1 MKKVFR
7 FLLTLVLFLTLTAQ
21 LNAQTVVTIGN
32 NCMGEDFLPINV
44 TYGYS
49 YSQTIFSSEELMAG
63 EISSI
68 SYKFNSEVPV
78 TISSQIYLGEVN
90 RDVFANPEDFVS
102 ADSLTQVYSG
112 NVTFTQGWVTINFTT
127 PFDYS
132 GENNL
137 VVAYMNNTGTWTDAR
152 FFTVCSSV
160 GSKTITCYRGDQE
173 ISINNPQEV
182 NSAMRMVLNN
192 RPNVKFEIN
201 PFSASCYPPTEILS
215 QQITSQS
222 ATFTWNVVEG
232 VEQYAVAYKKS
243 SEVLWDTTFVN
254 TNSITLSQLDVIT
267 PYDMKIWS
275 VCSGEESIAFTTSFT
290 TLPNEELVSEL
301 PFVCNFDVQAESQLW
316 TILNGTQTNQWHWG
330 NIINSSLGDVGG
342 GSMYVSEDNGVSN
355 SYDGNS
361 TSTVY
366 FSRYIQFND
375 APEFKLTFDWKGI
388 AEGNSDYLQVFLLP
402 TTTQLDHN
410 MVLTSGEIT
419 DRLGGA
425 NDWRRQEV
433 VLSREYANGV
443 YNLVFLW
450 RNDNTVEHNPPIAVD
465 NISIEAVNCGR
476 VTEIYSEINDGDNIS
491 ATIYFGDEN
500 TDEERTY
507 VVEYSLTGTGDWTS
521 IQVQTDSVVLEDLNA
536 SSNYSVRV
544 KVLCSSTEVSDYSHI
559 HTFNTPCGTV
569 IQFPLIEG
577 FEQEFVLEQ
586 GHIGDDYSPKCW
598 EVVNGASSYYGFER
612 SNDCSSEE
620 NHSLR
625 FEGSATSGTYN
636 DWLITPAIE
645 FNGNQ
650 RMTFKIRKSS
660 LNTALPHFKVYYYDA
675 IDQDITSLGDTS
687 LFQVLDTVYCI
698 HNTLDFKKMEV
709 DLSSID
715 GKARVAIVVN
725 EKTSSFYLDELTIEN
740 SPACPDVY
748 GVVATALSSTSMSV
762 NFEQTN
768 QIGWTIAYGQADSIQ
783 GFNPALASQFLVN
796 PDDSL
801 PVVINNLTPG
811 IYYVA
816 VKTNCESGQ
825 YSEIETVELPIAQNL
840 PYTQNF
846 NALNINGW
854 DFVSNS
860 INTWIIGSDIEDT
873 TIQVGNALYISNGTG
888 YSYTLTTATTAYASL
903 NIAFGE
909 YPAFNLSFD
918 WKAAGQG
925 TVDYAKVYILPW
937 DYELSTSSLPSESY
951 SITGRLNQQTQWQ
964 TANINLDHQYA
975 SGIYK
980 IVFAWKNNSSGGTN
994 PPIAI
999 DNISIVP
1006 LTCGGVEG
1014 LTLENAEGTLTTT
1027 SIAVSFN
1034 DYNTENVQYQIEYK
1048 TQSESEWTIAATI
1061 DTNYYVINN
1070 LNYYT
1075 DYQVRVAVICSNGEL
1090 TSYAQEEITTPCG
1103 TITQL
1108 PWQEEFS
1115 TGISECWYQM
1125 LGEMSD
1131 TVTHSSTL
1139 SQTSNGWKYNTYVGG
1154 ERIYAELS
1162 YEYAKYWIVSPSF
1175 YLGEGDTIYQLSA
1188 DIFRTSLNGTGVAP
1202 MPDGDRFAILVSTDD
1217 GLTWNTANA
1226 LIFGSGDNTTYDYN
1240 ISAFSPEASR
1250 VNFKLANE
1258 NGEPLTGAIRFAFYG
1273 EGSTSKMLVDNVEI
1287 SQWQPC
1293 QTPSMVNV
1301 SNITA
1306 NSAELTFLDFG
1317 QSQQWEYALQ
1327 QGSTIDFATA
1337 QTQTISYQGTYLN
1350 DLLDGM
1356 TYSVAVRGLCSE
1368 GEYSPWSEIITFS
1381 TPVQPTSLPFETT
1394 FTDIYDN
1401 QKWVSISNTNNAWAI
1416 GSATFS
1422 GEEDNMSAYM
1432 SSNGTNYS
1440 VDMPVGWN
1448 YTYAALYREFDF
1460 GAGGDYTLSFDYKVS
1475 GSMWGDEIDAGL
1487 YVFIKDE
1494 NDAII
1499 AEYYNTDEAIGVYAG
1514 VSQWQR
1520 ANIELPANIE
1530 GIKKIVFWTWGYVSS
1545 YSSQSQVPP
1554 AIDNVVIEE
1563 MICNPPTNLT
1573 VSNITENT
1581 ATLSWE
1587 GTADNYKIN
1596 YVVEGTEDTLTQIT
1610 SNTTYTLGLN
1620 SFEEY
1625 QVNVQ
1630 SICEEDLYSLPTP
1643 TLSFSTI
1650 QDADTIPYTCN
1661 FEAPGNS
1668 GWLLRNGSCANQWT
1682 IGLPTGGNSNSLFI
1696 SDNGETAHYS
1706 ANNNSVVIAEKLF
1719 QFTNSEYITITF
1731 DLTIGGEISSNIF
1744 YDYLKVFLLPA
1755 NEILEPTTAYDLSG
1769 EYSYAMADYAQDV
1782 ILQHLGT
1789 NAICL
1794 LEGTQTIT
1802 ITIPTPI
1809 NEQRKLVFLWRNNNM
1824 LGTQPG
1830 AIIDNISITTLG
1842 GVIEEECLAPTNVEV
1857 SQITSNSAHVTWT
1870 PQGNETAWQVKLNQG
1885 EVIDVTT
1892 PSYTLTN
1899 LLPETEY
1906 DFLVRAN
1913 CGVGVSEWASVTF
1926 TTNDTIIAPTV
1937 TTLPA
1942 TAITQTSAVLNAEI
1956 TEGTIEILTKGF
1968 YYKEAANATWDSITV
1983 EGQTEI
1989 STILSDL
1996 LPQTTY
2002 AFKAFITTEN
2012 ALIQGEE
2019 LTFTTDESSLTDVE
2033 NTIEVNLYP
2042 NPAKEKVYLETKGFE
2057 KGVKAMLSD
2066 LQGRILKEI
2075 EINSERIEIDLNT
2088 LSSGV
2093 YYLKVFDTHSTQ
2105 TIKIIKE

>member
-7 FLLTLVLFLTLTAQ
+7 FLLSLVLFIALIPQ

-32 NCMGEDFLPINV
+32 NCTGEDFLPINV
-44 TYGYS
+44 TYNYS

-68 SYKFNSEVPV
+68 SYKFNSEIPT
-78 TISSQIYLGEVN
+78 TISSQIYLGEVSK
-90 RDVFANPEDFVS
+90 DVFVNPEDFVS
-102 ADSLTQVYSG
+102 ADSLTLVYSG
-112 NVTFTQGWVTINFTT
+112 DVTFTQGWVTINFTI

-182 NSAMRMVLNN
+182 NSAMRMTLNN

-215 QQITSQS
+215 QQISSQS
-222 ATFTWNVVEG
+222 ATLTWNAVEG

-254 TNSITLSQLDVIT
+254 TNSIALSQLDVIT
-267 PYDMKIWS
+267 TYDVKIWS

-290 TLPNEELVSEL
+290 TLPPAELLSEL
-301 PFVCNFDVQAESQLW
+301 PFECNFNTQAESQLW
-316 TILNGTQTNQWHWG
+316 TILNGTQTNKWYWG
-330 NIINSSLGDVGG
+330 NIVNSTLSDLG
-342 GSMYVSEDNGVSN
+342 GVSGAMYISDTEGLTN
-355 SYDGNS
+355 SYDGN
-361 TSTVY
+361 TPSTVY

-402 TTTQLDHN
+402 TTAELSN
-410 MVLTSGEIT
+410 NIILNSGEIT

-450 RNDNTVEHNPPIAVD
+450 RNDNTVENEPSIAVD
-465 NISIEAVNCGR
+465 NVSIQAVNCGR
-476 VTEIYSEINDGDNIS
+476 VTEIHSEINEGENIS

-500 TDEERTY
+500 TEEERIY
-507 VVEYSLTGTGDWTS
+507 IVEYSITGTGDWLS
-521 IQVQTDSVVLEDLNA
+521 IQTEVDSVVIEDLLA

-544 KVLCSSTEVSDYSHI
+544 KVLCSSTETSEYSHI
-559 HTFNTPCGTV
+559 HTFNTPCGT
-569 IQFPLIEG
+569 ITQFPLREG
-577 FEQEFVLEQ
+577 FEQEFILEE

-598 EVVNGASSYYGFER
+598 EVVNAATSSYGFDR
-612 SNDCSSEE
+612 SDDCSSEG
-620 NHSLR
+620 NHSLI
-625 FEGSATSGTYN
+625 FSGSATSGTYN

-660 LNTALPHFKVYYYDA
+660 SNSTLPHFKVYYYDA

-687 LFQVLDTVYCI
+687 LFQVLDTVHCI

-709 DLSSID
+709 DLSAIE
-715 GKARVAIVVN
+715 GLARVAIVVN
-725 EKTSSFYLDELTIEN
+725 ERTSSFYLDELTIEN
-740 SPACPDVY
+740 RPACPDVY
-748 GVVATALSSTSMSV
+748 GVEVKALSSTSMRV
-762 NFEQTN
+762 NFEANHQM
-768 QIGWTIAYGQADSIQ
+768 GWTIAYGQADSIQ
-783 GFNPALASQFLVN
+783 NFNPQLASQISVN
-796 PDDSL
+796 PNDSL
-801 PVVINNLTPG
+801 PVIINNITSG

-816 VKTNCESGQ
+816 VKSNCEEGA
-825 YSEIETVELPIAQNL
+825 YSEIETVEIPFAQNL

-846 NALNINGW
+846 NSLNINGW

-860 INTWIIGSDIEDT
+860 INSWIIGSELDDATNE
-873 TIQVGNALYISNGTG
+873 VGNALYISNGNG
-888 YSYTLTTATTAYASL
+888 NNYTFTTATTAYASL
-903 NIAFGE
+903 NVAFGE
-909 YPAFNLSFD
+909 SPAFNLSFD

-937 DYELSTSSLPSESY
+937 DYELTTSLPNDSY
-951 SITGRLNQQTQWQ
+951 SLTGRLNQQTQWQ
-964 TANINLDHQYA
+964 TENIELDHQYA
-975 SGIYK
+975 NGIYK

-1014 LTLENAEGTLTTT
+1014 LTLNNMEGTLTTT
-1027 SIAVSFN
+1027 SVAVSFN

-1048 TQSESEWTIAATI
+1048 TQSETEWTIAATT

-1070 LNYYT
+1070 LNYQT
-1075 DYQVRVAVICSNGEL
+1075 DYQIRVAVLCSNGEL

-1108 PWQEEFS
+1108 PWQEQFT
-1115 TGISECWYQM
+1115 TGIGECWYQM
-1125 LGEMSD
+1125 WGEMSD
-1131 TVTHSSTL
+1131 TITHASDPL
-1139 SQTSNGWKYNTYVGG
+1139 QNNNGWKYNVYVGG
-1154 ERIYAELS
+1154 ERIYADLS
-1162 YEYAKYWIVSPSF
+1162 YEYAKYWIISPSF

-1188 DIFRTSLNGTGVAP
+1188 DVFRTSLNGTGTAP
-1202 MPDGDRFAILVSTDD
+1202 VPNGDMFAILVSTDD

-1226 LIFGSGDNTTYDYN
+1226 LIFGSGETASYDYN
-1240 ISAFSPEASR
+1240 LSAFSSEASR

-1258 NGEPLTGAIRFAFYG
+1258 NDQPLTGAIRFAFYG
-1273 EGSTSKMLVDNVEI
+1273 EGSTSRMLVDNIEI

-1301 SNITA
+1301 ANITA

-1317 QSQQWEYALQ
+1317 QSTEWEYVIA
-1327 QGSTIDFATA
+1327 QGNTIDFATA
-1337 QTQTISYQGTYLN
+1337 TPITMNYQGTYLN

-1356 TYSVAVRGLCSE
+1356 TYSVAVRSVCSE
-1368 GEYSPWSEIITFS
+1368 GEYSSWSEIVTFS
-1381 TPVQPTSLPFETT
+1381 TPVQPTPLPFETT
-1394 FTDIYDN
+1394 FADVYDN
-1401 QKWVSISNTNNAWAI
+1401 QKWVAISNTNINWTI
-1416 GSATFS
+1416 GSGTAS

-1432 SSNGTNYS
+1432 SSNATDYS
-1440 VDMPVGWN
+1440 VSMPVGWN

-1460 GAGGDYTLSFDYKVS
+1460 GAGGSYTLSFDYKVS
-1475 GSMWGDEIDAGL
+1475 GYEYMDAGL
-1487 YVFIKDE
+1487 HIFIKDE
-1494 NDAII
+1494 NDVII
-1499 AEYYNTDEAIGVYAG
+1499 AEYYNMDQAIANYVGVN
-1514 VSQWQR
+1514 SWTR
-1520 ANIELPANIE
+1520 ADIELPSSLE
-1530 GIKKIVFWTWGYVSS
+1530 GIKKIVFYTWGYVSS
-1545 YSSQSQVPP
+1545 YSTQSQVPP

-1563 MICNPPTNLT
+1563 IICNPPTNLT
-1573 VSNITENT
+1573 VSNITENS

-1587 GTADNYKIN
+1587 GSADNYKIN
-1596 YVVEGTEDTLTQIT
+1596 YIVEGTADTLTQIT
-1610 SNTTYTLGLN
+1610 SNTTYTLGLS
-1620 SFEEY
+1620 SFENY

-1630 SICEEDLYSLPTP
+1630 SVCEEDFYSLPTP
-1643 TLSFSTI
+1643 TLSFSTL

-1661 FEAPGNS
+1661 FETPGNN
-1668 GWLLRNGSCANQWT
+1668 GWMLRNGSCVNQWMV
-1682 IGLPTGGNSNSLFI
+1682 GMPVSGNSSALFI
-1696 SDNGETAHYS
+1696 SDDEESAHYTTT
-1706 ANNNSVVIAEKLF
+1706 ANSVVVAEKLF
-1719 QFTNSEYITITF
+1719 QFSNSEYITISF
-1731 DLTIGGEISSNIF
+1731 DLTIGGEIASNIF

-1755 NEILEPTTAYDLSG
+1755 TQTLEPTTAYDLSG

-1782 ILQHLGT
+1782 ILQYLGT

-1794 LEGTQTIT
+1794 LEGTQTIN

-1824 LGTQPG
+1824 SGTQPG

-1842 GVIEEECLAPTNVEV
+1842 GVIEEECQVPANVEV

-1899 LLPETEY
+1899 LLPATEY
-1906 DFLVRAN
+1906 DFMVRAN
-1913 CGVGVSEWASVTF
+1913 CGVGLSEWANVTF
-1926 TTNDTIIAPTV
+1926 TTNDTVIAPIV

-1942 TAITQTSAVLNAEI
+1942 TAITQTTAVLNAEI
-1956 TEGTIEILTKGF
+1956 TEGSLEILTKGF
-1968 YYKEAANATWDSITV
+1968 YYKEVANAIWDSVIV

-1989 STILSDL
+1989 SITLSDL

-2012 ALIQGEE
+2012 TLIQGEE

-2033 NTIEVNLYP
+2033 NALEVNLYP

-2057 KGVKAMLSD
+2057 KGAKAVLSD

-2075 EINSERIEIDLNT
+2075 EIKSARIEINLNT

-2093 YYLKVFDTHSTQ
+2093 YYLKVFDERSTQ

>member
-7 FLLTLVLFLTLTAQ
+7 FLLSLVLFIALIPQ

-32 NCMGEDFLPINV
+32 NCTGEDFLPINV
-44 TYGYS
+44 TYNYS

-68 SYKFNSEVPV
+68 SYKFNSEIPT
-78 TISSQIYLGEVN
+78 TISSQIYLGEVSK
-90 RDVFANPEDFVS
+90 DVFVNPEDFVS
-102 ADSLTQVYSG
+102 ADSLTLVYSG
-112 NVTFTQGWVTINFTT
+112 DVTFTQGWVTINFTT

-160 GSKTITCYRGDQE
+160 GSKTITCYRGNQE

-182 NSAMRMVLNN
+182 NSAMRMTLNN

-222 ATFTWNVVEG
+222 ATLTWNAVEG

-254 TNSITLSQLDVIT
+254 TNSIALSQLDVIT
-267 PYDMKIWS
+267 TYDVKIWS

-290 TLPNEELVSEL
+290 TLPPAELLSEL
-301 PFVCNFDVQAESQLW
+301 PFECNFNTQAESQLW
-316 TILNGTQTNQWHWG
+316 TILNGTQTNKWYWG
-330 NIINSSLGDVGG
+330 NIVNSTLSDLG
-342 GSMYVSEDNGVSN
+342 GVSGAMYISDTEGLTN
-355 SYDGNS
+355 SYDGN
-361 TSTVY
+361 TPSTVY

-402 TTTQLDHN
+402 TTAELSN
-410 MVLTSGEIT
+410 NIILNSGEIT

-450 RNDNTVEHNPPIAVD
+450 RNDNTVENEPSIAVD
-465 NISIEAVNCGR
+465 NISIQAVNCGR
-476 VTEIYSEINDGDNIS
+476 VTEIHSEINEGENIS

-500 TDEERTY
+500 TEEERIY
-507 VVEYSLTGTGDWTS
+507 IVEYSITGTGDWLS
-521 IQVQTDSVVLEDLNA
+521 IQTEVDSVVIEDLLA

-544 KVLCSSTEVSDYSHI
+544 KVLCSSTETSEYSHI
-559 HTFNTPCGTV
+559 HTFNTPCGT
-569 IQFPLIEG
+569 ITQFPLREG
-577 FEQEFVLEQ
+577 FEQEFILEE

-598 EVVNGASSYYGFER
+598 EVVNGATSSYGFDR
-612 SNDCSSEE
+612 SDDCSSEG
-620 NHSLR
+620 NHSLI
-625 FEGSATSGTYN
+625 FSGSATSGTYN

-660 LNTALPHFKVYYYDA
+660 SNSTLPHFKVYYYDA

-687 LFQVLDTVYCI
+687 LFQVLDTVHCI

-709 DLSSID
+709 DLSAIE
-715 GKARVAIVVN
+715 GLARVAIVVN
-725 EKTSSFYLDELTIEN
+725 ERTSSFYLDELTIEN
-740 SPACPDVY
+740 RPACPDVY
-748 GVVATALSSTSMSV
+748 GVEVKALSSTSMSV
-762 NFEQTN
+762 NFEANHQM
-768 QIGWTIAYGQADSIQ
+768 GWTIAYGQADSIQ
-783 GFNPALASQFLVN
+783 NFNPQLASQISVN
-796 PDDSL
+796 PNDSL
-801 PVVINNLTPG
+801 PVIINNITSG

-816 VKTNCESGQ
+816 VKSNCEEGA
-825 YSEIETVELPIAQNL
+825 YSEIETVEIPFAQNL

-846 NALNINGW
+846 NSLNINGW

-860 INTWIIGSDIEDT
+860 INSWIIGSELDDATNE
-873 TIQVGNALYISNGTG
+873 VGNALYISNGNG
-888 YSYTLTTATTAYASL
+888 NNYTFTTATTAYASL
-903 NIAFGE
+903 NVAFGE
-909 YPAFNLSFD
+909 SPAFNLSFD

-937 DYELSTSSLPSESY
+937 DYELTTSLPNDSY
-951 SITGRLNQQTQWQ
+951 SLTGRLNQQTQWQ
-964 TANINLDHQYA
+964 TENIELDHQYA
-975 SGIYK
+975 NGIYK

-1014 LTLENAEGTLTTT
+1014 LTLNNMEGTLTTT
-1027 SIAVSFN
+1027 SVAVSFN

-1048 TQSESEWTIAATI
+1048 TQSETEWTIAATT

-1070 LNYYT
+1070 LNYQT
-1075 DYQVRVAVICSNGEL
+1075 DYQIRVAVLCSNGEL

-1108 PWQEEFS
+1108 PWQEQFT
-1115 TGISECWYQM
+1115 TGIGECWYQM
-1125 LGEMSD
+1125 WGEMSD
-1131 TVTHSSTL
+1131 TITHASDPL
-1139 SQTSNGWKYNTYVGG
+1139 QNNNGWKYNVYVGG
-1154 ERIYAELS
+1154 ERIYADLS
-1162 YEYAKYWIVSPSF
+1162 YEYAKYWIISPSF

-1188 DIFRTSLNGTGVAP
+1188 DVFRTSLNGTGTAP
-1202 MPDGDRFAILVSTDD
+1202 VPNGDMFAILVSTDD

-1226 LIFGSGDNTTYDYN
+1226 LIFGSGETASYDYN
-1240 ISAFSPEASR
+1240 LSAFSSEASR

-1258 NGEPLTGAIRFAFYG
+1258 NDQPLTGAIRFAFYG
-1273 EGSTSKMLVDNVEI
+1273 EGSTSRMLVDNIEI

-1301 SNITA
+1301 ANITS

-1327 QGSTIDFATA
+1327 QGNTIDFATA
-1337 QTQTISYQGTYLN
+1337 QTQTITYQGTYLN

-1356 TYSVAVRGLCSE
+1356 TYSVAVRSVCSE
-1368 GEYSPWSEIITFS
+1368 GEYSSWSEIITFT
-1381 TPVQPTSLPFETT
+1381 TPSQPTPLPFETT
-1394 FTDIYDN
+1394 FSDIYDN
-1401 QKWVSISNTNNAWAI
+1401 QKWETVSNTNINWTI
-1416 GSATFS
+1416 GSGTAS

-1432 SSNGTNYS
+1432 SSNATDYS
-1440 VDMPVGWN
+1440 VSMPVGWN

-1460 GAGGDYTLSFDYKVS
+1460 GAGGSYTLSFDYKVS
-1475 GSMWGDEIDAGL
+1475 GYEYMDAGL
-1487 YVFIKDE
+1487 HIFIKDE
-1494 NDAII
+1494 NDVII
-1499 AEYYNTDEAIGVYAG
+1499 AEYYNMDQAIANYVGVN
-1514 VSQWQR
+1514 SWTR
-1520 ANIELPANIE
+1520 ADIELPSSLE
-1530 GIKKIVFWTWGYVSS
+1530 GIKKIVFYTWGYVSS
-1545 YSSQSQVPP
+1545 YSTQSQVPP

-1563 MICNPPTNLT
+1563 IICNPPTNLT
-1573 VSNITENT
+1573 VSNITENS

-1587 GTADNYKIN
+1587 GSADNYKIN
-1596 YVVEGTEDTLTQIT
+1596 YIVEGTADTLTQIT
-1610 SNTTYTLGLN
+1610 SNTTYTLGLS
-1620 SFEEY
+1620 SFENY

-1630 SICEEDLYSLPTP
+1630 SVCEEDFYSLPTP
-1643 TLSFSTI
+1643 TLSFSTL

-1661 FEAPGNS
+1661 FETPGNN
-1668 GWLLRNGSCANQWT
+1668 GWMLRNGSCVNQWMV
-1682 IGLPTGGNSNSLFI
+1682 GMPVSGNSSALFI
-1696 SDNGETAHYS
+1696 SDDEESAHYTTT
-1706 ANNNSVVIAEKLF
+1706 ANSVVVAEKLF
-1719 QFTNSEYITITF
+1719 QFSNSEYITISF
-1731 DLTIGGEISSNIF
+1731 DLTIGGEIASNIF

-1755 NEILEPTTAYDLSG
+1755 TQTLEPTTAYDLSG

-1782 ILQHLGT
+1782 ILQYLGT

-1794 LEGTQTIT
+1794 LEGTQTIN

-1824 LGTQPG
+1824 SGTQPG

-1842 GVIEEECLAPTNVEV
+1842 GVIEEECQVPANVEV

-1899 LLPETEY
+1899 LLPATEY
-1906 DFLVRAN
+1906 DFMVRAN
-1913 CGVGVSEWASVTF
+1913 CGVGLSEWANVTF
-1926 TTNDTIIAPTV
+1926 TTNDTVIAPIV

-1942 TAITQTSAVLNAEI
+1942 TAITQTTAVLNAEI
-1956 TEGTIEILTKGF
+1956 TEGSLEILTKGF
-1968 YYKEAANATWDSITV
+1968 YYKEVANAIWDSVIV

-1989 STILSDL
+1989 SVTLSDL

-2012 ALIQGEE
+2012 TLIQGEE

-2033 NTIEVNLYP
+2033 NALEVNLYP

-2057 KGVKAMLSD
+2057 KGAKAVLSD

-2075 EINSERIEIDLNT
+2075 EIKSARIEINLNT

-2093 YYLKVFDTHSTQ
+2093 YYLKVFDERSTQ

>member
-7 FLLTLVLFLTLTAQ
+7 FLLGFVFFIALMPQ
-21 LNAQTVVTIGN
+21 LNAQTVVTVGN

-90 RDVFANPEDFVS
+90 KDVFANPEDFVS

-152 FFTVCSSV
+152 FFTTCSSV
-160 GSKTITCYRGDQE
+160 GNKTITCYRSNQE

-182 NSAMRMVLNN
+182 NSSMRIVLNN

-215 QQITSQS
+215 QQISSQS
-222 ATFTWNVVEG
+222 ATLAWNAVEG

-275 VCSGEESIAFTTSFT
+275 VCSDEESIAFTTSFT

-301 PFVCNFDVQAESQLW
+301 PFVCEFHTQAESQLW
-316 TILNGTQTNQWHWG
+316 TIQNGTQTNKWHWG
-330 NIINSSLGDVGG
+330 NIVNSTLSDIG
-342 GSMYVSEDNGVSN
+342 GVSGAMYISN
-355 SYDGNS
+355 NNGLTNNYDGNS

-443 YNLVFLW
+443 YNLVFCW

-476 VTEIYSEINDGDNIS
+476 VTEIYSEINDGENIS
-491 ATIYFGDEN
+491 ATIYFGDAN
-500 TDEERTY
+500 TNEERTY
-507 VVEYSLTGTGDWTS
+507 IVEYSLTGTGDWESVETQ
-521 IQVQTDSVVLEDLNA
+521 IDSVVIEDLLA

-559 HTFNTPCGTV
+559 HTFNTPCGT
-569 IQFPLIEG
+569 ITQFPIREG

-612 SNDCSSEE
+612 SGDCSSEG
-620 NHSLR
+620 NNSLN
-625 FEGSATSGTYN
+625 FSGSATSGTYN
-636 DWLITPAIE
+636 DWLITPPIE

-660 LNTALPHFKVYYYDA
+660 SNSTLPHFKVYYYDA
-675 IDQDITSLGDTS
+675 IEQDITSLGDTS
-687 LFQVLDTVYCI
+687 LFQVLDTVYCT

-709 DLSSID
+709 DLSSIV
-715 GKARVAIVVN
+715 GEARVALVVN
-725 EKTSSFYLDELTIEN
+725 ERTSSFYLDELTIEN
-740 SPACPDVY
+740 SPSCPDVY
-748 GVVATALSSTSMSV
+748 GVVAKALSSTSMSV
-762 NFEQTN
+762 DFDANHQM
-768 QIGWTIAYGQADSIQ
+768 GWTIAYGQADSIQ
-783 GFNPALASQFLVN
+783 NFNPQLASQFSVN
-796 PDDSL
+796 PNDSL
-801 PVVINNLTPG
+801 PVIINNLTSG

-816 VKTNCESGQ
+816 VKSNCEDGA
-825 YSEIETVELPIAQNL
+825 YSEIETVEIPFAQNL

-846 NALNINGW
+846 DSLNINGW

-860 INTWIIGSDIEDT
+860 VNSWIIGSEVNEIT
-873 TIQVGNALYISNGTG
+873 NQPGNALYISNGNG
-888 YSYTLTTATTAYASL
+888 YNYTLTTATTAYASL
-903 NIAFGE
+903 NVAFGE

-937 DYELSTSSLPSESY
+937 DYELTTSLPNDSY
-951 SITGRLNQQTQWQ
+951 SLTGRLNQQTQWQ
-964 TANINLDHQYA
+964 TENIELDHQYA
-975 SGIYK
+975 NGIYK

-1014 LTLENAEGTLTTT
+1014 LTLNNMEGTLTTT
-1027 SIAVSFN
+1027 SVAVSFN

-1048 TQSESEWTIAATI
+1048 TPSETEWTIAATT
-1061 DTNYYVINN
+1061 DTNYYLINN
-1070 LNYYT
+1070 LNYQT
-1075 DYQVRVAVICSNGEL
+1075 DYQVRVAVVCSNGEL

-1108 PWQEEFS
+1108 PWQEQFS
-1115 TGISECWYQM
+1115 TGIGECWYQM
-1125 LGEMSD
+1125 LGEISD
-1131 TVTHSSTL
+1131 TITHASDL
-1139 SQTSNGWKYNTYVGG
+1139 LQNNNGWKYNIYVGG
-1154 ERIYAELS
+1154 ERIYADLS
-1162 YEYAKYWIVSPSF
+1162 YESAKYWIISPSF

-1188 DIFRTSLNGTGVAP
+1188 DVFRTSLNGTGVAP
-1202 MPDGDRFAILVSTDD
+1202 VPNGDMFAILVSTDD

-1226 LIFGSGDNTTYDYN
+1226 LIFGSGETSNYDYN
-1240 ISAFSPEASR
+1240 LSAFSSEASR

-1258 NGEPLTGAIRFAFYG
+1258 NDQPLTGAIRFAFYG
-1273 EGSTSKMLVDNVEI
+1273 EGSTSRMLVDNIEI

-1301 SNITA
+1301 ANITS

-1327 QGSTIDFATA
+1327 QGNTIDFATA
-1337 QTQTISYQGTYLN
+1337 QTQTITYQGTYLN

-1356 TYSVAVRGLCSE
+1356 TYSVAVRSVCSE
-1368 GEYSPWSEIITFS
+1368 GEYSSWSEIITFT
-1381 TPVQPTSLPFETT
+1381 TPSQPTPLPFETT
-1394 FTDIYDN
+1394 FSDIYDN
-1401 QKWVSISNTNNAWAI
+1401 QKWEAVSNTNINWTI
-1416 GSATFS
+1416 GSGTAS

-1432 SSNGTNYS
+1432 SSNATDYS
-1440 VDMPVGWN
+1440 VSMPVGWN

-1460 GAGGDYTLSFDYKVS
+1460 GAGGNYTLSFDYKVS
-1475 GSMWGDEIDAGL
+1475 GYDYMDAGL
-1487 YVFIKDE
+1487 HVFVKDE
-1494 NDAII
+1494 NDVII
-1499 AEYYNTDEAIGVYAG
+1499 AEYYNMDQAIANYVG
-1514 VSQWQR
+1514 VSQWTR
-1520 ANIELPANIE
+1520 ANIELPSDIE
-1530 GIKKIVFWTWGYVSS
+1530 GIKKIVFYSWGYISS
-1545 YSSQSQVPP
+1545 YSTQSQVPP

-1587 GTADNYKIN
+1587 GVADNYKIN
-1596 YVVEGTEDTLTQIT
+1596 YVVAGSSDTLTQIT

-1620 SFEEY
+1620 SFENY
-1625 QVNVQ
+1625 QVSVQ
-1630 SICEEDLYSLPTP
+1630 SVCEEDLYSLPTP
-1643 TLSFSTI
+1643 TLSFSTL

-1661 FEAPGNS
+1661 FETPGNN
-1668 GWLLRNGSCANQWT
+1668 GWLLRNGSCVNQWVV
-1682 IGLPTGGNSNSLFI
+1682 GFPTSGTSNSLFI
-1696 SDNGETAHYS
+1696 SDDEESAHYA
-1706 ANNNSVVIAEKLF
+1706 ANANSVVIAEKLF
-1719 QFTNSEYITITF
+1719 QFSNSEYITISF
-1731 DLTIGGEISSNIF
+1731 DLTIGGEITSNIF

-1755 NEILEPTTAYDLSG
+1755 TQTLEPTTAYDLSG

-1794 LEGTQTIT
+1794 LEGTQTIN

-1824 LGTQPG
+1824 SGTQPG

-1857 SQITSNSAHVTWT
+1857 SQITSNSALVTWT
-1870 PQGNETAWQVKLNQG
+1870 PLGNETAWQVKLNQG

-1899 LLPETEY
+1899 LFPATEY
-1906 DFLVRAN
+1906 DFMVRTN
-1913 CGVGVSEWASVTF
+1913 CGAGVSEWVSATF
-1926 TTNDTIIAPTV
+1926 TTTDTIIAPTV

-1942 TAITQTSAVLNAEI
+1942 TAITQTTAVLNAEI
-1956 TEGTIEILTKGF
+1956 TEGNVEILTKGF
-1968 YYKEAANATWDSITV
+1968 YYKETANAIWDSIAV

-1989 STILSDL
+1989 SVTLSDL

-2002 AFKAFITTEN
+2002 SFKAFITTEN

-2019 LTFTTDESSLTDVE
+2019 LTFTTDESSLSDVE

-2057 KGVKAMLSD
+2057 NKAKAMLSD
-2066 LQGRILKEI
+2066 LQGRVLKEI
-2075 EINSERIEIDLNT
+2075 EINSERIEINLNT

-2093 YYLKVFDTHSTQ
+2093 YYLKVFDNNSTK

>member
-7 FLLTLVLFLTLTAQ
+7 FLLGFVFFIALMPQ
-21 LNAQTVVTIGN
+21 LNAQTVVTVGN

-90 RDVFANPEDFVS
+90 KDVFANPEDFVS

-137 VVAYMNNTGTWTDAR
+137 VVAYMNNTGTFTDAR
-152 FFTVCSSV
+152 FFTTCSSV
-160 GSKTITCYRGDQE
+160 GNKTITCYRSNQE

-182 NSAMRMVLNN
+182 NSSMRIVLNN

-215 QQITSQS
+215 QQISSQS
-222 ATFTWNVVEG
+222 ATFTWNAVEG

-275 VCSGEESIAFTTSFT
+275 VCSDEESIAFTTSFT
-290 TLPNEELVSEL
+290 TLPNEELISEL
-301 PFVCNFDVQAESQLW
+301 PFVCEFHTQAESQLW
-316 TILNGTQTNQWHWG
+316 TIQNGTQTNKWHWG
-330 NIINSSLGDVGG
+330 NIVNSTLSDIG
-342 GSMYVSEDNGVSN
+342 GVSGAMYISDN
-355 SYDGNS
+355 NGLANNYDGNS

-425 NDWRRQEV
+425 NDWKRQEV

-443 YNLVFLW
+443 YNLVFCW

-476 VTEIYSEINDGDNIS
+476 VTEIYSEINDGENIS
-491 ATIYFGDEN
+491 ATIYFGDAN
-500 TDEERTY
+500 TNEERTY
-507 VVEYSLTGTGDWTS
+507 IVEYSLTGTGDWESVETQ
-521 IQVQTDSVVLEDLNA
+521 IDSVVIEDLLA

-559 HTFNTPCGTV
+559 HTFNTPCGT
-569 IQFPLIEG
+569 ITQFPIREG

-598 EVVNGASSYYGFER
+598 EVINGASSYYGFER
-612 SNDCSSEE
+612 SGDCSSEG
-620 NHSLR
+620 NNSLN
-625 FEGSATSGTYN
+625 FSGSATSGTYN
-636 DWLITPAIE
+636 DWLITPPIE

-660 LNTALPHFKVYYYDA
+660 SNSTLPHFKVYYYDA
-675 IDQDITSLGDTS
+675 IEQDITSLGDTS
-687 LFQVLDTVYCI
+687 LFQVLDTVYCT

-709 DLSSID
+709 DLSSIV
-715 GKARVAIVVN
+715 GEARVALVVN
-725 EKTSSFYLDELTIEN
+725 ERTSSFYLDELTIEN
-740 SPACPDVY
+740 SPSCPDVY
-748 GVVATALSSTSMSV
+748 GVVAKALSSTSMSV
-762 NFEQTN
+762 DFDANHQM
-768 QIGWTIAYGQADSIQ
+768 GWTIAYGQADSIQ
-783 GFNPALASQFLVN
+783 NFNPQLASQFSVN
-796 PDDSL
+796 PNDSL
-801 PVVINNLTPG
+801 PVIINNLTSG

-816 VKTNCESGQ
+816 VKSNCEDGA
-825 YSEIETVELPIAQNL
+825 YSEIETVEIPFAQNL

-846 NALNINGW
+846 DSLNINGW

-860 INTWIIGSDIEDT
+860 VNSWIIGSEVNEIT
-873 TIQVGNALYISNGTG
+873 NQPGNALYISNGNG
-888 YSYTLTTATTAYASL
+888 YNYTLTTATTAYASL
-903 NIAFGE
+903 NVAFGE

-937 DYELSTSSLPSESY
+937 DYELTTSLPNDSY
-951 SITGRLNQQTQWQ
+951 SLTGRLNQQTQWQ
-964 TANINLDHQYA
+964 TENIELDHQYA
-975 SGIYK
+975 NGIYK

-1014 LTLENAEGTLTTT
+1014 LTLNNMEGTLTTT
-1027 SIAVSFN
+1027 SVAVSFN

-1048 TQSESEWTIAATI
+1048 TPSETEWTIAATT
-1061 DTNYYVINN
+1061 DTNYYLINN
-1070 LNYYT
+1070 LNYQT
-1075 DYQVRVAVICSNGEL
+1075 DYQVRVAVVCSNGEL

-1108 PWQEEFS
+1108 PWQEQFS
-1115 TGISECWYQM
+1115 TGIGECWYQM
-1125 LGEMSD
+1125 LGEISD
-1131 TVTHSSTL
+1131 TITHASDL
-1139 SQTSNGWKYNTYVGG
+1139 LQNNNGWKYNIYVGG
-1154 ERIYAELS
+1154 ERIYADLS
-1162 YEYAKYWIVSPSF
+1162 YESAKYWIISPSF

-1188 DIFRTSLNGTGVAP
+1188 DVFRTSLNGTGVAP
-1202 MPDGDRFAILVSTDD
+1202 VPNGDMFAILVSTDD

-1226 LIFGSGDNTTYDYN
+1226 LIFGSGETSNYDYN
-1240 ISAFSPEASR
+1240 LSAFSSEASR

-1258 NGEPLTGAIRFAFYG
+1258 NDQPLTGAIRFAFYG
-1273 EGSTSKMLVDNVEI
+1273 EGSTSRMLVDNIEI

-1301 SNITA
+1301 ANITS

-1327 QGSTIDFATA
+1327 QGNTIDFATA
-1337 QTQTISYQGTYLN
+1337 QTQTITYQGTYLN

-1356 TYSVAVRGLCSE
+1356 TYSVAVRSVCSE
-1368 GEYSPWSEIITFS
+1368 GEYSSWSEIITFT
-1381 TPVQPTSLPFETT
+1381 TPSQPTPLPFETT
-1394 FTDIYDN
+1394 FSDIYDN
-1401 QKWVSISNTNNAWAI
+1401 QKWEAVSNTNINWTI
-1416 GSATFS
+1416 GYATFS
-1422 GEEDNMSAYM
+1422 GEEDTMSAYI
-1432 SSNGTNYS
+1432 SSNGTDYS
-1440 VDMPVGWN
+1440 VAMPGGWN
-1448 YTYAALYREFDF
+1448 YTYTALYREFDF
-1460 GAGGDYTLSFDYKVS
+1460 GAGGNYTLSFDYKVS
-1475 GSMWGDEIDAGL
+1475 GYDFMDAGL
-1487 YVFIKDE
+1487 HIFVKDE
-1494 NDAII
+1494 NDVII
-1499 AEYYNTDEAIGVYAG
+1499 AEYYNMDQAIANYVGVN
-1514 VSQWQR
+1514 QWTR
-1520 ANIELPANIE
+1520 ANIELPSDIE
-1530 GIKKIVFWTWGYVSS
+1530 GIKKIVFYSWGYISS
-1545 YSSQSQVPP
+1545 YSTQSQVPP
-1554 AIDNVVIEE
+1554 AIDNLVIEE

-1573 VSNITENT
+1573 VSNITENS

-1596 YVVEGTEDTLTQIT
+1596 YVVAGSSDTLTQIT

-1620 SFEEY
+1620 SFENY
-1625 QVNVQ
+1625 QVSVQ
-1630 SICEEDLYSLPTP
+1630 SVCEEDLYSLPTP
-1643 TLSFSTI
+1643 TLSFSTL

-1661 FEAPGNS
+1661 FETPGNN
-1668 GWLLRNGSCANQWT
+1668 GWLLRNGSCVNQWVV
-1682 IGLPTGGNSNSLFI
+1682 GFPTSGTSNSLFI
-1696 SDNGETAHYS
+1696 SDDEESAHYT
-1706 ANNNSVVIAEKLF
+1706 ANANSVVIAEKLF
-1719 QFTNSEYITITF
+1719 QFSNSEYITISF
-1731 DLTIGGEISSNIF
+1731 DLTIGGEITSNIF

-1755 NEILEPTTAYDLSG
+1755 TQTLEPTTAYDLSG

-1794 LEGTQTIT
+1794 LEGTQTIN

-1824 LGTQPG
+1824 SGTQPG

-1857 SQITSNSAHVTWT
+1857 SQITSNSALVTWT

-1899 LLPETEY
+1899 LLPATEY
-1906 DFLVRAN
+1906 DFMVRTN
-1913 CGVGVSEWASVTF
+1913 CGTGVSEWVSATF
-1926 TTNDTIIAPTV
+1926 TTTDTIIAPTV

-1942 TAITQTSAVLNAEI
+1942 TAITQTTAVLNAEI
-1956 TEGTIEILTKGF
+1956 TEGNVEILTKGF
-1968 YYKEAANATWDSITV
+1968 YYKETANAIWDSIAV

-1989 STILSDL
+1989 SVTLSDL

-2002 AFKAFITTEN
+2002 SFKAFITTEN

-2019 LTFTTDESSLTDVE
+2019 LTFTTDESSLSDVE

-2057 KGVKAMLSD
+2057 NKAKAMLSD

-2075 EINSERIEIDLNT
+2075 EINSERIEINLNT

-2093 YYLKVFDTHSTQ
+2093 YYLKVFDNNSTK

>member
-7 FLLTLVLFLTLTAQ
+7 FLLGLVFFIALMPQ
-21 LNAQTVVTIGN
+21 LNAQTVVTVGN
-32 NCMGEDFLPINV
+32 NCIEEGFLPINV

-68 SYKFNSEVPV
+68 SYKFNSEVPT

-137 VVAYMNNTGTWTDAR
+137 VVAYMNNTGAWTDAR
-152 FFTVCSSV
+152 FFTTCSSV

-182 NSAMRMVLNN
+182 ISSMRIVLNN

-215 QQITSQS
+215 QQISSQS
-222 ATFTWNVVEG
+222 ATFTWNAVEG

-254 TNSITLSQLDVIT
+254 TNSITLSQLDLIT

-275 VCSGEESIAFTTSFT
+275 VCSDEESIAFTTSFT
-290 TLPNEELVSEL
+290 TLPNEELISEL
-301 PFVCNFDVQAESQLW
+301 PFVCEFHTQAESQLW
-316 TILNGTQTNQWHWG
+316 TIQNGTQTNKWHWG
-330 NIINSSLGDVGG
+330 NIVNSTLSDIG
-342 GSMYVSEDNGVSN
+342 GVSGAMYISN
-355 SYDGNS
+355 NNGLTNNYDGNS

-375 APEFKLTFDWKGI
+375 APEFKLMFDWKGI

-443 YNLVFLW
+443 YNLVFCW

-476 VTEIYSEINDGDNIS
+476 VTEIDSEVNDGENIS
-491 ATIYFGDEN
+491 ATIYFGDAN
-500 TDEERTY
+500 TNEERTY
-507 VVEYSLTGTGDWTS
+507 IVEYSLTGTGDWESVETQ
-521 IQVQTDSVVLEDLNA
+521 IDSVVIEDLLA

-559 HTFNTPCGTV
+559 HTFNTPCGT
-569 IQFPLIEG
+569 ITQFPIREG

-612 SNDCSSEE
+612 SGDCSSEG
-620 NHSLR
+620 NNSLN
-625 FEGSATSGTYN
+625 FSGSATSGTYN
-636 DWLITPAIE
+636 DWLITPPIE

-660 LNTALPHFKVYYYDA
+660 SNSTLPHFKIYYYDA
-675 IDQDITSLGDTS
+675 NEEDITSLGDTS
-687 LFQVLDTVYCI
+687 LFQVLDTVYCT

-709 DLSSID
+709 DLSSIV
-715 GKARVAIVVN
+715 GEARVAIVVN
-725 EKTSSFYLDELTIEN
+725 ERTSSFYLDELTIEN
-740 SPACPDVY
+740 SPSCPDVY
-748 GVVATALSSTSMSV
+748 GVVAKALSSTSMSV
-762 NFEQTN
+762 DFDANHQM
-768 QIGWTIAYGQADSIQ
+768 GWTIAYGQADSIQ
-783 GFNPALASQFLVN
+783 NFNPQLASQFSVN
-796 PDDSL
+796 PNDSL
-801 PVVINNLTPG
+801 PVIINNLTSG

-816 VKTNCESGQ
+816 VKSNCEDGA
-825 YSEIETVELPIAQNL
+825 YSEIETVEIPFAQNL

-846 NALNINGW
+846 DSLNINGW

-860 INTWIIGSDIEDT
+860 VNSWIIGSEVNEIT
-873 TIQVGNALYISNGTG
+873 NQPGNALYISNGNG
-888 YSYTLTTATTAYASL
+888 YNYTLTTATTAYASL
-903 NIAFGE
+903 NVAFGE

-925 TVDYAKVYILPW
+925 MVDYAKVYILPW
-937 DYELSTSSLPSESY
+937 DYELTTSLPNDSY
-951 SITGRLNQQTQWQ
+951 SLTGRLNQQTQWQ
-964 TANINLDHQYA
+964 TENIELDHQYA
-975 SGIYK
+975 NGIYK

-1014 LTLENAEGTLTTT
+1014 LTLDNAEGTLTTT

-1048 TQSESEWTIAATI
+1048 TPSETEWTIVATT
-1061 DTNYYVINN
+1061 DTNYYLINN
-1070 LNYYT
+1070 LNYQT
-1075 DYQVRVAVICSNGEL
+1075 DYQVRVAVVCSNGEL

-1108 PWQEEFS
+1108 PWQEQFS
-1115 TGISECWYQM
+1115 TGIGECWYQM
-1125 LGEMSD
+1125 LGEISD
-1131 TVTHSSTL
+1131 TITHASDL
-1139 SQTSNGWKYNTYVGG
+1139 LQNNNGWKYNIYVGG
-1154 ERIYAELS
+1154 ERIYADLS
-1162 YEYAKYWIVSPSF
+1162 YEYAKYWIISPSF
-1175 YLGEGDTIYQLSA
+1175 YLGEGDTTYQLSA
-1188 DIFRTSLNGTGVAP
+1188 DIFRTSHNGSEVAP
-1202 MPDGDRFAILVSTDD
+1202 VPNGDMFAILVSTDD

-1226 LIFGSGDNTTYDYN
+1226 LIFGSGETSNYDYN
-1240 ISAFSPEASR
+1240 LSAFSSEASR

-1258 NGEPLTGAIRFAFYG
+1258 NDQPLTGAIRFAFYG
-1273 EGSTSKMLVDNVEI
+1273 EGSTSRMLVDNIEI

-1301 SNITA
+1301 ANITS

-1327 QGSTIDFATA
+1327 QGNTIDFATA
-1337 QTQTISYQGTYLN
+1337 QTQTITYQGTYLN

-1356 TYSVAVRGLCSE
+1356 TYSVAVRSVCSE
-1368 GEYSPWSEIITFS
+1368 GEYSSWSEIITFT
-1381 TPVQPTSLPFETT
+1381 TPSQPTPLPFETT
-1394 FTDIYDN
+1394 FSDIYDN
-1401 QKWVSISNTNNAWAI
+1401 QKWEAVSNTNINWTI
-1416 GSATFS
+1416 GYATFS
-1422 GEEDNMSAYM
+1422 GEEDTMSAYI
-1432 SSNGTNYS
+1432 SSNGTDYS
-1440 VDMPVGWN
+1440 VAMPGGWN
-1448 YTYAALYREFDF
+1448 YTYTALYREFDF
-1460 GAGGDYTLSFDYKVS
+1460 GAGGNYTLSFDYKVS
-1475 GSMWGDEIDAGL
+1475 GYDYMDAGL
-1487 YVFIKDE
+1487 HVFVKDE
-1494 NDAII
+1494 NDVII
-1499 AEYYNTDEAIGVYAG
+1499 AEYYNMDQAIANYVG
-1514 VSQWQR
+1514 VSQWTR
-1520 ANIELPANIE
+1520 ANIELPSDIE
-1530 GIKKIVFWTWGYVSS
+1530 GIKKIVFYSWGYISS
-1545 YSSQSQVPP
+1545 YSTQSQVPP
-1554 AIDNVVIEE
+1554 AIDNLVIEE

-1573 VSNITENT
+1573 VSNITENS

-1596 YVVEGTEDTLTQIT
+1596 YVVAGSSDTLTQIT

-1620 SFEEY
+1620 SFENY
-1625 QVNVQ
+1625 QVSVQ
-1630 SICEEDLYSLPTP
+1630 SVCEEDLYSLPTP
-1643 TLSFSTI
+1643 TLSFSTL

-1661 FEAPGNS
+1661 FETPGNN
-1668 GWLLRNGSCANQWT
+1668 GWLLRNGSCVNQWVV
-1682 IGLPTGGNSNSLFI
+1682 GFPTSGTSNSLFI
-1696 SDNGETAHYS
+1696 SDDEESAHYT
-1706 ANNNSVVIAEKLF
+1706 ANANSVVIAEKLF
-1719 QFTNSEYITITF
+1719 QFSNSEYITISF
-1731 DLTIGGEISSNIF
+1731 DLTIGGEITSNIF

-1755 NEILEPTTAYDLSG
+1755 TQTLEPTTAYDLSG

-1794 LEGTQTIT
+1794 LEGTQTIN

-1824 LGTQPG
+1824 SGTQPG

-1857 SQITSNSAHVTWT
+1857 SQITSNSALVTWT

-1906 DFLVRAN
+1906 DFMVRTN
-1913 CGVGVSEWASVTF
+1913 CGAGVSEWVSATF
-1926 TTNDTIIAPTV
+1926 TTTDTIIAPTV

-1942 TAITQTSAVLNAEI
+1942 TAITQTTAVLNAEI
-1956 TEGTIEILTKGF
+1956 TEGNVEILTKGF
-1968 YYKEAANATWDSITV
+1968 YYKETANAIWDSIAV

-1989 STILSDL
+1989 SVTLSDL

-2002 AFKAFITTEN
+2002 SFKAFITTEN

-2019 LTFTTDESSLTDVE
+2019 LTFTTDESSLSDVE

-2057 KGVKAMLSD
+2057 NKAKAMLSD

-2075 EINSERIEIDLNT
+2075 EINSERIEINLNT

-2093 YYLKVFDTHSTQ
+2093 YYLKVFDNNSTK

>member
-7 FLLTLVLFLTLTAQ
+7 FLLGLVFFIALMPQ
-21 LNAQTVVTIGN
+21 LNAQTVVTVGN
-32 NCMGEDFLPINV
+32 NCMGEDFLPVNV

-68 SYKFNSEVPV
+68 SYKFNSEVPT

-152 FFTVCSSV
+152 FFTTCSSV
-160 GSKTITCYRGDQE
+160 GNKTITCYRSNQE

-182 NSAMRMVLNN
+182 NSSMRIVLNN

-215 QQITSQS
+215 QQISSQS
-222 ATFTWNVVEG
+222 VTLAWNAVEG

-275 VCSGEESIAFTTSFT
+275 VCSDEESIAFTTSFT
-290 TLPNEELVSEL
+290 TLPNEELISEL
-301 PFVCNFDVQAESQLW
+301 PFVCEFHTQAESQLW
-316 TILNGTQTNQWHWG
+316 TIQNGTQTNKWHWG
-330 NIINSSLGDVGG
+330 NIVNSTLSDIG
-342 GSMYVSEDNGVSN
+342 GVSGAMYISDN
-355 SYDGNS
+355 NGLANNYDGNS

-443 YNLVFLW
+443 YNLVFCW

-476 VTEIYSEINDGDNIS
+476 VTEIDSEVNDGENIS
-491 ATIYFGDEN
+491 ATIYFGDAN
-500 TDEERTY
+500 TNEERTY
-507 VVEYSLTGTGDWTS
+507 IVEYSLTGTGDWVSVET
-521 IQVQTDSVVLEDLNA
+521 QVDSVVIGDLLP

-544 KVLCSSTEVSDYSHI
+544 KVLCSLTEVSDYSHI
-559 HTFNTPCGTV
+559 HTFNTPCGT
-569 IQFPLIEG
+569 ITQFPIREG

-612 SNDCSSEE
+612 SGDCSSEG
-620 NHSLR
+620 NNSLN
-625 FEGSATSGTYN
+625 FSGSATSGTYN
-636 DWLITPAIE
+636 DWLITPPIE

-660 LNTALPHFKVYYYDA
+660 SNSTLPHFKVYYYDA
-675 IDQDITSLGDTS
+675 IEQDITSLGDTS
-687 LFQVLDTVYCI
+687 LFQVLDTVYCT

-709 DLSSID
+709 DLSSIV
-715 GKARVAIVVN
+715 GEARVAIVVN
-725 EKTSSFYLDELTIEN
+725 ERTSSFYLDELTIEN
-740 SPACPDVY
+740 SPSCPDVY
-748 GVVATALSSTSMSV
+748 GVVAKALSSTSMRV
-762 NFEQTN
+762 DFDANHQM
-768 QIGWTIAYGQADSIQ
+768 GWTIAYGQADSIQ
-783 GFNPALASQFLVN
+783 NFNPQLASQFSVN
-796 PDDSL
+796 PNDSL
-801 PVVINNLTPG
+801 PVIINNLTSG

-816 VKTNCESGQ
+816 VKSNCEDGA
-825 YSEIETVELPIAQNL
+825 YSEIETVEIPFAQNL

-846 NALNINGW
+846 DSLNINGW

-860 INTWIIGSDIEDT
+860 VNSWIIGSEVNEIT
-873 TIQVGNALYISNGTG
+873 NQPGNALYISNGNG
-888 YSYTLTTATTAYASL
+888 YNYTLTTATTAYASL
-903 NIAFGE
+903 NVAFGE

-937 DYELSTSSLPSESY
+937 DYELTTSLPNDSHSL
-951 SITGRLNQQTQWQ
+951 TGRLNQQTQWQ
-964 TANINLDHQYA
+964 TENIELDHQYA
-975 SGIYK
+975 NGIYK

-999 DNISIVP
+999 DNLSIVP

-1014 LTLENAEGTLTTT
+1014 LTLNNMDGTLTTT
-1027 SIAVSFN
+1027 SVAVSFN

-1048 TQSESEWTIAATI
+1048 TPSETEWTIAATT
-1061 DTNYYVINN
+1061 DTNYYLINN
-1070 LNYYT
+1070 LNYQT
-1075 DYQVRVAVICSNGEL
+1075 DYQVRVAVVCSNGEL

-1108 PWQEEFS
+1108 PWQEQFS
-1115 TGISECWYQM
+1115 TGIGECWYQM

-1131 TVTHSSTL
+1131 TITHASDL
-1139 SQTSNGWKYNTYVGG
+1139 LQNNNGWKYNIYEGG
-1154 ERIYAELS
+1154 ERIYADLS
-1162 YEYAKYWIVSPSF
+1162 YEYAKYWIISPSF
-1175 YLGEGDTIYQLSA
+1175 YLGEGDTTYQLSA
-1188 DIFRTSLNGTGVAP
+1188 DIFRTSHNGSEVAP
-1202 MPDGDRFAILVSTDD
+1202 VPNGDMFAILVSTDD
-1217 GLTWNTANA
+1217 GLTWNTAKA
-1226 LIFGSGDNTTYDYN
+1226 LIFGSGETSNYDYN
-1240 ISAFSPEASR
+1240 LSAFSSEASR
-1250 VNFKLANE
+1250 VNFKLADE
-1258 NGEPLTGAIRFAFYG
+1258 NDQPLTGAIRFAFYG
-1273 EGSTSKMLVDNVEI
+1273 EGSTSRMLVDNIEI

-1301 SNITA
+1301 ANITS

-1327 QGSTIDFATA
+1327 QGNTIDFATA
-1337 QTQTISYQGTYLN
+1337 QTQTINYQGTYLN

-1356 TYSVAVRGLCSE
+1356 TYSVAVRSVCSE
-1368 GEYSPWSEIITFS
+1368 GEYSPWSEIITFT
-1381 TPVQPTSLPFETT
+1381 TPSQPTPLPFETT
-1394 FTDIYDN
+1394 FSDIYDN
-1401 QKWVSISNTNNAWAI
+1401 QKWEAVSNTNINWTI

-1422 GEEDNMSAYM
+1422 GEEDTMSAYI
-1432 SSNGTNYS
+1432 SSNGTDYS
-1440 VDMPVGWN
+1440 VAMPGGWN
-1448 YTYAALYREFDF
+1448 YTYTALYREFDF
-1460 GAGGDYTLSFDYKVS
+1460 GAGGNYTLSFDYKVS
-1475 GSMWGDEIDAGL
+1475 GYENWDAGL
-1487 YVFIKDE
+1487 HIFVKDE
-1494 NDAII
+1494 NDVII
-1499 AEYYNTDEAIGVYAG
+1499 AEYYDMNQAIANYVG
-1514 VSQWQR
+1514 VSQWTR
-1520 ANIELPANIE
+1520 ADIELPANLE
-1530 GIKKIVFWTWGYVSS
+1530 GIKKIVFYSWGYISS
-1545 YSSQSQVPP
+1545 YSTQSQVPP

-1563 MICNPPTNLT
+1563 MICNPPTNLI
-1573 VSNITENT
+1573 VSNITENS

-1596 YVVEGTEDTLTQIT
+1596 YVVAGSSDTLTQIT
-1610 SNTTYTLGLN
+1610 PNTTYTLGLN
-1620 SFEEY
+1620 SFENY
-1625 QVNVQ
+1625 QVSVQ
-1630 SICEEDLYSLPTP
+1630 SVCEEDLYSLPTP
-1643 TLSFSTI
+1643 TLSFSTL

-1661 FEAPGNS
+1661 FETPGNN
-1668 GWLLRNGSCANQWT
+1668 GWLLRNGSCVNQWVV
-1682 IGLPTGGNSNSLFI
+1682 GFPTSGTSNSLFI
-1696 SDNGETAHYS
+1696 SDDEESAHYAAS
-1706 ANNNSVVIAEKLF
+1706 ANSVVIAEKLF
-1719 QFTNSEYITITF
+1719 QFSNSEYITISF
-1731 DLTIGGEISSNIF
+1731 DLTIGGEITSNIF

-1755 NEILEPTTAYDLSG
+1755 TQTLEPTTAYDLSG

-1794 LEGTQTIT
+1794 LEGTQTIN

-1824 LGTQPG
+1824 SGTQPG

-1857 SQITSNSAHVTWT
+1857 LQITSNSALVTWT

-1899 LLPETEY
+1899 LLPATEY
-1906 DFLVRAN
+1906 DFMVRTN
-1913 CGVGVSEWASVTF
+1913 CGAGVSEWVNVTF
-1926 TTNDTIIAPTV
+1926 TTTDTIIAPIV

-1942 TAITQTSAVLNAEI
+1942 TSITQTSAVLNAEI
-1956 TEGTIEILTKGF
+1956 TEGNIEILTKGF
-1968 YYKEAANATWDSITV
+1968 YYKETANAIWDSIAV

-1989 STILSDL
+1989 SVTLSDL

-2002 AFKAFITTEN
+2002 SFKAFITTEN

-2019 LTFTTDESSLTDVE
+2019 LTFTTDESSLSDVE
-2033 NTIEVNLYP
+2033 NAIEVNLYP

-2057 KGVKAMLSD
+2057 NKAKAMLSD

-2075 EINSERIEIDLNT
+2075 EINSERIEINLNT

-2093 YYLKVFDTHSTQ
+2093 YYLKVFDNNSTK

>member
-1 MKKVFR
+1 MKKVFK
-7 FLLTLVLFLTLTAQ
+7 FLLSFVLFSALMSQ

-32 NCMGEDFLPINV
+32 NCMNEDFIPVNV
-44 TYGYS
+44 TYSYS

-68 SYKFNSEVPV
+68 SYKFNADVPT

-90 RDVFANPEDFVS
+90 RDVFANPDDFVP

-112 NVTFTQGWVTINFTT
+112 NVTFNQGWVTINFTT

-137 VVAYMNNTGTWTDAR
+137 VVAYMNNTGTFTDAR

-160 GSKTITCYRGDQE
+160 GNKTITCYRGNQE

-201 PFSASCYPPTEILS
+201 PFAASCYPPTEILS
-215 QQITSQS
+215 QQISSQS
-222 ATFTWNVVEG
+222 ATLTWNAVED

-243 SEVLWDTTFVN
+243 SDVLWDTTFVN

-267 PYDMKIWS
+267 TYDIKIWS
-275 VCSGEESIAFTTSFT
+275 VCSNEESIAFTTSFT

-301 PFVCNFDVQAESQLW
+301 PFVCEFHTQAESQLW
-316 TILNGTQTNQWHWG
+316 TIQNGTQTNKWHWG
-330 NIINSSLGDVGG
+330 NIVNSTLSDIG
-342 GSMYVSEDNGVSN
+342 GVSGAMYISDN
-355 SYDGNS
+355 NGLTNNYDGNN

-402 TTTQLDHN
+402 TTAQLDHN
-410 MVLTSGEIT
+410 LAPASGEIT

-433 VLSREYANGV
+433 VLSNEYANGV
-443 YNLVFLW
+443 YNLVFCW

-465 NISIEAVNCGR
+465 NISVEAVNCGR
-476 VTEIYSEINDGDNIS
+476 VTEIDSEINDEENIS

-500 TDEERTY
+500 INEERTY
-507 VVEYSLTGTGDWTS
+507 IVEYSLTGTGDWVSVET
-521 IQVQTDSVVLEDLNA
+521 QVDSVVIGDLLP
-536 SSNYSVRV
+536 SSNYSVRI
-544 KVLCSSTEVSDYSHI
+544 KVLCSSTEVSEYSHI
-559 HTFNTPCGTV
+559 HTFNTPCGT
-569 IQFPLIEG
+569 ITHFPLREG

-598 EVVNGASSYYGFER
+598 EVVNGGSSSYGFER
-612 SNDCSSEE
+612 SGDCSSEG
-620 NHSLR
+620 NQSLI

-645 FNGNQ
+645 FNGDQ

-660 LNTALPHFKVYYYDA
+660 SNSALPHFKVYYYDA

-687 LFQVLDTVYCI
+687 LFQVLDTVYCT

-709 DLSSID
+709 DLSNI
-715 GKARVAIVVN
+715 GGLARIAIVVN
-725 EKTSSFYLDELTIEN
+725 ERTSSFYLDELTIEN

-748 GVVATALSSTSMSV
+748 GVVAKALSSTSMSV
-762 NFEQTN
+762 NFYANHQM
-768 QIGWTIAYGQADSIQ
+768 GWTIAYGQADSIQ
-783 GFNPALASQFLVN
+783 NFNPQLASQFSVN
-796 PDDSL
+796 PNDSL
-801 PVVINNLTPG
+801 PVIINNLTSG

-816 VKTNCESGQ
+816 VKSNCEDGA
-825 YSEIETVELPIAQNL
+825 YSEIETVEIPFAQNL

-846 NALNINGW
+846 DSLNINGW

-860 INTWIIGSDIEDT
+860 VNSWIIGSEVNEIT
-873 TIQVGNALYISNGTG
+873 NQPGNALYISNGSG
-888 YSYTLTTATTAYASL
+888 YNYTLTTATTAYASL
-903 NIAFGE
+903 NVAFGE

-937 DYELSTSSLPSESY
+937 DYELTTSLPNDSY
-951 SITGRLNQQTQWQ
+951 SLTGKLNQQTQWQ
-964 TANINLDHQYA
+964 TENINLDHSYA
-975 SGIYK
+975 NGVYK

-1014 LTLENAEGTLTTT
+1014 LTLENIEGTLTTT
-1027 SIAVSFN
+1027 SVAVSFN

-1048 TQSESEWTIAATI
+1048 PQTATEWTIAATI

-1070 LNYYT
+1070 LNYQT
-1075 DYQVRVAVICSNGEL
+1075 DYQVRVAVVCLSGEL
-1090 TSYAQEEITTPCG
+1090 TSYVQEEITTPCG

-1108 PWQEEFS
+1108 PWIEQFS
-1115 TGISECWYQM
+1115 AGIGECWYQM

-1131 TVTHSSTL
+1131 TNTHSSALL
-1139 SQTSNGWKYNTYVGG
+1139 SNNNGWKYNIYEGG
-1154 ERIYAELS
+1154 ERIYADLS

-1188 DIFRTSLNGTGVAP
+1188 DISRTSHNGAAVAP
-1202 MPDGDRFAILVSTDD
+1202 VPNGDKFAILVSTDD

-1226 LIFGSGDNTTYDYN
+1226 LIFGSGENSNYDYN
-1240 ISAFSPEASR
+1240 LSAFSSEASR
-1250 VNFKLANE
+1250 VNFKLADE
-1258 NGEPLTGAIRFAFYG
+1258 NDQPLTGAIRFAFYG
-1273 EGSTSKMLVDNVEI
+1273 EGSTSRILVDNIEI

-1293 QTPSMVNV
+1293 QTPSMVDV

-1317 QSQQWEYALQ
+1317 QAQQWEYALQ
-1327 QGSTIDFATA
+1327 QGTTIDFATA
-1337 QTQTISYQGTYLN
+1337 PTQIINYQGTYLN
-1350 DLLDGM
+1350 NLLDGM
-1356 TYSVAVRGLCSE
+1356 TYSVAVRGVCLE
-1368 GEYSPWSEIITFS
+1368 GEYSPWSEIITFT
-1381 TPVQPTSLPFETT
+1381 TPSQPTSLPFETT
-1394 FTDIYDN
+1394 FSDIYDN
-1401 QKWVSISNTNNAWAI
+1401 QKWEAVSNTNINWTI

-1422 GEEDNMSAYM
+1422 GEEDTMSAYV
-1432 SSNGTNYS
+1432 SSNGTDYS
-1440 VDMPVGWN
+1440 VAMPGGWN
-1448 YTYAALYREFDF
+1448 YTYASLYREFDF
-1460 GAGGDYTLSFDYKVS
+1460 GAGGNYVLSFDYKVS
-1475 GSMWGDEIDAGL
+1475 GYDFMDAGL
-1487 YVFIKDE
+1487 HIFVKDE
-1494 NDAII
+1494 NDVII
-1499 AEYYNTDEAIGVYAG
+1499 AEYYNMDQAIANYVG
-1514 VSQWQR
+1514 VSQWTR
-1520 ANIELPANIE
+1520 ADIELPANLE
-1530 GIKKIVFWTWGYVSS
+1530 GIKKIVFYTWGYISS
-1545 YSSQSQVPP
+1545 YSTQSQVPP

-1573 VSNITENT
+1573 VSNITEYA

-1587 GTADNYKIN
+1587 GEADNYKIN
-1596 YVVEGTEDTLTQIT
+1596 YVVEGETDTLSQIT
-1610 SNTTYTLGLN
+1610 SNTTYTLSLS
-1620 SFEEY
+1620 SFENY

-1630 SICEEDLYSLPTP
+1630 SICEEDLYSLPTA
-1643 TLSFSTI
+1643 TLSFSTL
-1650 QDADTIPYTCN
+1650 QDADTIPYNCN
-1661 FEAPGNS
+1661 FETPGNS
-1668 GWLLRNGSCANQWT
+1668 GWMLRNGSCVNQWVV
-1682 IGLPTGGNSNSLFI
+1682 GVPTGANSSSLFI
-1696 SDNGETAHYS
+1696 SNDEESSYYS
-1706 ANNNSVVIAEKLF
+1706 TSANSVVIAEKLF
-1719 QFTNSEYITITF
+1719 QFGNSEYITISF
-1731 DLTIGGEISSNIF
+1731 DLTIGGQITSNIF

-1755 NEILEPTTAYDLSG
+1755 TEILEPTTAYDLSG
-1769 EYSYAMADYAQDV
+1769 EYSYAMADYAQNV

-1789 NAICL
+1789 NAVCL
-1794 LEGTQTIT
+1794 LEGTQTIN
-1802 ITIPTPI
+1802 ITLPTPI
-1809 NEQRKLVFLWRNNNM
+1809 NEQRKLVFLWRNDNM
-1824 LGTQPG
+1824 SGTQPG

-1842 GVIEEECLAPTNVEV
+1842 GVIEEECLAPTNAEV
-1857 SQITSNSAHVTWT
+1857 SQITSNSALVTWT
-1870 PQGNETAWQVKLNQG
+1870 PQGEETSWQVKLNQG

-1899 LLPETEY
+1899 LLPATEY
-1906 DFLVRAN
+1906 DFMVRAN
-1913 CGVGVSEWASVTF
+1913 CTVGVSEWTNVTF
-1926 TTNDTIIAPTV
+1926 TTNDTIISPIV

-1942 TAITQTSAVLNAEI
+1942 TSITQTSAVLNAEI
-1956 TEGTIEILTKGF
+1956 TEGNIEILTKGF
-1968 YYKEAANATWDSITV
+1968 YYKEAANAIWDSIIV

-1996 LPQTTY
+1996 LPQTAY

-2012 ALIQGEE
+2012 TLIEGEE
-2019 LTFTTDESSLTDVE
+2019 LSFTTEESSLADVE
-2033 NTIEVNLYP
+2033 NAIEVNLYP

-2075 EINSERIEIDLNT
+2075 EINSERIEIDINT

-2093 YYLKVFDTHSTQ
+2093 YYLKVFDEHSTQ

>member
-7 FLLTLVLFLTLTAQ
+7 FLLGFVFFIALMPQ
-21 LNAQTVVTIGN
+21 LNAQTVVTVGN

-90 RDVFANPEDFVS
+90 KDVFANPEDFVS

-137 VVAYMNNTGTWTDAR
+137 VVAYMNNTGTFIDAR
-152 FFTVCSSV
+152 FFTTCSSV
-160 GSKTITCYRGDQE
+160 GSKTITCYRSNQE

-182 NSAMRMVLNN
+182 NSSMRIVLNN

-215 QQITSQS
+215 QQISSQS
-222 ATFTWNVVEG
+222 ATLAWNAVEG

-275 VCSGEESIAFTTSFT
+275 VCSDEESIAFTTSFT

-301 PFVCNFDVQAESQLW
+301 PFVCEFHTQAESQLW
-316 TILNGTQTNQWHWG
+316 TIQNGTQTNKWHWG
-330 NIINSSLGDVGG
+330 NIVNSTLSDIG
-342 GSMYVSEDNGVSN
+342 GVSGAMYISN
-355 SYDGNS
+355 NNGLTNNYDGNS

-443 YNLVFLW
+443 YNLVFCW

-476 VTEIYSEINDGDNIS
+476 VTEIDSEVNDGENIS
-491 ATIYFGDEN
+491 ATIYFGDAN
-500 TDEERTY
+500 TNEERTY
-507 VVEYSLTGTGDWTS
+507 IVEYSLTGTGDWESVETQ
-521 IQVQTDSVVLEDLNA
+521 IDSVVIEDLLA

-559 HTFNTPCGTV
+559 HTFNTPCGT
-569 IQFPLIEG
+569 ITQFPIREG

-598 EVVNGASSYYGFER
+598 EVVNGASLYYGFER
-612 SNDCSSEE
+612 SGDCSSEG
-620 NHSLR
+620 NNSLN
-625 FEGSATSGTYN
+625 FSGSATSGTYN
-636 DWLITPAIE
+636 DWLITPPIE

-660 LNTALPHFKVYYYDA
+660 SNSTLPHFKVYYYDA
-675 IDQDITSLGDTS
+675 IEQDITSLGDTS
-687 LFQVLDTVYCI
+687 LFQVLDTVYCT

-709 DLSSID
+709 DLSSIV
-715 GKARVAIVVN
+715 GEARVALVVN
-725 EKTSSFYLDELTIEN
+725 ERTSSFYLDELTIEN
-740 SPACPDVY
+740 SPSCPDVY
-748 GVVATALSSTSMSV
+748 GVVAKALSSTSMSV
-762 NFEQTN
+762 DFDANHQM
-768 QIGWTIAYGQADSIQ
+768 GWTIAYGQADSIQ
-783 GFNPALASQFLVN
+783 NFNPQLASQFSVN
-796 PDDSL
+796 PNDSL
-801 PVVINNLTPG
+801 PVIINNLTSG
-811 IYYVA
+811 LYYVA
-816 VKTNCESGQ
+816 VKSNCEDGA
-825 YSEIETVELPIAQNL
+825 YSEIETVEIPFAQNL

-846 NALNINGW
+846 DSLNINGW

-860 INTWIIGSDIEDT
+860 VNSWIIGSEVNEIT
-873 TIQVGNALYISNGTG
+873 NQPGNALYISNGNG
-888 YSYTLTTATTAYASL
+888 YNYTLTTATTAYASL
-903 NIAFGE
+903 NVAFGE

-937 DYELSTSSLPSESY
+937 DYELTTSLPNDSY
-951 SITGRLNQQTQWQ
+951 SLTGRLNQQTQWQ
-964 TANINLDHQYA
+964 TENIELDHQYA
-975 SGIYK
+975 NGIYK

-1014 LTLENAEGTLTTT
+1014 LTLNNMEGTLTTT
-1027 SIAVSFN
+1027 SVAVSFN

-1048 TQSESEWTIAATI
+1048 TQSETEWTIAATT
-1061 DTNYYVINN
+1061 DTNYYLINN
-1070 LNYYT
+1070 LNYQT
-1075 DYQVRVAVICSNGEL
+1075 DYQVRVAVVCSNGEL

-1108 PWQEEFS
+1108 PWQEQFS
-1115 TGISECWYQM
+1115 TGIGECWYQM

-1131 TVTHSSTL
+1131 TITQASDL
-1139 SQTSNGWKYNTYVGG
+1139 LQNNNGWKYNIYVGG
-1154 ERIYAELS
+1154 ERIYADLS
-1162 YEYAKYWIVSPSF
+1162 YEYAKYWIISPSF
-1175 YLGEGDTIYQLSA
+1175 YLGEGDTTYQLSA
-1188 DIFRTSLNGTGVAP
+1188 DVFRTSHNGSEVAP
-1202 MPDGDRFAILVSTDD
+1202 VPNGDMFAILVSTDD

-1226 LIFGSGDNTTYDYN
+1226 LIFGSGETSNYDYN
-1240 ISAFSPEASR
+1240 LSAFSSEASR

-1258 NGEPLTGAIRFAFYG
+1258 NDQPLTGAIRFAFYG
-1273 EGSTSKMLVDNVEI
+1273 EGSTSRMLVDNIEI

-1301 SNITA
+1301 ANITS

-1327 QGSTIDFATA
+1327 QGNTIDFATA
-1337 QTQTISYQGTYLN
+1337 QTQTITYQGTYLN

-1356 TYSVAVRGLCSE
+1356 TYSVAVRSVCSE
-1368 GEYSPWSEIITFS
+1368 GEYSSWSEIITFT
-1381 TPVQPTSLPFETT
+1381 TPSQPTPLPFETT
-1394 FTDIYDN
+1394 FSDIYDN
-1401 QKWVSISNTNNAWAI
+1401 QKWEAVSNTNINWTI
-1416 GSATFS
+1416 GSGTAS
-1422 GEEDNMSAYM
+1422 GEEDTMSAYI
-1432 SSNGTNYS
+1432 SSNGTDYS
-1440 VDMPVGWN
+1440 VAMPGGWN
-1448 YTYAALYREFDF
+1448 YTYTALYREFDF
-1460 GAGGDYTLSFDYKVS
+1460 GAGGNYTLSFDYKVS
-1475 GSMWGDEIDAGL
+1475 GYDFMDAGL
-1487 YVFIKDE
+1487 HIFVKDE
-1494 NDAII
+1494 NDVII
-1499 AEYYNTDEAIGVYAG
+1499 AEYYNMDQAIANYVG
-1514 VSQWQR
+1514 VSQWTR
-1520 ANIELPANIE
+1520 ANIELPSDIE
-1530 GIKKIVFWTWGYVSS
+1530 GIKKIVFYSWGYISS
-1545 YSSQSQVPP
+1545 YSTQSQVPP
-1554 AIDNVVIEE
+1554 AIDNLVIEE

-1573 VSNITENT
+1573 VSNITENS

-1596 YVVEGTEDTLTQIT
+1596 YVVAGSSDTLTQIT
-1610 SNTTYTLGLN
+1610 PNTTYTLGLN
-1620 SFEEY
+1620 SFENY
-1625 QVNVQ
+1625 QVSVQ
-1630 SICEEDLYSLPTP
+1630 SVCEEDLYSLPTP
-1643 TLSFSTI
+1643 TLSFSTL

-1661 FEAPGNS
+1661 FETPGNN
-1668 GWLLRNGSCANQWT
+1668 GWLLRNGSCVNQWVV
-1682 IGLPTGGNSNSLFI
+1682 GFPTSGTSNSLFI
-1696 SDNGETAHYS
+1696 SDDEESAHYT
-1706 ANNNSVVIAEKLF
+1706 ANANSVVIAEKLF
-1719 QFTNSEYITITF
+1719 QFSNSEYITISF
-1731 DLTIGGEISSNIF
+1731 DLTIGGEITSNIF

-1755 NEILEPTTAYDLSG
+1755 TQTLEPTTAYDLSG

-1794 LEGTQTIT
+1794 LEGTQTIN

-1824 LGTQPG
+1824 SGTQPG

-1857 SQITSNSAHVTWT
+1857 SQITSNSALVTWT

-1885 EVIDVTT
+1885 EVIDVTI

-1899 LLPETEY
+1899 LLPATEY
-1906 DFLVRAN
+1906 DFMVRTN
-1913 CGVGVSEWASVTF
+1913 CGVGVSEWVSATF
-1926 TTNDTIIAPTV
+1926 TTTDTIIAPTV

-1942 TAITQTSAVLNAEI
+1942 TAITQTTAVLNAEI
-1956 TEGTIEILTKGF
+1956 TEGNVEILTKGF
-1968 YYKEAANATWDSITV
+1968 YYKETANAIWDSIAV
-1983 EGQTEI
+1983 EEQTEI
-1989 STILSDL
+1989 SVTLSDL
-1996 LPQTTY
+1996 LAQTTY
-2002 AFKAFITTEN
+2002 SFKAFITTEN

-2019 LTFTTDESSLTDVE
+2019 LTFTTDESSLSDVE

-2057 KGVKAMLSD
+2057 NKSKAMLSD

-2075 EINSERIEIDLNT
+2075 EINSERIEINLNT

-2093 YYLKVFDTHSTQ
+2093 YYLKVFDNNSTK

>member
-7 FLLTLVLFLTLTAQ
+7 FLLGFVFFIALMPQ
-21 LNAQTVVTIGN
+21 LNAQTVVTVGN

-90 RDVFANPEDFVS
+90 KDVFANPEDFVS

-152 FFTVCSSV
+152 FFTTCSSV
-160 GSKTITCYRGDQE
+160 GNKTITCYRSNQE

-182 NSAMRMVLNN
+182 NSSMRIVLNN

-215 QQITSQS
+215 QQISSQS
-222 ATFTWNVVEG
+222 ATFTWNAVEG

-275 VCSGEESIAFTTSFT
+275 VCSDEESIAFTTSFT
-290 TLPNEELVSEL
+290 TLPNEELISEL
-301 PFVCNFDVQAESQLW
+301 PFVCEFHTQAESQLW
-316 TILNGTQTNQWHWG
+316 TIQNGTQTNKWHWG
-330 NIINSSLGDVGG
+330 NIVNSTLSDIG
-342 GSMYVSEDNGVSN
+342 GVSGAMYISDN
-355 SYDGNS
+355 NGLANNYDGNS

-443 YNLVFLW
+443 YNLVFCW

-476 VTEIYSEINDGDNIS
+476 VTEIDSEVNDGENIS
-491 ATIYFGDEN
+491 ATIYFGDAN
-500 TDEERTY
+500 TNEERTY
-507 VVEYSLTGTGDWTS
+507 IVEYSLTGTGDWVSVETQ
-521 IQVQTDSVVLEDLNA
+521 IDSLVIEDLLA

-559 HTFNTPCGTV
+559 HTFNTPCGT
-569 IQFPLIEG
+569 ITQFPIREG

-612 SNDCSSEE
+612 SGDCSSEG
-620 NHSLR
+620 NNSLN
-625 FEGSATSGTYN
+625 FSGSATSGTYN
-636 DWLITPAIE
+636 DWLITPPIE

-660 LNTALPHFKVYYYDA
+660 SNSTLPHFKVYYYDA
-675 IDQDITSLGDTS
+675 IEQDITSLGDTS
-687 LFQVLDTVYCI
+687 LFQVLDTVYCT

-709 DLSSID
+709 DLSSIV
-715 GKARVAIVVN
+715 GEARVALVVN
-725 EKTSSFYLDELTIEN
+725 ERTSSFYLDELTIEN
-740 SPACPDVY
+740 SPSCPDVY
-748 GVVATALSSTSMSV
+748 GVVAKALSSTSMSV
-762 NFEQTN
+762 DFDANHQM
-768 QIGWTIAYGQADSIQ
+768 GWTIAYGQADSIQ
-783 GFNPALASQFLVN
+783 NFNPQLASQFSVN
-796 PDDSL
+796 PNDSL
-801 PVVINNLTPG
+801 PVIINNLTSG

-816 VKTNCESGQ
+816 VKSNCEDGA
-825 YSEIETVELPIAQNL
+825 YSEIETVEIPFAQNL

-846 NALNINGW
+846 DSLNINGW

-860 INTWIIGSDIEDT
+860 VNSWIIGSEVNEIT
-873 TIQVGNALYISNGTG
+873 NQPGNALYISNGNG
-888 YSYTLTTATTAYASL
+888 YNYTLTTATTAYASL
-903 NIAFGE
+903 NVAFGE

-937 DYELSTSSLPSESY
+937 DYELTTSLPNDSY
-951 SITGRLNQQTQWQ
+951 SLTGRLNQQTQWQ
-964 TANINLDHQYA
+964 TENIELDHQYA
-975 SGIYK
+975 NGIYK

-1014 LTLENAEGTLTTT
+1014 LTLDNAEGTLTTT

-1048 TQSESEWTIAATI
+1048 TPSETEWTIAATT
-1061 DTNYYVINN
+1061 DTNYYLINN
-1070 LNYYT
+1070 LNYQT
-1075 DYQVRVAVICSNGEL
+1075 DYQVRVAVVCSNGEL

-1108 PWQEEFS
+1108 PWQEQFS
-1115 TGISECWYQM
+1115 TGIGECWYQM
-1125 LGEMSD
+1125 LGEISD
-1131 TVTHSSTL
+1131 TITHASDL
-1139 SQTSNGWKYNTYVGG
+1139 LQNNNGWKYNIYVGG
-1154 ERIYAELS
+1154 ERIYADLS
-1162 YEYAKYWIVSPSF
+1162 YESAKYWIISPSF

-1188 DIFRTSLNGTGVAP
+1188 DVFRTSLNGTGVAP
-1202 MPDGDRFAILVSTDD
+1202 VPNGDMFAILVSTDD

-1226 LIFGSGDNTTYDYN
+1226 LIFGSGETSNYDYN
-1240 ISAFSPEASR
+1240 LSAFSSEASR

-1258 NGEPLTGAIRFAFYG
+1258 NDQPLTGAIRFAFYG
-1273 EGSTSKMLVDNVEI
+1273 EGSTSRMLVDNIEI

-1301 SNITA
+1301 ANITS

-1327 QGSTIDFATA
+1327 QGNTIDFATA
-1337 QTQTISYQGTYLN
+1337 QTQTINYQGTYLN

-1356 TYSVAVRGLCSE
+1356 TYSVAVRSVCSE
-1368 GEYSPWSEIITFS
+1368 GEYSSWSEIITFT
-1381 TPVQPTSLPFETT
+1381 TPSQPTPLPFETT
-1394 FTDIYDN
+1394 FSDIYDN
-1401 QKWVSISNTNNAWAI
+1401 QKWEAVSNTNINWTI

-1422 GEEDNMSAYM
+1422 GEEDTMSAYI
-1432 SSNGTNYS
+1432 SSNGTDYS
-1440 VDMPVGWN
+1440 VAMPGGWN
-1448 YTYAALYREFDF
+1448 YTYTALYREFDF
-1460 GAGGDYTLSFDYKVS
+1460 GAGGNYTLSFDYKVS
-1475 GSMWGDEIDAGL
+1475 GYDYMDAGL
-1487 YVFIKDE
+1487 HIFVKDE
-1494 NDAII
+1494 NDVII
-1499 AEYYNTDEAIGVYAG
+1499 AEYYNMDQAIANYVG
-1514 VSQWQR
+1514 VSQWIR
-1520 ANIELPANIE
+1520 ANIELPSDIE
-1530 GIKKIVFWTWGYVSS
+1530 GIKKIVFYSWGYISS
-1545 YSSQSQVPP
+1545 YSTQSQVPP
-1554 AIDNVVIEE
+1554 AIDNLVIEE

-1573 VSNITENT
+1573 VSNITENS

-1596 YVVEGTEDTLTQIT
+1596 YVVAGSSDTLTQIT
-1610 SNTTYTLGLN
+1610 PNTTYTLGLN
-1620 SFEEY
+1620 SFENY
-1625 QVNVQ
+1625 QVSVQ
-1630 SICEEDLYSLPTP
+1630 SVCEEDLYSLPTP
-1643 TLSFSTI
+1643 TLSFSTL

-1661 FEAPGNS
+1661 FETPGNN
-1668 GWLLRNGSCANQWT
+1668 GWLLRNGSCVNQWVV
-1682 IGLPTGGNSNSLFI
+1682 GFPTSGTSNSLFI
-1696 SDNGETAHYS
+1696 SDDEESAHYA
-1706 ANNNSVVIAEKLF
+1706 ANANSVVIAEKLF
-1719 QFTNSEYITITF
+1719 QFSNSEYITISF
-1731 DLTIGGEISSNIF
+1731 DLTIGGEITSNIF

-1755 NEILEPTTAYDLSG
+1755 TQTLEPTTAYDLSG

-1794 LEGTQTIT
+1794 LEGTQTIN

-1824 LGTQPG
+1824 SGTQPG

-1857 SQITSNSAHVTWT
+1857 SQITSNSALVTWT

-1899 LLPETEY
+1899 LLPATEY
-1906 DFLVRAN
+1906 DFMVRTN
-1913 CGVGVSEWASVTF
+1913 CGTGVSEWVSATF
-1926 TTNDTIIAPTV
+1926 TTTDTIISPTV

-1942 TAITQTSAVLNAEI
+1942 TAITQTTAVLNAEI
-1956 TEGTIEILTKGF
+1956 TEGNVEILTKGF
-1968 YYKEAANATWDSITV
+1968 YYKETANAIWDSVIV

-1989 STILSDL
+1989 SVTLSDL

-2002 AFKAFITTEN
+2002 SFKAFITTEN

-2019 LTFTTDESSLTDVE
+2019 LTFTTDESSLSDVE

-2057 KGVKAMLSD
+2057 NKAKAMLSD

-2075 EINSERIEIDLNT
+2075 EINSERIEINLNT

-2093 YYLKVFDTHSTQ
+2093 YYLKVFDNNSTK

>member
-7 FLLTLVLFLTLTAQ
+7 FLLGLVFFIALMPQ
-21 LNAQTVVTIGN
+21 LNAQTVVTVGN
-32 NCMGEDFLPINV
+32 NCIEEGFLPINV

-68 SYKFNSEVPV
+68 SYKFNSEVPT

-137 VVAYMNNTGTWTDAR
+137 VVAYMNNTGAWTDAR
-152 FFTVCSSV
+152 FFTTCSSV

-182 NSAMRMVLNN
+182 ISSMRIVLNN

-215 QQITSQS
+215 QQISSQS
-222 ATFTWNVVEG
+222 ATFTWNAVEG

-254 TNSITLSQLDVIT
+254 TNSITLSQLDLIT

-275 VCSGEESIAFTTSFT
+275 VCSDEESIAFTTSFT
-290 TLPNEELVSEL
+290 TLPNEELISEL
-301 PFVCNFDVQAESQLW
+301 PFVCEFHTQAESQLW
-316 TILNGTQTNQWHWG
+316 TIQNGTQTNKWYWG
-330 NIINSSLGDVGG
+330 NIVNSTLSDIG
-342 GSMYVSEDNGVSN
+342 GVSGAMYISN
-355 SYDGNS
+355 NNGLANNYDGNS

-443 YNLVFLW
+443 YNLVFCW
-450 RNDNTVEHNPPIAVD
+450 RNDHIVEHNPPIAVD

-476 VTEIYSEINDGDNIS
+476 VTEIDSEVNDGENIS
-491 ATIYFGDEN
+491 ATIYFGDAN
-500 TDEERTY
+500 TNEERTY
-507 VVEYSLTGTGDWTS
+507 IVEYSLTGTGDWESVET
-521 IQVQTDSVVLEDLNA
+521 QTDSVVIEDLLA

-559 HTFNTPCGTV
+559 HTFNTPCGT
-569 IQFPLIEG
+569 ITQFPIREG

-612 SNDCSSEE
+612 SGDCSSEG
-620 NHSLR
+620 NNSLN
-625 FEGSATSGTYN
+625 FSGSATSGTYN
-636 DWLITPAIE
+636 DWLITPPIE

-660 LNTALPHFKVYYYDA
+660 SNSTLPHFKVYYYDA
-675 IDQDITSLGDTS
+675 IEQDITSLGDTS
-687 LFQVLDTVYCI
+687 LFQVLDTVYCT

-709 DLSSID
+709 DLSSIV
-715 GKARVAIVVN
+715 GEARVAIVVN
-725 EKTSSFYLDELTIEN
+725 ERTSSFYLDELTIEN
-740 SPACPDVY
+740 SPSCPDVY
-748 GVVATALSSTSMSV
+748 GVVAKALSSTSMSIDFDA
-762 NFEQTN
+762 NHQM
-768 QIGWTIAYGQADSIQ
+768 GWTIAYGQADSIQ
-783 GFNPALASQFLVN
+783 NFNPQLASQFSVN
-796 PDDSL
+796 PNDSL
-801 PVVINNLTPG
+801 PVIINNLTSG

-816 VKTNCESGQ
+816 VKSNCEDGA
-825 YSEIETVELPIAQNL
+825 YSEIETVEIPFAQNL

-846 NALNINGW
+846 DSLNINGW

-860 INTWIIGSDIEDT
+860 VNSWIIGSEVNEIT
-873 TIQVGNALYISNGTG
+873 NQPGNALYISNGNG
-888 YSYTLTTATTAYASL
+888 YNYTLTTATTAYASL

-937 DYELSTSSLPSESY
+937 DYELTTSLPNDSY
-951 SITGRLNQQTQWQ
+951 SLTGRLNQQTQWQ
-964 TANINLDHQYA
+964 TENIELDHQYA
-975 SGIYK
+975 NGIYK

-1014 LTLENAEGTLTTT
+1014 LTLNNMEGTLTTT
-1027 SIAVSFN
+1027 SVAVSFN

-1048 TQSESEWTIAATI
+1048 TQSETEWTIAATT
-1061 DTNYYVINN
+1061 DTNYYLINN
-1070 LNYYT
+1070 LNYQT
-1075 DYQVRVAVICSNGEL
+1075 DYQVRVAVVCSNGEL

-1108 PWQEEFS
+1108 PWQEQFS
-1115 TGISECWYQM
+1115 TGIGECWYQM
-1125 LGEMSD
+1125 LGEISD
-1131 TVTHSSTL
+1131 TITHASDL
-1139 SQTSNGWKYNTYVGG
+1139 LQNNNGWKYNIYVGG
-1154 ERIYAELS
+1154 ERIYADLS
-1162 YEYAKYWIVSPSF
+1162 YESAKYWIISPSF

-1188 DIFRTSLNGTGVAP
+1188 DVFRTSLNGTGVAP
-1202 MPDGDRFAILVSTDD
+1202 VPNGDMFAILVSTDD

-1226 LIFGSGDNTTYDYN
+1226 LIFGSGETSNYDYN
-1240 ISAFSPEASR
+1240 LSAFSSEASR

-1258 NGEPLTGAIRFAFYG
+1258 NDQPLTGAIRFAFYG
-1273 EGSTSKMLVDNVEI
+1273 EGSTSRMLVDNIEI
-1287 SQWQPC
+1287 LQWQPC

-1301 SNITA
+1301 ANITS

-1327 QGSTIDFATA
+1327 QGNTIDFATA
-1337 QTQTISYQGTYLN
+1337 QTQTITYQGTYLN

-1356 TYSVAVRGLCSE
+1356 TYSVAVRSVCSE
-1368 GEYSPWSEIITFS
+1368 GEYSSWSEIITFT
-1381 TPVQPTSLPFETT
+1381 TPSQPTPLPFETT
-1394 FTDIYDN
+1394 FSDIYDN
-1401 QKWVSISNTNNAWAI
+1401 QKWEAVSNTNINWTI
-1416 GSATFS
+1416 GSGTAS

-1432 SSNGTNYS
+1432 SSNATDYS
-1440 VDMPVGWN
+1440 VSMPVGWN

-1460 GAGGDYTLSFDYKVS
+1460 GAGGNYTLSFDYKVS
-1475 GSMWGDEIDAGL
+1475 GYDYMDAGL
-1487 YVFIKDE
+1487 HVFVKDE
-1494 NDAII
+1494 NDVII
-1499 AEYYNTDEAIGVYAG
+1499 AEYYNMDQAIANYVG
-1514 VSQWQR
+1514 VSQWTR
-1520 ANIELPANIE
+1520 ANIELPSDIE
-1530 GIKKIVFWTWGYVSS
+1530 GIKKIVFYSWGYISS
-1545 YSSQSQVPP
+1545 YSTQSQVPP
-1554 AIDNVVIEE
+1554 AIDNLVIEE

-1573 VSNITENT
+1573 VSNITENS

-1587 GTADNYKIN
+1587 GVADNYKIN
-1596 YVVEGTEDTLTQIT
+1596 YVVAGSSDTLTQIT

-1620 SFEEY
+1620 SFENY
-1625 QVNVQ
+1625 QVSVQ
-1630 SICEEDLYSLPTP
+1630 SVCEEDLYSLPTP
-1643 TLSFSTI
+1643 TLSFSTL

-1661 FEAPGNS
+1661 FETPGNN
-1668 GWLLRNGSCANQWT
+1668 GWLLRNGSCVNQWVV
-1682 IGLPTGGNSNSLFI
+1682 GFPTSGTSNSLFI
-1696 SDNGETAHYS
+1696 SDDEESAHYT
-1706 ANNNSVVIAEKLF
+1706 ANANSVVIAEKLF
-1719 QFTNSEYITITF
+1719 QFSNSEYITISF
-1731 DLTIGGEISSNIF
+1731 DLTIGGEITSNIF

-1755 NEILEPTTAYDLSG
+1755 TQTLEPTTAYDLSG

-1794 LEGTQTIT
+1794 LEGTQTIN

-1824 LGTQPG
+1824 SGTQPG

-1857 SQITSNSAHVTWT
+1857 SQITSNSALVTWT

-1899 LLPETEY
+1899 LLPATEY
-1906 DFLVRAN
+1906 DFMVRTN
-1913 CGVGVSEWASVTF
+1913 CGAGVSEWVSATF
-1926 TTNDTIIAPTV
+1926 TTTDTIIAPTV

-1942 TAITQTSAVLNAEI
+1942 TAITQTTAVLNAEI
-1956 TEGTIEILTKGF
+1956 TEGNVEILTKGF
-1968 YYKEAANATWDSITV
+1968 YYKETANAIWDSIIV

-1989 STILSDL
+1989 SVTLSDL

-2002 AFKAFITTEN
+2002 SFKAFITTEN

-2019 LTFTTDESSLTDVE
+2019 LTFTTDESSLSDVE

-2057 KGVKAMLSD
+2057 NKAKAMLSD

-2075 EINSERIEIDLNT
+2075 EINSERIEINLNT

-2093 YYLKVFDTHSTQ
+2093 YYLKVFDNNSTK

>member
-7 FLLTLVLFLTLTAQ
+7 FLLGLVFFIALMPQ
-21 LNAQTVVTIGN
+21 LNAQTVVTVGN

-68 SYKFNSEVPV
+68 SYKFNSEVPT

-152 FFTVCSSV
+152 FFTTCSSV
-160 GSKTITCYRGDQE
+160 GNKTITCYRSNQE

-182 NSAMRMVLNN
+182 NSSMRIVLNN

-215 QQITSQS
+215 QQISSQS
-222 ATFTWNVVEG
+222 ATFAWNAVEG

-275 VCSGEESIAFTTSFT
+275 VCSDEESIAFTTSFT
-290 TLPNEELVSEL
+290 TLPNEELISEL
-301 PFVCNFDVQAESQLW
+301 PFVCEFHTQAESQLW
-316 TILNGTQTNQWHWG
+316 TIQNGTQTNKWHWG
-330 NIINSSLGDVGG
+330 NIVNSTLSDIG
-342 GSMYVSEDNGVSN
+342 GVSGAMYISDN
-355 SYDGNS
+355 NGLANNYDGNS

-443 YNLVFLW
+443 YNLVFCW

-476 VTEIYSEINDGDNIS
+476 VTEIDSEVNDGENIS
-491 ATIYFGDEN
+491 ATIYFGDAN
-500 TDEERTY
+500 TNEERTY
-507 VVEYSLTGTGDWTS
+507 IVEYSLTGTGDWVSVETQ
-521 IQVQTDSVVLEDLNA
+521 IDSLVIEDLLP
-536 SSNYSVRV
+536 SSNYSVRI

-559 HTFNTPCGTV
+559 HTFNTPCGT
-569 IQFPLIEG
+569 ITQFPIREG

-612 SNDCSSEE
+612 SGDCSSEG
-620 NHSLR
+620 NNSLN
-625 FEGSATSGTYN
+625 FSGSATSGTYN
-636 DWLITPAIE
+636 DWLITPPIE

-660 LNTALPHFKVYYYDA
+660 SNSTLPHFKVYYYDA
-675 IDQDITSLGDTS
+675 IEQDITSLGDTS
-687 LFQVLDTVYCI
+687 LFQVLDTVYCT

-709 DLSSID
+709 DLSSIV
-715 GKARVAIVVN
+715 GEARVAIVVN
-725 EKTSSFYLDELTIEN
+725 ERTSSFYLDELTIEN
-740 SPACPDVY
+740 SPSCPDVY
-748 GVVATALSSTSMSV
+748 GVVAKALSSTSMRV
-762 NFEQTN
+762 DFDANHQM
-768 QIGWTIAYGQADSIQ
+768 GWTIAYGQADSIQ
-783 GFNPALASQFLVN
+783 NFNPQLASQFSVN
-796 PDDSL
+796 PNDSL
-801 PVVINNLTPG
+801 PVIINNLTSG

-816 VKTNCESGQ
+816 VKSNCEDGA
-825 YSEIETVELPIAQNL
+825 YSEIETVEIPFAQNL

-846 NALNINGW
+846 DSLNINGW

-860 INTWIIGSDIEDT
+860 VNSWIIGSEVNEIT
-873 TIQVGNALYISNGTG
+873 NQPVNALYISNGNG
-888 YSYTLTTATTAYASL
+888 YNYTLTTATTAYASL
-903 NIAFGE
+903 NVAFGE

-937 DYELSTSSLPSESY
+937 DYELTTSLPNDSY
-951 SITGRLNQQTQWQ
+951 SLTGRLNQQTQWQ
-964 TANINLDHQYA
+964 IENIELDHQYA
-975 SGIYK
+975 NGIYK

-999 DNISIVP
+999 DNLSIVP

-1014 LTLENAEGTLTTT
+1014 LTLNNMEGTLTTT
-1027 SIAVSFN
+1027 SVAVSFN

-1048 TQSESEWTIAATI
+1048 TQSETEWTIAATT
-1061 DTNYYVINN
+1061 DTNYYLINN
-1070 LNYYT
+1070 LNYQT
-1075 DYQVRVAVICSNGEL
+1075 DYQVRVAVVCSNGEL

-1108 PWQEEFS
+1108 PWQEQFS
-1115 TGISECWYQM
+1115 TGIGECWYQM

-1131 TVTHSSTL
+1131 TITHASDL
-1139 SQTSNGWKYNTYVGG
+1139 LQNNNGWKYNIYEGG
-1154 ERIYAELS
+1154 ERIYADLS
-1162 YEYAKYWIVSPSF
+1162 YEYAKYWIISPSF
-1175 YLGEGDTIYQLSA
+1175 YLGEGDTTYQLSA
-1188 DIFRTSLNGTGVAP
+1188 DIFRTSHNGSEVAP
-1202 MPDGDRFAILVSTDD
+1202 VPNGDMFAILVSTDD

-1226 LIFGSGDNTTYDYN
+1226 LIFGSGETSNYDYN
-1240 ISAFSPEASR
+1240 LSAFSSEASR

-1258 NGEPLTGAIRFAFYG
+1258 NDQPLTGAIRFAFYG
-1273 EGSTSKMLVDNVEI
+1273 EGSTSRMLVDNIEI

-1301 SNITA
+1301 ANITS

-1327 QGSTIDFATA
+1327 QGNTIDFATA
-1337 QTQTISYQGTYLN
+1337 QTQTITYQGTYLN

-1356 TYSVAVRGLCSE
+1356 TYSVAVRSVCSE
-1368 GEYSPWSEIITFS
+1368 GEYSSWSEIITFT
-1381 TPVQPTSLPFETT
+1381 TPSQPTPLPFETT
-1394 FTDIYDN
+1394 FSDIYDN
-1401 QKWVSISNTNNAWAI
+1401 QKWEAVSNTNINWTI

-1422 GEEDNMSAYM
+1422 GEEDTMSAYV
-1432 SSNGTNYS
+1432 SSNGTDYS
-1440 VDMPVGWN
+1440 VAMPGGWN
-1448 YTYAALYREFDF
+1448 YTYTALYREFDF
-1460 GAGGDYTLSFDYKVS
+1460 GAGGNYTLSFDYKVS
-1475 GSMWGDEIDAGL
+1475 GYDFMDAGL
-1487 YVFIKDE
+1487 HIFVKDE
-1494 NDAII
+1494 NDVII
-1499 AEYYNTDEAIGVYAG
+1499 AEYYNMDQAIANYVGVN
-1514 VSQWQR
+1514 QWTR
-1520 ANIELPANIE
+1520 ADIELPTNLE
-1530 GIKKIVFWTWGYVSS
+1530 GIKKIVFYSWGYISS
-1545 YSSQSQVPP
+1545 YSTQSQVPP

-1573 VSNITENT
+1573 VSNITENS

-1587 GTADNYKIN
+1587 GVADNYKIN
-1596 YVVEGTEDTLTQIT
+1596 YVVAGSSDTLTQIT
-1610 SNTTYTLGLN
+1610 PNTTYTLGLN
-1620 SFEEY
+1620 SFENY
-1625 QVNVQ
+1625 QVSVQ
-1630 SICEEDLYSLPTP
+1630 SVCEEDLYSLPTP
-1643 TLSFSTI
+1643 TLSFSTL

-1661 FEAPGNS
+1661 FETPGNN
-1668 GWLLRNGSCANQWT
+1668 GWLLRNGSCVNQWVV
-1682 IGLPTGGNSNSLFI
+1682 GFPTSGTSNSLFI
-1696 SDNGETAHYS
+1696 SDDEESAHYAAS
-1706 ANNNSVVIAEKLF
+1706 ANSVVIAEKLF
-1719 QFTNSEYITITF
+1719 QFSNSEYITISF
-1731 DLTIGGEISSNIF
+1731 DLTIGGEITSNIF

-1755 NEILEPTTAYDLSG
+1755 TQTLEPTTAYDLSG

-1794 LEGTQTIT
+1794 LEGTQTIN

-1824 LGTQPG
+1824 SGTQPG

-1857 SQITSNSAHVTWT
+1857 SQITSNSALVTWT

-1892 PSYTLTN
+1892 QSYTLTN
-1899 LLPETEY
+1899 LLPTTEY
-1906 DFLVRAN
+1906 DFMVRTN
-1913 CGVGVSEWASVTF
+1913 CGTGVSEWVSATF
-1926 TTNDTIIAPTV
+1926 TTTDTIIAPIV

-1942 TAITQTSAVLNAEI
+1942 TSITQTTAVLNAEI
-1956 TEGTIEILTKGF
+1956 TEGNVEILTKGF
-1968 YYKEAANATWDSITV
+1968 YYKETANAIWDSIAV

-1989 STILSDL
+1989 SVTLSDL

-2002 AFKAFITTEN
+2002 SFKAFITTEN

-2019 LTFTTDESSLTDVE
+2019 LTFTTDESSLSDVE
-2033 NTIEVNLYP
+2033 NAIEVNLYP

-2057 KGVKAMLSD
+2057 NKAKAMLSD

-2075 EINSERIEIDLNT
+2075 EINSERIEINLNT

-2093 YYLKVFDTHSTQ
+2093 YYLKVFDNNSTK

>member
-7 FLLTLVLFLTLTAQ
+7 FLLGFVFFIALMPQ
-21 LNAQTVVTIGN
+21 LNAQTVVTVGN

-90 RDVFANPEDFVS
+90 KDVFANPEDFVS

-152 FFTVCSSV
+152 FFTTCSSV
-160 GSKTITCYRGDQE
+160 GNKTITCYRSNQE

-182 NSAMRMVLNN
+182 NSSMRIVLNN

-215 QQITSQS
+215 QQISSQS
-222 ATFTWNVVEG
+222 ATLAWNAVEG

-275 VCSGEESIAFTTSFT
+275 VCSDEESIAFTTSFT

-301 PFVCNFDVQAESQLW
+301 PFVCEFHTQAESQLW
-316 TILNGTQTNQWHWG
+316 TIQNGTQTNKWHWG
-330 NIINSSLGDVGG
+330 NIVNSTLSDIG
-342 GSMYVSEDNGVSN
+342 GVSGAMYISN
-355 SYDGNS
+355 NNGLTNNYDGNS

-443 YNLVFLW
+443 YNLVFCW

-476 VTEIYSEINDGDNIS
+476 VTEIDSEVNDGENIS
-491 ATIYFGDEN
+491 ATIYFGDAN
-500 TDEERTY
+500 TNEERTY
-507 VVEYSLTGTGDWTS
+507 IVEYSLTGTGDWESVETQ
-521 IQVQTDSVVLEDLNA
+521 IDSVVIEDLLA

-559 HTFNTPCGTV
+559 HTFNTPCGT
-569 IQFPLIEG
+569 ITQFPIREG

-612 SNDCSSEE
+612 SGDCSSEG
-620 NHSLR
+620 NNSLN
-625 FEGSATSGTYN
+625 FSGSATSGTYN
-636 DWLITPAIE
+636 DWLITPPIE

-660 LNTALPHFKVYYYDA
+660 SNSTLPHFKVYYYDA
-675 IDQDITSLGDTS
+675 IEQDITSLGDTS
-687 LFQVLDTVYCI
+687 LFQVLDTVYCT

-709 DLSSID
+709 DLSSIV
-715 GKARVAIVVN
+715 GEARVALVVN
-725 EKTSSFYLDELTIEN
+725 ERTSSFYLDELTIEN
-740 SPACPDVY
+740 SPSCPDVY
-748 GVVATALSSTSMSV
+748 GVVAKALSSTSMSV
-762 NFEQTN
+762 DFDANHQM
-768 QIGWTIAYGQADSIQ
+768 GWTIAYGQADSIQ
-783 GFNPALASQFLVN
+783 NFNPQLASQFSVN
-796 PDDSL
+796 PNDSL
-801 PVVINNLTPG
+801 PVIINNLTSG

-816 VKTNCESGQ
+816 VKSNCEDGA
-825 YSEIETVELPIAQNL
+825 YSEIETVEIPFAQNL

-846 NALNINGW
+846 DSLNINGW

-860 INTWIIGSDIEDT
+860 VNSWIIGSEVNEIT
-873 TIQVGNALYISNGTG
+873 NQPGNALYISNGNG
-888 YSYTLTTATTAYASL
+888 YNYTLTTATTAYASL
-903 NIAFGE
+903 NVAFGE

-937 DYELSTSSLPSESY
+937 DYELTTSLPNDSY
-951 SITGRLNQQTQWQ
+951 SLTGRLNQQTQWQ
-964 TANINLDHQYA
+964 TENIELDHQYA
-975 SGIYK
+975 NGIYK

-1014 LTLENAEGTLTTT
+1014 LTLNNMEGTLTTT
-1027 SIAVSFN
+1027 SVAVSFN

-1048 TQSESEWTIAATI
+1048 TQSETEWTIAATT
-1061 DTNYYVINN
+1061 DTNYYLINN
-1070 LNYYT
+1070 LNYQT
-1075 DYQVRVAVICSNGEL
+1075 DYQVRVAVVCSNGEL

-1108 PWQEEFS
+1108 PWQEQFS
-1115 TGISECWYQM
+1115 TGIGECWYQM

-1131 TVTHSSTL
+1131 TITHASDL
-1139 SQTSNGWKYNTYVGG
+1139 LQNNNGWKYNMYVGG
-1154 ERIYAELS
+1154 ERIYADLS
-1162 YEYAKYWIVSPSF
+1162 YEYAKYWIISPSF
-1175 YLGEGDTIYQLSA
+1175 YLGEGDTTYQLSA
-1188 DIFRTSLNGTGVAP
+1188 DIFRTSHNGSEVAP
-1202 MPDGDRFAILVSTDD
+1202 MPNGDMFAILVSTDD

-1226 LIFGSGDNTTYDYN
+1226 LIFGSGETSNYDYN
-1240 ISAFSPEASR
+1240 LSAFSSEASR

-1258 NGEPLTGAIRFAFYG
+1258 NDQPLTGAIRFAFYG
-1273 EGSTSKMLVDNVEI
+1273 EGSTSRMLVDNIEI

-1301 SNITA
+1301 ANITS

-1327 QGSTIDFATA
+1327 QGNTIDFATA
-1337 QTQTISYQGTYLN
+1337 QTQTINYQGTYLN

-1356 TYSVAVRGLCSE
+1356 TYSVAVRSVCSE
-1368 GEYSPWSEIITFS
+1368 GEYSSWSEIITFT
-1381 TPVQPTSLPFETT
+1381 TPSQPTPLPFETT
-1394 FTDIYDN
+1394 FSDIYDN
-1401 QKWVSISNTNNAWAI
+1401 QKWEAVSNTNINWTI

-1422 GEEDNMSAYM
+1422 GEEDTMSAYI
-1432 SSNGTNYS
+1432 SSNGTDYS
-1440 VDMPVGWN
+1440 VAMPGGWN
-1448 YTYAALYREFDF
+1448 YTYTALYREFDF
-1460 GAGGDYTLSFDYKVS
+1460 GAGGNYTLSFDYKVS
-1475 GSMWGDEIDAGL
+1475 GYDYMDAGL
-1487 YVFIKDE
+1487 HVFVKDE
-1494 NDAII
+1494 NDVII
-1499 AEYYNTDEAIGVYAG
+1499 AEYYNMDQAIANYVG
-1514 VSQWQR
+1514 VSQWTR
-1520 ANIELPANIE
+1520 ANIELPSDIE
-1530 GIKKIVFWTWGYVSS
+1530 GIKKIVFYSWGYISS
-1545 YSSQSQVPP
+1545 YSTQSQVPP
-1554 AIDNVVIEE
+1554 AIDNLVIEE

-1573 VSNITENT
+1573 VSNITENS

-1596 YVVEGTEDTLTQIT
+1596 YVVAGSSDTLTQIT
-1610 SNTTYTLGLN
+1610 PNTTYTLGLN
-1620 SFEEY
+1620 SFENY
-1625 QVNVQ
+1625 QVSVQ
-1630 SICEEDLYSLPTP
+1630 SVCEEDLYSLPTP
-1643 TLSFSTI
+1643 TLSFSTL

-1661 FEAPGNS
+1661 FETPGNN
-1668 GWLLRNGSCANQWT
+1668 GWLLRNGSCVNQWVV
-1682 IGLPTGGNSNSLFI
+1682 GFPTSGTSNSLFI
-1696 SDNGETAHYS
+1696 SDDEESAHYT
-1706 ANNNSVVIAEKLF
+1706 ANANSVVIAEKLF
-1719 QFTNSEYITITF
+1719 QFSNSEYITISF
-1731 DLTIGGEISSNIF
+1731 DLTIGGEITSNIF

-1755 NEILEPTTAYDLSG
+1755 TQTLEPTTAYDLSG

-1794 LEGTQTIT
+1794 LEGTQTIN

-1824 LGTQPG
+1824 SGTQPG

-1857 SQITSNSAHVTWT
+1857 SQITSNSALVTWT

-1899 LLPETEY
+1899 LLPATEY
-1906 DFLVRAN
+1906 DFMVRTN
-1913 CGVGVSEWASVTF
+1913 CGTGVSEWVSATF
-1926 TTNDTIIAPTV
+1926 TTTDTIIAPTV

-1942 TAITQTSAVLNAEI
+1942 TAITQTTAVLNAEI
-1956 TEGTIEILTKGF
+1956 TEGNVEILTKGF
-1968 YYKEAANATWDSITV
+1968 YYKETANAIWDSIAV

-1989 STILSDL
+1989 SVTLSDL

-2002 AFKAFITTEN
+2002 SFKAFITTEN

-2019 LTFTTDESSLTDVE
+2019 LTFTTDESSLSDVE

-2057 KGVKAMLSD
+2057 NKAKAMLSD

-2075 EINSERIEIDLNT
+2075 EINSERIEINLNT

-2093 YYLKVFDTHSTQ
+2093 YYLKVFDNNSTK

>member
-7 FLLTLVLFLTLTAQ
+7 FLLGLVFFIALMPQ
-21 LNAQTVVTIGN
+21 LNAQTVVTVGN
-32 NCMGEDFLPINV
+32 NCIEEGFLPINV

-68 SYKFNSEVPV
+68 SYKFNSEVPT

-102 ADSLTQVYSG
+102 ADSLTQVYLG

-137 VVAYMNNTGTWTDAR
+137 VVAYMNNTGTFTDAR
-152 FFTVCSSV
+152 FFTTCSSV
-160 GSKTITCYRGDQE
+160 GNKTITCYRSNQE

-182 NSAMRMVLNN
+182 NSSMRIVLNN

-215 QQITSQS
+215 QQISSQS
-222 ATFTWNVVEG
+222 ATFTWNAVEG

-243 SEVLWDTTFVN
+243 SEVLWDTTIVN

-275 VCSGEESIAFTTSFT
+275 VCSDEESIAFTTSFT
-290 TLPNEELVSEL
+290 TLPNEELISEL
-301 PFVCNFDVQAESQLW
+301 PFVCEFHTQAESQLW
-316 TILNGTQTNQWHWG
+316 TIQNGTQTNKWHWG
-330 NIINSSLGDVGG
+330 NIVNSTLSDIG
-342 GSMYVSEDNGVSN
+342 GVSGAMYISN
-355 SYDGNS
+355 NNGLTNNYDGNS

-443 YNLVFLW
+443 YNLVFCW

-476 VTEIYSEINDGDNIS
+476 VTEIDSEVNDGENIS
-491 ATIYFGDEN
+491 ATVYFGDAN
-500 TDEERTY
+500 TNEERTY
-507 VVEYSLTGTGDWTS
+507 IVEYSLTGTGDWGSVETQ
-521 IQVQTDSVVLEDLNA
+521 IDSVVIEDLLA

-559 HTFNTPCGTV
+559 HTFNTPCGT
-569 IQFPLIEG
+569 ITQFPIREG

-612 SNDCSSEE
+612 SGDCSSEG
-620 NHSLR
+620 NNSLN
-625 FEGSATSGTYN
+625 FSGSATSGTYN
-636 DWLITPAIE
+636 DWLITPPIE

-660 LNTALPHFKVYYYDA
+660 SNSTLPHFKVYYYDA
-675 IDQDITSLGDTS
+675 IEQDITSLGDTS
-687 LFQVLDTVYCI
+687 LFQVLDTVYCT

-709 DLSSID
+709 DLSSIV
-715 GKARVAIVVN
+715 GEARVAIVVN
-725 EKTSSFYLDELTIEN
+725 ERTSSFYLDELTIEN
-740 SPACPDVY
+740 SPSCPDVY
-748 GVVATALSSTSMSV
+748 GVVAKALSSTSMSV
-762 NFEQTN
+762 DFDANHQM
-768 QIGWTIAYGQADSIQ
+768 GWTIAYGQADSIQ
-783 GFNPALASQFLVN
+783 NFNPQLASQFSVN
-796 PDDSL
+796 PNDSL
-801 PVVINNLTPG
+801 PVIINNLTSG

-816 VKTNCESGQ
+816 VKSNCEDGA
-825 YSEIETVELPIAQNL
+825 YSEIETVEIPFAQNL

-846 NALNINGW
+846 DSLNINGW

-860 INTWIIGSDIEDT
+860 VNSWIIDSEVNEIT
-873 TIQVGNALYISNGTG
+873 NQPGNALYISNGNG
-888 YSYTLTTATTAYASL
+888 YNYTLTTATTAYASL
-903 NIAFGE
+903 NVAFGE

-937 DYELSTSSLPSESY
+937 DYELTTSLPNDSY
-951 SITGRLNQQTQWQ
+951 SLTGRLNQQTQWQ
-964 TANINLDHQYA
+964 TENIELDHQYA
-975 SGIYK
+975 NGIYK

-1014 LTLENAEGTLTTT
+1014 LTLNNMEGTLTTT
-1027 SIAVSFN
+1027 SVAVSFN

-1048 TQSESEWTIAATI
+1048 TQSETEWTIAATT
-1061 DTNYYVINN
+1061 DTNYYLINN
-1070 LNYYT
+1070 LNYQT
-1075 DYQVRVAVICSNGEL
+1075 DYQVRVAVVCSNGEL

-1108 PWQEEFS
+1108 PWQEQFS
-1115 TGISECWYQM
+1115 TGIGECWYQM

-1131 TVTHSSTL
+1131 TITHASDL
-1139 SQTSNGWKYNTYVGG
+1139 LQNNNGWKYNIYVGG
-1154 ERIYAELS
+1154 ERIYADLS
-1162 YEYAKYWIVSPSF
+1162 YEYAKYWIISPSF
-1175 YLGEGDTIYQLSA
+1175 YLGEGDTTYQLSA
-1188 DIFRTSLNGTGVAP
+1188 DIFRTSHNGSEVAP
-1202 MPDGDRFAILVSTDD
+1202 VPNGDMFAILVSTDD

-1226 LIFGSGDNTTYDYN
+1226 LIFGSGETSNYDYN
-1240 ISAFSPEASR
+1240 LSAFSSEASR
-1250 VNFKLANE
+1250 VKFKLANE
-1258 NGEPLTGAIRFAFYG
+1258 NDQPLTGAIRFAFYG
-1273 EGSTSKMLVDNVEI
+1273 EGSTSRMLVDNIEI

-1301 SNITA
+1301 ANITS

-1327 QGSTIDFATA
+1327 QGNTIDFATA
-1337 QTQTISYQGTYLN
+1337 QTQTINYQGTYLN

-1356 TYSVAVRGLCSE
+1356 TYSVAVRSVCSE
-1368 GEYSPWSEIITFS
+1368 GEYSSWSEIITFT
-1381 TPVQPTSLPFETT
+1381 TPSQPTPLPFETT
-1394 FTDIYDN
+1394 FSDIYDN
-1401 QKWVSISNTNNAWAI
+1401 QKWEAVSNTNINWTI
-1416 GSATFS
+1416 GSGTAS

-1432 SSNGTNYS
+1432 SSNATDYS
-1440 VDMPVGWN
+1440 VSMPVGWN

-1460 GAGGDYTLSFDYKVS
+1460 GAGGSYTLSFDYKVS
-1475 GSMWGDEIDAGL
+1475 GYEYMDAGL
-1487 YVFIKDE
+1487 HIFVKDE
-1494 NDAII
+1494 NDVII
-1499 AEYYNTDEAIGVYAG
+1499 AEYYNMDQAIANYVGVN
-1514 VSQWQR
+1514 QWTR
-1520 ANIELPANIE
+1520 ANIELPSDIE
-1530 GIKKIVFWTWGYVSS
+1530 GIKKIVFYSWGYISS
-1545 YSSQSQVPP
+1545 YSTQSQVPP
-1554 AIDNVVIEE
+1554 AIDNLVIEE

-1573 VSNITENT
+1573 VSNITENS

-1596 YVVEGTEDTLTQIT
+1596 YVVAGSSDTLTQIT

-1620 SFEEY
+1620 SFENY
-1625 QVNVQ
+1625 QVSVQ
-1630 SICEEDLYSLPTP
+1630 SVCEEDLYSLPTP
-1643 TLSFSTI
+1643 TLSFSTL

-1661 FEAPGNS
+1661 FETPGNN
-1668 GWLLRNGSCANQWT
+1668 GWLLRNGSCVNQWVV
-1682 IGLPTGGNSNSLFI
+1682 GFPTSGTSNSLFI
-1696 SDNGETAHYS
+1696 SDDEESAHYT
-1706 ANNNSVVIAEKLF
+1706 ANANSVVIAEKLF
-1719 QFTNSEYITITF
+1719 QFSNSEYITISF
-1731 DLTIGGEISSNIF
+1731 DLTIGGEITSNIF

-1755 NEILEPTTAYDLSG
+1755 NQTLEPTTAYDLSG

-1794 LEGTQTIT
+1794 LEGTQTIN

-1824 LGTQPG
+1824 SGTQPG

-1857 SQITSNSAHVTWT
+1857 SQITSNSALVTWT

-1899 LLPETEY
+1899 LLPATEY
-1906 DFLVRAN
+1906 DFMVRTN
-1913 CGVGVSEWASVTF
+1913 CGTGVSEWVSATF
-1926 TTNDTIIAPTV
+1926 TTTDTIIAPTV

-1942 TAITQTSAVLNAEI
+1942 TAITQTTAVLNAEI
-1956 TEGTIEILTKGF
+1956 TEGNVEILTKGF
-1968 YYKEAANATWDSITV
+1968 YYKETANAIWDSIIV

-1989 STILSDL
+1989 SVTLSDL

-2002 AFKAFITTEN
+2002 SFKAFITTEN

-2019 LTFTTDESSLTDVE
+2019 LTFTTDESSLSDVE

-2057 KGVKAMLSD
+2057 NKAKAMLSD

-2075 EINSERIEIDLNT
+2075 EINSERIEINLNT

-2093 YYLKVFDTHSTQ
+2093 YYLKVFDNNSIK

>member
-7 FLLTLVLFLTLTAQ
+7 FLLGFVFFIALMPQ
-21 LNAQTVVTIGN
+21 LNAQTVVTVGN

-90 RDVFANPEDFVS
+90 KDVFANPEDFVS

-152 FFTVCSSV
+152 FFTTCSSV
-160 GSKTITCYRGDQE
+160 GNKTITCYRSNQE

-182 NSAMRMVLNN
+182 NSSMRIVLNN

-215 QQITSQS
+215 QQISSHS
-222 ATFTWNVVEG
+222 ATLTWNAVEG

-275 VCSGEESIAFTTSFT
+275 VCSDEESIAFTTSFT
-290 TLPNEELVSEL
+290 TLPNEELISEL
-301 PFVCNFDVQAESQLW
+301 PFVCEFHTQAESQLW
-316 TILNGTQTNQWHWG
+316 TIQNGTQTNKWHWG
-330 NIINSSLGDVGG
+330 NIVNSTLSDIG
-342 GSMYVSEDNGVSN
+342 GVSGAMYISDN
-355 SYDGNS
+355 NGLANNYDGNS

-443 YNLVFLW
+443 YNLVFCW

-476 VTEIYSEINDGDNIS
+476 VTEIDSEVNDGENIS
-491 ATIYFGDEN
+491 ATIYFGDAN
-500 TDEERTY
+500 TNEERTY
-507 VVEYSLTGTGDWTS
+507 IVEYSLTGTGDWVSVETQ
-521 IQVQTDSVVLEDLNA
+521 IDSLVIEDLLA

-559 HTFNTPCGTV
+559 HTFNTPCGT
-569 IQFPLIEG
+569 ITQFPIREG

-612 SNDCSSEE
+612 SGDCSSEG
-620 NHSLR
+620 NNSLN
-625 FEGSATSGTYN
+625 FSGSATSGTYN
-636 DWLITPAIE
+636 DWLITPPIE

-660 LNTALPHFKVYYYDA
+660 SNSTLPHFKVYYYDA
-675 IDQDITSLGDTS
+675 IEQDITSLGDTS
-687 LFQVLDTVYCI
+687 LFQVLDTVYCT

-709 DLSSID
+709 DLSSIV
-715 GKARVAIVVN
+715 GEARVALVVN
-725 EKTSSFYLDELTIEN
+725 ERTSSFYLDELTIEN
-740 SPACPDVY
+740 SPSCPDVY
-748 GVVATALSSTSMSV
+748 GVVAKALSSTSMSV
-762 NFEQTN
+762 DFDANHQM
-768 QIGWTIAYGQADSIQ
+768 GWIIAYGQADSIQ
-783 GFNPALASQFLVN
+783 NFNPQLASQFSVN
-796 PDDSL
+796 PNDSL
-801 PVVINNLTPG
+801 PVIINNLTSG

-816 VKTNCESGQ
+816 VKSNCEDGA
-825 YSEIETVELPIAQNL
+825 YSEIETVEIPFAQNL

-846 NALNINGW
+846 DSLNINGW

-860 INTWIIGSDIEDT
+860 VNSWIIGSEVNEIT
-873 TIQVGNALYISNGTG
+873 NQPGNALYISNGNG
-888 YSYTLTTATTAYASL
+888 YNYTLTTATTAYASL
-903 NIAFGE
+903 NVAFGE

-937 DYELSTSSLPSESY
+937 DYELTTSLPNDSY
-951 SITGRLNQQTQWQ
+951 SLTGRLNQQTQWQ
-964 TANINLDHQYA
+964 TENIELDHQYA
-975 SGIYK
+975 NGIYK

-1014 LTLENAEGTLTTT
+1014 LTLDNAEGTLTTT

-1048 TQSESEWTIAATI
+1048 TPSETEWTIAATT
-1061 DTNYYVINN
+1061 DTNYYLINN
-1070 LNYYT
+1070 LNYQT
-1075 DYQVRVAVICSNGEL
+1075 DYQVRVAVVCSNGEL

-1108 PWQEEFS
+1108 PWQEQFS
-1115 TGISECWYQM
+1115 TGIGECWYQM
-1125 LGEMSD
+1125 LGEISD
-1131 TVTHSSTL
+1131 TITHASDL
-1139 SQTSNGWKYNTYVGG
+1139 LQNNNGWKYNIYVGG
-1154 ERIYAELS
+1154 ERIYADLS
-1162 YEYAKYWIVSPSF
+1162 YESAKYWIISPSF

-1188 DIFRTSLNGTGVAP
+1188 DVFRTSLNGTGVAP
-1202 MPDGDRFAILVSTDD
+1202 VPNGDMFAILVSTDD

-1226 LIFGSGDNTTYDYN
+1226 LIFGSGETSNYDYN
-1240 ISAFSPEASR
+1240 LSAFSSEASR

-1258 NGEPLTGAIRFAFYG
+1258 NDQPLTGAIRFAFYG
-1273 EGSTSKMLVDNVEI
+1273 EGSTSRMLVDNIEI

-1301 SNITA
+1301 ANITS

-1327 QGSTIDFATA
+1327 QGNTIDFATA
-1337 QTQTISYQGTYLN
+1337 QTQTINYQGTYLN

-1356 TYSVAVRGLCSE
+1356 TYSVAVRSVCSE
-1368 GEYSPWSEIITFS
+1368 GEYSSWSEIITFT
-1381 TPVQPTSLPFETT
+1381 TPSQPTPLPFETT
-1394 FTDIYDN
+1394 FSDIYDN
-1401 QKWVSISNTNNAWAI
+1401 QKWEAVSNTNINWTI

-1422 GEEDNMSAYM
+1422 GEEDTMSAYI
-1432 SSNGTNYS
+1432 SSNGTDYS
-1440 VDMPVGWN
+1440 VAMPGGWN
-1448 YTYAALYREFDF
+1448 YTYTALYREFDF
-1460 GAGGDYTLSFDYKVS
+1460 GAGGNYTLSFDYKVS
-1475 GSMWGDEIDAGL
+1475 GYDYMDAGL
-1487 YVFIKDE
+1487 HIFVKDE
-1494 NDAII
+1494 NDVII
-1499 AEYYNTDEAIGVYAG
+1499 AEYYNMDQAIANYVG
-1514 VSQWQR
+1514 VSQWIR
-1520 ANIELPANIE
+1520 ANIELPSDIE
-1530 GIKKIVFWTWGYVSS
+1530 GIKKIVFYSWGYISS
-1545 YSSQSQVPP
+1545 YSTQSQVPP
-1554 AIDNVVIEE
+1554 AIDNLVIEE

-1573 VSNITENT
+1573 VSNITENS

-1596 YVVEGTEDTLTQIT
+1596 YVVAGSSDTLTQIT
-1610 SNTTYTLGLN
+1610 PNTTYTLGLN
-1620 SFEEY
+1620 SFENY
-1625 QVNVQ
+1625 QVSVQ
-1630 SICEEDLYSLPTP
+1630 SVCEEDLYSLPTP
-1643 TLSFSTI
+1643 TLSFSTL

-1661 FEAPGNS
+1661 FETPGNN
-1668 GWLLRNGSCANQWT
+1668 GWLLRNGSCVNQWVV
-1682 IGLPTGGNSNSLFI
+1682 GFPTSGTSNSLFI
-1696 SDNGETAHYS
+1696 SDDEESAHYA
-1706 ANNNSVVIAEKLF
+1706 ANANSVVIAEKLF
-1719 QFTNSEYITITF
+1719 QFSNSEYITISF
-1731 DLTIGGEISSNIF
+1731 DLTIGGEITSNIF

-1755 NEILEPTTAYDLSG
+1755 TQTLEPTTAYDLSG
-1769 EYSYAMADYAQDV
+1769 EYSYAMADYVQDV

-1794 LEGTQTIT
+1794 LEGTQTIN

-1824 LGTQPG
+1824 SGTQPG

-1857 SQITSNSAHVTWT
+1857 SQITSNSALVTWT

-1899 LLPETEY
+1899 LLPATEY
-1906 DFLVRAN
+1906 DFMVRTN
-1913 CGVGVSEWASVTF
+1913 CGTGVSEWVSATF
-1926 TTNDTIIAPTV
+1926 TTTDTIISPTV

-1942 TAITQTSAVLNAEI
+1942 TAITQTTAVLNAEI
-1956 TEGTIEILTKGF
+1956 TEGNVEILTKGF
-1968 YYKEAANATWDSITV
+1968 YYKETANAIWDSVIV

-1989 STILSDL
+1989 SVTLSDL

-2002 AFKAFITTEN
+2002 SFKAFITTEN

-2019 LTFTTDESSLTDVE
+2019 LTFTTDESSLSDVE

-2057 KGVKAMLSD
+2057 NKAKAMLSD

-2075 EINSERIEIDLNT
+2075 EINSERIEINLNT

-2093 YYLKVFDTHSTQ
+2093 YYLKVFDNNSTK

>member
-7 FLLTLVLFLTLTAQ
+7 FLLGFVFFIALMPQ
-21 LNAQTVVTIGN
+21 LNAQTVVTVGN
-32 NCMGEDFLPINV
+32 NCMVEDFLPINV

-90 RDVFANPEDFVS
+90 KDVFANPEDFVS

-152 FFTVCSSV
+152 FFTTCSSV
-160 GSKTITCYRGDQE
+160 GSKTITCYRSNQE

-182 NSAMRMVLNN
+182 NSSMRIVLNN

-215 QQITSQS
+215 QQISSQS
-222 ATFTWNVVEG
+222 ATFTWNAVEG

-275 VCSGEESIAFTTSFT
+275 VCSDEESIAFTTSFT
-290 TLPNEELVSEL
+290 TLPNEELISEL
-301 PFVCNFDVQAESQLW
+301 PFVCEFHTQAESQLW
-316 TILNGTQTNQWHWG
+316 TIQNGTQTNKWHWG
-330 NIINSSLGDVGG
+330 NIVNSTLSDIG
-342 GSMYVSEDNGVSN
+342 GVSGAMYISN
-355 SYDGNS
+355 NNGLTNNYDGNS

-375 APEFKLTFDWKGI
+375 APEFKLMFDWKGI

-443 YNLVFLW
+443 YNLVFCW

-476 VTEIYSEINDGDNIS
+476 VTEIDSEVNDGENIS
-491 ATIYFGDEN
+491 ATIYFGDAN
-500 TDEERTY
+500 TNEERTY
-507 VVEYSLTGTGDWTS
+507 IVEYSLTGTGDWESVET
-521 IQVQTDSVVLEDLNA
+521 QTDSVVIEDLLA

-559 HTFNTPCGTV
+559 HTFNTPCGT
-569 IQFPLIEG
+569 ITQFPIREG

-612 SNDCSSEE
+612 SGDCSSEG
-620 NHSLR
+620 NNSLN
-625 FEGSATSGTYN
+625 FSGSATSGTYN
-636 DWLITPAIE
+636 DWLITPPIE

-660 LNTALPHFKVYYYDA
+660 SNSTLPHFKVYYYDA
-675 IDQDITSLGDTS
+675 IEQDITSLGDTS
-687 LFQVLDTVYCI
+687 LFQVLDTVYCT

-709 DLSSID
+709 DLSSIV
-715 GKARVAIVVN
+715 GEARVALVVN
-725 EKTSSFYLDELTIEN
+725 ERTSSFYLDELTIEN
-740 SPACPDVY
+740 SPSCPDVY
-748 GVVATALSSTSMSV
+748 GVVAKALSSTSMRV
-762 NFEQTN
+762 DFDANHQM
-768 QIGWTIAYGQADSIQ
+768 GWTIAYGQADSIQ
-783 GFNPALASQFLVN
+783 NFNPQLASQFSVN
-796 PDDSL
+796 PNDSL
-801 PVVINNLTPG
+801 PVMINNLTSG

-816 VKTNCESGQ
+816 VKSNCEDGA
-825 YSEIETVELPIAQNL
+825 YSEIETVEIPFAQNL

-846 NALNINGW
+846 DSLNINGW

-860 INTWIIGSDIEDT
+860 VNSWIIGSEVNEIT
-873 TIQVGNALYISNGTG
+873 NQPGNALYISNGNG
-888 YSYTLTTATTAYASL
+888 YNYTLTTATTAYASL
-903 NIAFGE
+903 NVAFGE

-937 DYELSTSSLPSESY
+937 DYELTTSLPNDSY
-951 SITGRLNQQTQWQ
+951 SLTGRLNQQTQWQ
-964 TANINLDHQYA
+964 TENIELDHQYA
-975 SGIYK
+975 NGIYK

-1014 LTLENAEGTLTTT
+1014 LTLNNMEGTLTTT
-1027 SIAVSFN
+1027 SVAVSFN

-1048 TQSESEWTIAATI
+1048 TQSETEWTIAATT
-1061 DTNYYVINN
+1061 DTNYYLINN
-1070 LNYYT
+1070 LNYQT
-1075 DYQVRVAVICSNGEL
+1075 DYQVRVAVVCSNGEL

-1108 PWQEEFS
+1108 PWQEQFS
-1115 TGISECWYQM
+1115 TGIGECWYQM
-1125 LGEMSD
+1125 LGEISD
-1131 TVTHSSTL
+1131 TITHASDL
-1139 SQTSNGWKYNTYVGG
+1139 LQNNNGWKYNIYVGG
-1154 ERIYAELS
+1154 ERIYADLS
-1162 YEYAKYWIVSPSF
+1162 YEYAKYWIISPSF
-1175 YLGEGDTIYQLSA
+1175 YLGEGDTTYQLSA
-1188 DIFRTSLNGTGVAP
+1188 DIFRTSHNGSEVAP
-1202 MPDGDRFAILVSTDD
+1202 VPNGDMFAILVSTDD

-1226 LIFGSGDNTTYDYN
+1226 LIFGSGETSNYDYN
-1240 ISAFSPEASR
+1240 LSAFSSEASR

-1258 NGEPLTGAIRFAFYG
+1258 NDQPLTGAIRFAFYG
-1273 EGSTSKMLVDNVEI
+1273 EGSTSRMLVDNIEI

-1301 SNITA
+1301 ANITS
-1306 NSAELTFLDFG
+1306 NSAEFTFLDFG

-1327 QGSTIDFATA
+1327 QGNTIDFATA
-1337 QTQTISYQGTYLN
+1337 QTQTINYQGTYLN

-1356 TYSVAVRGLCSE
+1356 TYSVAVRGVCSE
-1368 GEYSPWSEIITFS
+1368 GEYSSWSEIITFS
-1381 TPVQPTSLPFETT
+1381 TPVQPTPLPFETT
-1394 FTDIYDN
+1394 FADVYDN
-1401 QKWVSISNTNNAWAI
+1401 QKWEAVSNTNINWTI

-1422 GEEDNMSAYM
+1422 GEEDNMSAYI
-1432 SSNGTNYS
+1432 SSNGTDYS
-1440 VDMPVGWN
+1440 VTMPGGWN
-1448 YTYAALYREFDF
+1448 YTYTALYREFDF
-1460 GAGGDYTLSFDYKVS
+1460 GAGGNYTLSFDYKVS
-1475 GSMWGDEIDAGL
+1475 GYDYMDAGL
-1487 YVFIKDE
+1487 HVFVKDE
-1494 NDAII
+1494 NDVII
-1499 AEYYNTDEAIGVYAG
+1499 AEYYNMDQAIANYVGVNQWTRTD
-1514 VSQWQR
+1514 
-1520 ANIELPANIE
+1520 IELPSNLE
-1530 GIKKIVFWTWGYVSS
+1530 GIKKIVFYSWGYIAS
-1545 YSSQSQVPP
+1545 YSTQSQVPP

-1563 MICNPPTNLT
+1563 IICNPPTNLT

-1596 YVVEGTEDTLTQIT
+1596 YVVAGSSDTLTQIT

-1620 SFEEY
+1620 SFENY
-1625 QVNVQ
+1625 QVSVQ
-1630 SICEEDLYSLPTP
+1630 SVCEEDFYSLPTP
-1643 TLSFSTI
+1643 TLSFSTL

-1661 FEAPGNS
+1661 FETPGNN
-1668 GWLLRNGSCANQWT
+1668 GWLLRNGSCVNQWVV
-1682 IGLPTGGNSNSLFI
+1682 GFPTSGTSNSLFI
-1696 SDNGETAHYS
+1696 SDDEESAHYT
-1706 ANNNSVVIAEKLF
+1706 ANANSVVIAEKLF
-1719 QFTNSEYITITF
+1719 QFSNSEYITISF
-1731 DLTIGGEISSNIF
+1731 DLTIGGEITSNIF

-1755 NEILEPTTAYDLSG
+1755 TQTLEPTTAYDLSG

-1794 LEGTQTIT
+1794 LEGTQTIN

-1824 LGTQPG
+1824 SGTQPG

-1842 GVIEEECLAPTNVEV
+1842 GVIEEECLAPTNVAV
-1857 SQITSNSAHVTWT
+1857 SQITSNSALVTWT

-1899 LLPETEY
+1899 LLPTTEY

-1913 CGVGVSEWASVTF
+1913 CGVGVSEWVSATF

-1956 TEGTIEILTKGF
+1956 TEGNVEILTKGF
-1968 YYKEAANATWDSITV
+1968 YYKEAANAIWDSIIV

-2019 LTFTTDESSLTDVE
+2019 LSFTTDESSLSDVE

-2057 KGVKAMLSD
+2057 NEAKAMLSD

-2075 EINSERIEIDLNT
+2075 EINSERIEINLNT

-2093 YYLKVFDTHSTQ
+2093 YYLKVFDNNSIK

>member
-7 FLLTLVLFLTLTAQ
+7 FLLGLVFFIALMPQ
-21 LNAQTVVTIGN
+21 LNAQTVVTVGN

-68 SYKFNSEVPV
+68 SYKFNSEVPT

-152 FFTVCSSV
+152 FFTTCSSV
-160 GSKTITCYRGDQE
+160 GNKTITCYRSNQE

-182 NSAMRMVLNN
+182 NSSMRIVLNN

-215 QQITSQS
+215 QQISSQS
-222 ATFTWNVVEG
+222 ATFAWNAVEG

-275 VCSGEESIAFTTSFT
+275 VCSDEESIAFTTSFT
-290 TLPNEELVSEL
+290 TLPNEELISEL
-301 PFVCNFDVQAESQLW
+301 PFVCEFHTQAESQLW
-316 TILNGTQTNQWHWG
+316 TIQNGTQTNKWHWG
-330 NIINSSLGDVGG
+330 NIVNSTLSDIG
-342 GSMYVSEDNGVSN
+342 GVSGAMYISDN
-355 SYDGNS
+355 NGLANNYDGNS

-443 YNLVFLW
+443 YNLVFCW

-476 VTEIYSEINDGDNIS
+476 VTEIDSEVNDGENIS
-491 ATIYFGDEN
+491 ATIYFGDAN
-500 TDEERTY
+500 TNEERTY
-507 VVEYSLTGTGDWTS
+507 IVEYSLTGTGDWVSVETQ
-521 IQVQTDSVVLEDLNA
+521 IDSLVIEDLLP
-536 SSNYSVRV
+536 SSNYSVRI

-559 HTFNTPCGTV
+559 HTFNTPCGT
-569 IQFPLIEG
+569 ITQFPIREG

-612 SNDCSSEE
+612 SGDCSSEG
-620 NHSLR
+620 NNSLN
-625 FEGSATSGTYN
+625 FSGSATSGTYN
-636 DWLITPAIE
+636 DWLITPPIE

-660 LNTALPHFKVYYYDA
+660 SNSTLPHFKVYYYDA
-675 IDQDITSLGDTS
+675 IEQDITSLGDTS
-687 LFQVLDTVYCI
+687 LFQVLDTVYCT

-709 DLSSID
+709 DLSSIV
-715 GKARVAIVVN
+715 GEARVAIVVN
-725 EKTSSFYLDELTIEN
+725 ERTSSFYLDELTIEN
-740 SPACPDVY
+740 SPSCPDVY
-748 GVVATALSSTSMSV
+748 GVVAKALSSTSMRV
-762 NFEQTN
+762 DFDANHQM
-768 QIGWTIAYGQADSIQ
+768 GWTIAYGQADSIQ
-783 GFNPALASQFLVN
+783 NFNPQLASQFSVN
-796 PDDSL
+796 PNDSL
-801 PVVINNLTPG
+801 PVIINNLTSG

-816 VKTNCESGQ
+816 VKSNCEDGA
-825 YSEIETVELPIAQNL
+825 YSEIETVEIPFAQNL

-846 NALNINGW
+846 DSLNINGW

-860 INTWIIGSDIEDT
+860 VNSWIIGSEVNEIT
-873 TIQVGNALYISNGTG
+873 NQPVNALYISNGNG
-888 YSYTLTTATTAYASL
+888 YNYTLTTATTAYASL
-903 NIAFGE
+903 NVAFGE

-937 DYELSTSSLPSESY
+937 DYELTTSLPNDSY
-951 SITGRLNQQTQWQ
+951 SLTGRLNQQTQWQ
-964 TANINLDHQYA
+964 IENIELDHQYA
-975 SGIYK
+975 NGIYK

-999 DNISIVP
+999 DNLSIVP

-1014 LTLENAEGTLTTT
+1014 LTLNNMEGTLTTT
-1027 SIAVSFN
+1027 SVAVSFN

-1048 TQSESEWTIAATI
+1048 TQSETEWTIAATT
-1061 DTNYYVINN
+1061 DTNYYLINN
-1070 LNYYT
+1070 LNYQT
-1075 DYQVRVAVICSNGEL
+1075 DYQVRVAVVCSNGEL

-1108 PWQEEFS
+1108 PWQEQFS
-1115 TGISECWYQM
+1115 TGIGECWYQM

-1131 TVTHSSTL
+1131 TITHASDL
-1139 SQTSNGWKYNTYVGG
+1139 LQNNNGWKYNIYEGG
-1154 ERIYAELS
+1154 ERIYADLS
-1162 YEYAKYWIVSPSF
+1162 YEYAKYWIISPSF
-1175 YLGEGDTIYQLSA
+1175 YLGEGDTTYQLSA
-1188 DIFRTSLNGTGVAP
+1188 DIFRTSHNGSEVAP
-1202 MPDGDRFAILVSTDD
+1202 VPNGDMFAILVSTDD

-1226 LIFGSGDNTTYDYN
+1226 LIFGSGETSNYDYN
-1240 ISAFSPEASR
+1240 LSAFSSEASR

-1258 NGEPLTGAIRFAFYG
+1258 NDQPLTGAIRFAFYG
-1273 EGSTSKMLVDNVEI
+1273 EGSTSRMLVDNIEI

-1301 SNITA
+1301 ANITS

-1327 QGSTIDFATA
+1327 QGNTIDFATA
-1337 QTQTISYQGTYLN
+1337 QTQTITYQGTYLN

-1356 TYSVAVRGLCSE
+1356 TYSVAVRSVCSE
-1368 GEYSPWSEIITFS
+1368 GEYSSWSEIITFT
-1381 TPVQPTSLPFETT
+1381 TPSQPTPLPFETT
-1394 FTDIYDN
+1394 FSDIYDN
-1401 QKWVSISNTNNAWAI
+1401 QKWEAVSNTNINWTI

-1422 GEEDNMSAYM
+1422 GEEDTMSAYV
-1432 SSNGTNYS
+1432 SSNGTDYS
-1440 VDMPVGWN
+1440 VAMSGGWN
-1448 YTYAALYREFDF
+1448 YTYTALYREFDF
-1460 GAGGDYTLSFDYKVS
+1460 GAGGNYTLSFDYKVS
-1475 GSMWGDEIDAGL
+1475 GYDFMDAGL
-1487 YVFIKDE
+1487 HIFVKDE
-1494 NDAII
+1494 NDVII
-1499 AEYYNTDEAIGVYAG
+1499 AEYYNMDQAIANYVGVN
-1514 VSQWQR
+1514 QWTR
-1520 ANIELPANIE
+1520 ADIELPTNLE
-1530 GIKKIVFWTWGYVSS
+1530 GIKKIVFYSWGYISS
-1545 YSSQSQVPP
+1545 YSTQSQVPP

-1573 VSNITENT
+1573 VSNITENS

-1587 GTADNYKIN
+1587 GVADNYKIN
-1596 YVVEGTEDTLTQIT
+1596 YVVAGSSDTLTQIT
-1610 SNTTYTLGLN
+1610 PNTTYTLGLN
-1620 SFEEY
+1620 SFENY
-1625 QVNVQ
+1625 QVSVQ
-1630 SICEEDLYSLPTP
+1630 SVCEEDLYSLPTP
-1643 TLSFSTI
+1643 TLSFSTL

-1661 FEAPGNS
+1661 FETPGNN
-1668 GWLLRNGSCANQWT
+1668 GWLLRNGSCVNQWVV
-1682 IGLPTGGNSNSLFI
+1682 GFPTSGTSNSLFI
-1696 SDNGETAHYS
+1696 SDDEESAHYAAS
-1706 ANNNSVVIAEKLF
+1706 ANSVVIAEKLF
-1719 QFTNSEYITITF
+1719 QFSNSEYITISF
-1731 DLTIGGEISSNIF
+1731 DLTIGGEITSNIF

-1755 NEILEPTTAYDLSG
+1755 TQTLEPTTAYDLSG

-1794 LEGTQTIT
+1794 LEGTQTIN

-1824 LGTQPG
+1824 SGTQPG

-1857 SQITSNSAHVTWT
+1857 SQITSNSALVTWT

-1892 PSYTLTN
+1892 QSYTLTN
-1899 LLPETEY
+1899 LLPTTEY
-1906 DFLVRAN
+1906 DFMVRTN
-1913 CGVGVSEWASVTF
+1913 CGTGVSEWVSATF
-1926 TTNDTIIAPTV
+1926 TTTDTIIAPIV

-1942 TAITQTSAVLNAEI
+1942 TSITQTTAVLNAEI
-1956 TEGTIEILTKGF
+1956 TEGNVEILTKGF
-1968 YYKEAANATWDSITV
+1968 YYKETANAIWDSIAV

-1989 STILSDL
+1989 SVTLSDL

-2002 AFKAFITTEN
+2002 SFKAFITTEN

-2019 LTFTTDESSLTDVE
+2019 LTFTTDESSLSDVE
-2033 NTIEVNLYP
+2033 NAIEVNLYP

-2057 KGVKAMLSD
+2057 NKAKAMLSD

-2075 EINSERIEIDLNT
+2075 EINSERIEINLNT

-2093 YYLKVFDTHSTQ
+2093 YYLKVFDNNSTK

>member
-7 FLLTLVLFLTLTAQ
+7 FLLGLVFFIALMPQ
-21 LNAQTVVTIGN
+21 LNAQTVVTVGN
-32 NCMGEDFLPINV
+32 NCIEEGFLPINV

-68 SYKFNSEVPV
+68 SYKFNSEVPT

-152 FFTVCSSV
+152 FFTTCSSV
-160 GSKTITCYRGDQE
+160 GNKTITCYRSNQE

-182 NSAMRMVLNN
+182 NSSMRIVLNN

-215 QQITSQS
+215 QQISSHS
-222 ATFTWNVVEG
+222 ATLTWNAVEG

-275 VCSGEESIAFTTSFT
+275 VCSDEESIAFTTSFT
-290 TLPNEELVSEL
+290 TLPNEELISEL
-301 PFVCNFDVQAESQLW
+301 PFVCEFHTQAESQLW
-316 TILNGTQTNQWHWG
+316 TIQNGTQTNKWHWG
-330 NIINSSLGDVGG
+330 NIVNSTLSDIG
-342 GSMYVSEDNGVSN
+342 GVSGAMYISDN
-355 SYDGNS
+355 NGLANNYDGNS

-443 YNLVFLW
+443 YNLVFCW

-476 VTEIYSEINDGDNIS
+476 VTEIDSEVNDGENIS
-491 ATIYFGDEN
+491 ATIYFGDAN
-500 TDEERTY
+500 TNEERTY
-507 VVEYSLTGTGDWTS
+507 IVEYSLTGTGDWESVETQ
-521 IQVQTDSVVLEDLNA
+521 IDSVVIEDLLA

-559 HTFNTPCGTV
+559 HTFNTPCGT
-569 IQFPLIEG
+569 ITQFPIREG

-612 SNDCSSEE
+612 SGDYASEG
-620 NHSLR
+620 NNSLN
-625 FEGSATSGTYN
+625 FSGSATSGTYN
-636 DWLITPAIE
+636 DWLITPPIE

-660 LNTALPHFKVYYYDA
+660 SNSTLPHFKVYYYDA
-675 IDQDITSLGDTS
+675 IEQDITSLGDTS
-687 LFQVLDTVYCI
+687 LFQVLDTVYCT

-709 DLSSID
+709 DLSSIV
-715 GKARVAIVVN
+715 GEARVALVVN
-725 EKTSSFYLDELTIEN
+725 ERTSSFYLDELTIEN
-740 SPACPDVY
+740 SPSCPDVY
-748 GVVATALSSTSMSV
+748 GVVAKALSSTSMSV
-762 NFEQTN
+762 DFDANHQM
-768 QIGWTIAYGQADSIQ
+768 GWTIAYGQADSIQ
-783 GFNPALASQFLVN
+783 NFNPQLASQFSVN
-796 PDDSL
+796 PNDSL
-801 PVVINNLTPG
+801 PIIINNLTSG

-816 VKTNCESGQ
+816 VKSNCEDGA
-825 YSEIETVELPIAQNL
+825 YSEIETVEIPFAQNL

-846 NALNINGW
+846 DSLNINGW

-860 INTWIIGSDIEDT
+860 VNSWIIGSEVNEIT
-873 TIQVGNALYISNGTG
+873 NQPGNALYISNGNG
-888 YSYTLTTATTAYASL
+888 YNYTLTTATTAYASL
-903 NIAFGE
+903 NVAFGE

-937 DYELSTSSLPSESY
+937 DYELTTSLPNDSY
-951 SITGRLNQQTQWQ
+951 SLTGRLNQQTQWQ
-964 TANINLDHQYA
+964 TENIELDHQYA
-975 SGIYK
+975 NGIYK

-1014 LTLENAEGTLTTT
+1014 LTLDNAEGTLTTT

-1048 TQSESEWTIAATI
+1048 TQSETEWTIAATT
-1061 DTNYYVINN
+1061 DTNYYLINN
-1070 LNYYT
+1070 LNYQT
-1075 DYQVRVAVICSNGEL
+1075 DYQVRVAVVCSNGEL

-1108 PWQEEFS
+1108 PWQEQFS
-1115 TGISECWYQM
+1115 TGIGECWYQM
-1125 LGEMSD
+1125 LGEISD
-1131 TVTHSSTL
+1131 TITHASDL
-1139 SQTSNGWKYNTYVGG
+1139 LQNNNGWKYNIYVGG
-1154 ERIYAELS
+1154 ERIYADLS
-1162 YEYAKYWIVSPSF
+1162 YESAKYWIISPSF

-1188 DIFRTSLNGTGVAP
+1188 DVFRTSLNGTGVAP
-1202 MPDGDRFAILVSTDD
+1202 VPNGDMFAILVSTDD

-1226 LIFGSGDNTTYDYN
+1226 LIFGSGETSNYDYN
-1240 ISAFSPEASR
+1240 LSAFSSEASR

-1258 NGEPLTGAIRFAFYG
+1258 NDQPLTGAIRFAFYG
-1273 EGSTSKMLVDNVEI
+1273 EGSTSRMLVDNIEI

-1301 SNITA
+1301 ANITS

-1327 QGSTIDFATA
+1327 QGNTIDFATA
-1337 QTQTISYQGTYLN
+1337 QTQTINYQGTYLN

-1356 TYSVAVRGLCSE
+1356 TYSVAVRSVCSE
-1368 GEYSPWSEIITFS
+1368 GEYSSWSEIITFT
-1381 TPVQPTSLPFETT
+1381 TPSQPTPLPFETT
-1394 FTDIYDN
+1394 FSDIYDN
-1401 QKWVSISNTNNAWAI
+1401 QKWEAVSNTNINWTI

-1422 GEEDNMSAYM
+1422 GEEDTMSAYI
-1432 SSNGTNYS
+1432 SSNGTDYS
-1440 VDMPVGWN
+1440 VAMPGGWN
-1448 YTYAALYREFDF
+1448 YTYTALYREFDF
-1460 GAGGDYTLSFDYKVS
+1460 GAGGNYTLSFDYKVS
-1475 GSMWGDEIDAGL
+1475 GYDYMDAGL
-1487 YVFIKDE
+1487 HIFVKDE
-1494 NDAII
+1494 NDVII
-1499 AEYYNTDEAIGVYAG
+1499 AEYYNMDQAIANYVG
-1514 VSQWQR
+1514 VSQWIR
-1520 ANIELPANIE
+1520 ANIELPSDIE
-1530 GIKKIVFWTWGYVSS
+1530 GIKKIVFYSWGYISS
-1545 YSSQSQVPP
+1545 YSTQSQVPP
-1554 AIDNVVIEE
+1554 AIDNLVIEE

-1573 VSNITENT
+1573 VSNITENS

-1596 YVVEGTEDTLTQIT
+1596 YVVAGSSDTLTQIT
-1610 SNTTYTLGLN
+1610 PNTTYTLGLN
-1620 SFEEY
+1620 SFENY
-1625 QVNVQ
+1625 QVSVQ
-1630 SICEEDLYSLPTP
+1630 SVCEEDLYSLPTP
-1643 TLSFSTI
+1643 TLSFSTL

-1661 FEAPGNS
+1661 FETPGNN
-1668 GWLLRNGSCANQWT
+1668 GWLLRNGSCVNQWVV
-1682 IGLPTGGNSNSLFI
+1682 GFPTSGTSNSLFI
-1696 SDNGETAHYS
+1696 SDDEESAHYA
-1706 ANNNSVVIAEKLF
+1706 ANANSVVIAEKLF
-1719 QFTNSEYITITF
+1719 QFSNSEYITISF
-1731 DLTIGGEISSNIF
+1731 DLTIGGEITSNIF

-1755 NEILEPTTAYDLSG
+1755 TQTLEPTTAYDLSG

-1794 LEGTQTIT
+1794 LEGTQTIN

-1824 LGTQPG
+1824 SGTQPG

-1857 SQITSNSAHVTWT
+1857 SQITSNSALVTWT

-1899 LLPETEY
+1899 LLPATEY
-1906 DFLVRAN
+1906 DFMVRTN
-1913 CGVGVSEWASVTF
+1913 CGTGVSEWVSATF
-1926 TTNDTIIAPTV
+1926 TTTDTIISPTV

-1942 TAITQTSAVLNAEI
+1942 TAITQTTAVLNAEI
-1956 TEGTIEILTKGF
+1956 TEGNVEILTKGF
-1968 YYKEAANATWDSITV
+1968 YYKETANAIWDSVIV

-1989 STILSDL
+1989 SVTLSDL

-2002 AFKAFITTEN
+2002 SFKAFITTEN

-2019 LTFTTDESSLTDVE
+2019 LTFTTDESSLSDVE

-2057 KGVKAMLSD
+2057 NKAKAMLSD

-2075 EINSERIEIDLNT
+2075 EINSERIEINLNT

-2093 YYLKVFDTHSTQ
+2093 YYLKVFDNNSTK

>member
-7 FLLTLVLFLTLTAQ
+7 FLLGFVFFIALMPQ

-32 NCMGEDFLPINV
+32 NCTGEDFLPINV
-44 TYGYS
+44 TYNYS

-68 SYKFNSEVPV
+68 SYKFNSEIPT
-78 TISSQIYLGEVN
+78 TISSQIYLGEVSK
-90 RDVFANPEDFVS
+90 DVFANPEDFVS
-102 ADSLTQVYSG
+102 ADSLTLVYSG

-137 VVAYMNNTGTWTDAR
+137 VVAYMNNTGTFTDAR
-152 FFTVCSSV
+152 FFTTCSSV
-160 GSKTITCYRGDQE
+160 GNKTITCYRSNQE

-182 NSAMRMVLNN
+182 NSSMRIVLNN

-215 QQITSQS
+215 QQISSQS
-222 ATFTWNVVEG
+222 ATFTWNAVEG

-275 VCSGEESIAFTTSFT
+275 VCSDEESIAFTTSFT

-301 PFVCNFDVQAESQLW
+301 PFVCEFHTQAESQLW
-316 TILNGTQTNQWHWG
+316 TIQNGTQTNKWHWG
-330 NIINSSLGDVGG
+330 NIVNSTLSDIG
-342 GSMYVSEDNGVSN
+342 GVSGAMYISN
-355 SYDGNS
+355 NNGLTNNYDGNS

-443 YNLVFLW
+443 YNLVFCW

-476 VTEIYSEINDGDNIS
+476 VTEIDSEVNDGENIS
-491 ATIYFGDEN
+491 ATIYFGDAN
-500 TDEERTY
+500 TNEERTY
-507 VVEYSLTGTGDWTS
+507 IVEYSLTGTGDWESVETQ
-521 IQVQTDSVVLEDLNA
+521 IDSVVIEDLLA

-559 HTFNTPCGTV
+559 HTFNTPCGT
-569 IQFPLIEG
+569 ITQFPIREG

-612 SNDCSSEE
+612 SGDCSSEG
-620 NHSLR
+620 NNSLN
-625 FEGSATSGTYN
+625 FSGSATSGTYN
-636 DWLITPAIE
+636 DWLITPPIE

-660 LNTALPHFKVYYYDA
+660 SNSTLPHFKVYYYDA
-675 IDQDITSLGDTS
+675 IEQDITSLGDTS
-687 LFQVLDTVYCI
+687 LFQVLDTVYCT

-709 DLSSID
+709 DLSSIV
-715 GKARVAIVVN
+715 GEARVALVVN
-725 EKTSSFYLDELTIEN
+725 ERTSSFYLDELTIEN
-740 SPACPDVY
+740 SPSCPDVY
-748 GVVATALSSTSMSV
+748 GVVAKALSSTSMSV
-762 NFEQTN
+762 DFDANHQM
-768 QIGWTIAYGQADSIQ
+768 GWTIAYGQADSIQ
-783 GFNPALASQFLVN
+783 NFNPQLASQFSVN
-796 PDDSL
+796 PNDSL
-801 PVVINNLTPG
+801 PIIINNLTSG

-816 VKTNCESGQ
+816 VKSNCEDGA
-825 YSEIETVELPIAQNL
+825 YSEIETVEIPFAQNL

-846 NALNINGW
+846 DSLNINGW

-860 INTWIIGSDIEDT
+860 VNSWIIGSEVNEIT
-873 TIQVGNALYISNGTG
+873 NQPGNALYISNGNG
-888 YSYTLTTATTAYASL
+888 YNYTLTTATTAYASL
-903 NIAFGE
+903 NVAFGE

-937 DYELSTSSLPSESY
+937 DYELTTSLPNDSY
-951 SITGRLNQQTQWQ
+951 SLTGRLNQQTQWQ
-964 TANINLDHQYA
+964 TENIELDHQYA
-975 SGIYK
+975 NGIYK

-1014 LTLENAEGTLTTT
+1014 LTLNNMEGTLTTT
-1027 SIAVSFN
+1027 SVAVSFN

-1048 TQSESEWTIAATI
+1048 TQSETEWTIATTT
-1061 DTNYYVINN
+1061 DTNYYLINN
-1070 LNYYT
+1070 LNYQT
-1075 DYQVRVAVICSNGEL
+1075 DYQVRVAVVCSNGEL

-1108 PWQEEFS
+1108 PWQEQFS
-1115 TGISECWYQM
+1115 TGIGECWYQM

-1131 TVTHSSTL
+1131 TITHASDL
-1139 SQTSNGWKYNTYVGG
+1139 LQNNNGWKYNIYVGG
-1154 ERIYAELS
+1154 ERIYADLS
-1162 YEYAKYWIVSPSF
+1162 YEYAKYWIISPSF
-1175 YLGEGDTIYQLSA
+1175 YLGEGDTTYQLSA
-1188 DIFRTSLNGTGVAP
+1188 DIFRTSHNGSEVAP
-1202 MPDGDRFAILVSTDD
+1202 VPNGDMFAILVSTDD

-1226 LIFGSGDNTTYDYN
+1226 LIFGSGETSNYDYN
-1240 ISAFSPEASR
+1240 LSAFSSEASR

-1258 NGEPLTGAIRFAFYG
+1258 NDQPLTGAIRFAFYG
-1273 EGSTSKMLVDNVEI
+1273 EGSTSRMLVDNIEI

-1301 SNITA
+1301 ANITS

-1327 QGSTIDFATA
+1327 QGNTIDFATA
-1337 QTQTISYQGTYLN
+1337 QTQTINYQGTYLN

-1356 TYSVAVRGLCSE
+1356 TYSVAVRSVCSE
-1368 GEYSPWSEIITFS
+1368 GEYSSWSEIITFT
-1381 TPVQPTSLPFETT
+1381 TPSQPTPLPFETT
-1394 FTDIYDN
+1394 FSDIYDN
-1401 QKWVSISNTNNAWAI
+1401 QKWEAVSNTNINWTI

-1422 GEEDNMSAYM
+1422 GEEDTMSAYI
-1432 SSNGTNYS
+1432 SSNGTDYS
-1440 VDMPVGWN
+1440 VAMPGGWN
-1448 YTYAALYREFDF
+1448 YTYTALYREFDF
-1460 GAGGDYTLSFDYKVS
+1460 GSGGNYTLSFDYKVS
-1475 GSMWGDEIDAGL
+1475 GYDFMDAGL
-1487 YVFIKDE
+1487 HIFVKDE
-1494 NDAII
+1494 NDVII
-1499 AEYYNTDEAIGVYAG
+1499 AEYYNMDQAIANYVGVN
-1514 VSQWQR
+1514 QWTR
-1520 ANIELPANIE
+1520 ANIELPSDIE
-1530 GIKKIVFWTWGYVSS
+1530 GIKKIVFYSWGYISS
-1545 YSSQSQVPP
+1545 YSTQSQVPP
-1554 AIDNVVIEE
+1554 AIDNLVIEE
-1563 MICNPPTNLT
+1563 MICNPPTNIT
-1573 VSNITENT
+1573 VSNITENS

-1587 GTADNYKIN
+1587 GVADNYKIN
-1596 YVVEGTEDTLTQIT
+1596 YVVAGSSDTLTQIT

-1620 SFEEY
+1620 SFENY
-1625 QVNVQ
+1625 QVSVQ
-1630 SICEEDLYSLPTP
+1630 SVCEEDLYSLPTP
-1643 TLSFSTI
+1643 TLSFSTL

-1661 FEAPGNS
+1661 FETPGNN
-1668 GWLLRNGSCANQWT
+1668 GWLLRNGSCVNQWVV
-1682 IGLPTGGNSNSLFI
+1682 GFPTSGTSNSLFI
-1696 SDNGETAHYS
+1696 SDDEESAHYT
-1706 ANNNSVVIAEKLF
+1706 ANANSVVIAEKLF
-1719 QFTNSEYITITF
+1719 QFSNSEYITISF
-1731 DLTIGGEISSNIF
+1731 DLTIGGEITSNIF

-1755 NEILEPTTAYDLSG
+1755 TQTLEPTTAYDLSG

-1794 LEGTQTIT
+1794 LEGTQTIN

-1824 LGTQPG
+1824 SGTQPG

-1857 SQITSNSAHVTWT
+1857 SQITSNSALVTWT

-1899 LLPETEY
+1899 LFPATEY
-1906 DFLVRAN
+1906 DFMVRTN
-1913 CGVGVSEWASVTF
+1913 CGAGVSEWVSATF
-1926 TTNDTIIAPTV
+1926 TTTDTIIAPTV

-1942 TAITQTSAVLNAEI
+1942 TAITQTTAVLNAEI
-1956 TEGTIEILTKGF
+1956 TEGNVEILTKGF
-1968 YYKEAANATWDSITV
+1968 YYKETANAIWDSIAV

-1989 STILSDL
+1989 SVTLSDL

-2002 AFKAFITTEN
+2002 SFKAFITTEN

-2019 LTFTTDESSLTDVE
+2019 LTFTTDESSLSDVE

-2057 KGVKAMLSD
+2057 NKAKAMLSD
-2066 LQGRILKEI
+2066 LQGRVLKEI
-2075 EINSERIEIDLNT
+2075 EINSERIEINLNT

-2093 YYLKVFDTHSTQ
+2093 YYLKVFDNNSTK

>member
-1 MKKVFR
+1 
-7 FLLTLVLFLTLTAQ
+7 
-21 LNAQTVVTIGN
+21 
-32 NCMGEDFLPINV
+32 
-44 TYGYS
+44 
-49 YSQTIFSSEELMAG
+49 MAG

-68 SYKFNSEVPV
+68 SYKFNSEVPT

-152 FFTVCSSV
+152 FFTTCSSV
-160 GSKTITCYRGDQE
+160 GNKTITCYRSNQE

-182 NSAMRMVLNN
+182 NSSMRIVLNN

-215 QQITSQS
+215 QQISSQS
-222 ATFTWNVVEG
+222 VTLAWNAVEG

-275 VCSGEESIAFTTSFT
+275 VCSDEESIAFTTSFT
-290 TLPNEELVSEL
+290 TLPNEELISEL
-301 PFVCNFDVQAESQLW
+301 PFVCEFHTQAESQLW
-316 TILNGTQTNQWHWG
+316 TIQNGTQTNKWHWG
-330 NIINSSLGDVGG
+330 NIVNSTLSDIG
-342 GSMYVSEDNGVSN
+342 GVSGAMYISDN
-355 SYDGNS
+355 NGLANNYDGNS

-443 YNLVFLW
+443 YNLVFCW

-476 VTEIYSEINDGDNIS
+476 VTEIDSEVNDGENIS
-491 ATIYFGDEN
+491 ATIYFGDAN
-500 TDEERTY
+500 TNEERTY
-507 VVEYSLTGTGDWTS
+507 IVEYSLTGTGDWVSVET
-521 IQVQTDSVVLEDLNA
+521 QVDSVVIGDLLP

-544 KVLCSSTEVSDYSHI
+544 KVLCSLTEVSDYSHI
-559 HTFNTPCGTV
+559 HTFNTPCGT
-569 IQFPLIEG
+569 ITQFPIREG

-612 SNDCSSEE
+612 SGDCSSEG
-620 NHSLR
+620 NNSLN
-625 FEGSATSGTYN
+625 FSGSATSGTYN
-636 DWLITPAIE
+636 DWLITPPIE

-660 LNTALPHFKVYYYDA
+660 SNSTLPHFKVYYYDA
-675 IDQDITSLGDTS
+675 IEQDITSLGDTS
-687 LFQVLDTVYCI
+687 LFQVLDTVYCT

-709 DLSSID
+709 DLSSIV
-715 GKARVAIVVN
+715 GEARVAIVVN
-725 EKTSSFYLDELTIEN
+725 ERTSSFYLDELTIEN
-740 SPACPDVY
+740 SPSCPDVY
-748 GVVATALSSTSMSV
+748 GVVAKALSSTSMRV
-762 NFEQTN
+762 DFDANHQM
-768 QIGWTIAYGQADSIQ
+768 GWTIAYGQADSIQ
-783 GFNPALASQFLVN
+783 NFNPQLASQFSVN
-796 PDDSL
+796 PNDSL
-801 PVVINNLTPG
+801 PVIINNLTSG

-816 VKTNCESGQ
+816 VKSNCEDGA
-825 YSEIETVELPIAQNL
+825 YSEIETVEIPFAQNL

-846 NALNINGW
+846 DSLNINGW

-860 INTWIIGSDIEDT
+860 VNSWIIGSEVNEIT
-873 TIQVGNALYISNGTG
+873 NQPGNALYISNGNG
-888 YSYTLTTATTAYASL
+888 YNYTLTTATTAYASL
-903 NIAFGE
+903 NVAFGE

-937 DYELSTSSLPSESY
+937 DYELTTSLPNDSHSL
-951 SITGRLNQQTQWQ
+951 TGRLNQQTQWQ
-964 TANINLDHQYA
+964 TENIELDHQYA
-975 SGIYK
+975 NGIYK

-999 DNISIVP
+999 DNLSIVP

-1014 LTLENAEGTLTTT
+1014 LTLNNMDGTLTTT
-1027 SIAVSFN
+1027 SVAVSFN

-1048 TQSESEWTIAATI
+1048 TPSETEWTIAATT
-1061 DTNYYVINN
+1061 DTNYYLINN
-1070 LNYYT
+1070 LNYQT
-1075 DYQVRVAVICSNGEL
+1075 DYQVRVAVVCSNGEL

-1108 PWQEEFS
+1108 PWQEQFS
-1115 TGISECWYQM
+1115 TGIGECWYQM

-1131 TVTHSSTL
+1131 TITHASDL
-1139 SQTSNGWKYNTYVGG
+1139 LQNNNGWKYNIYEGG
-1154 ERIYAELS
+1154 ERIYADLS
-1162 YEYAKYWIVSPSF
+1162 YEYAKYWIISPSF
-1175 YLGEGDTIYQLSA
+1175 YLGEGDTTYQLSA
-1188 DIFRTSLNGTGVAP
+1188 DIFRTSHNGSEVAP
-1202 MPDGDRFAILVSTDD
+1202 VPNGDMFAILVSTDD
-1217 GLTWNTANA
+1217 GLTWNTAKA
-1226 LIFGSGDNTTYDYN
+1226 LIFGSGETSNYDYN
-1240 ISAFSPEASR
+1240 LSAFSSEASR
-1250 VNFKLANE
+1250 VNFKLADE
-1258 NGEPLTGAIRFAFYG
+1258 NDQPLTGAIRFAFYG
-1273 EGSTSKMLVDNVEI
+1273 EGSTSRMLVDNIEI

-1301 SNITA
+1301 ANITS

-1327 QGSTIDFATA
+1327 QGNTIDFATA
-1337 QTQTISYQGTYLN
+1337 QTQTINYQGTYLN

-1356 TYSVAVRGLCSE
+1356 TYSVAVRSVCSE
-1368 GEYSPWSEIITFS
+1368 GEYSPWSEIITFT
-1381 TPVQPTSLPFETT
+1381 TPSQPTPLPFETT
-1394 FTDIYDN
+1394 FSDIYDN
-1401 QKWVSISNTNNAWAI
+1401 QKWEAVSNTNINWTI

-1422 GEEDNMSAYM
+1422 GEEDTMSAYI
-1432 SSNGTNYS
+1432 SSNGTDYS
-1440 VDMPVGWN
+1440 VAMPGGWN
-1448 YTYAALYREFDF
+1448 YTYTALYREFDF
-1460 GAGGDYTLSFDYKVS
+1460 GAGGNYTLSFDYKVS
-1475 GSMWGDEIDAGL
+1475 GYENWDAGL
-1487 YVFIKDE
+1487 HIFVKDE
-1494 NDAII
+1494 NDVII
-1499 AEYYNTDEAIGVYAG
+1499 AEYYDMNQAIANYVG
-1514 VSQWQR
+1514 VSQWTR
-1520 ANIELPANIE
+1520 ADIELPANLE
-1530 GIKKIVFWTWGYVSS
+1530 GIKKIVFYSWGYISS
-1545 YSSQSQVPP
+1545 YSTQSQVPP

-1563 MICNPPTNLT
+1563 MICNPPTNLI
-1573 VSNITENT
+1573 VSNITENS

-1596 YVVEGTEDTLTQIT
+1596 YVVAGSSDTLTQIT
-1610 SNTTYTLGLN
+1610 PNTTYTLGLN
-1620 SFEEY
+1620 SFENY
-1625 QVNVQ
+1625 QVSVQ
-1630 SICEEDLYSLPTP
+1630 SVCEEDLYSLPTP
-1643 TLSFSTI
+1643 TLSFSTL

-1661 FEAPGNS
+1661 FETPGNN
-1668 GWLLRNGSCANQWT
+1668 GWLLRNGSCVNQWVV
-1682 IGLPTGGNSNSLFI
+1682 GFPTSGTSNSLFI
-1696 SDNGETAHYS
+1696 SDDEESAHYAAS
-1706 ANNNSVVIAEKLF
+1706 ANSVVIAEKLF
-1719 QFTNSEYITITF
+1719 QFSNSEYITISF
-1731 DLTIGGEISSNIF
+1731 DLTIGGEITSNIF

-1755 NEILEPTTAYDLSG
+1755 TQTLEPTTAYDLSG

-1794 LEGTQTIT
+1794 LEGTQTIN

-1824 LGTQPG
+1824 SGTQPG

-1857 SQITSNSAHVTWT
+1857 LQITSNSALVTWT

-1899 LLPETEY
+1899 LLPATEY
-1906 DFLVRAN
+1906 DFMVRTN
-1913 CGVGVSEWASVTF
+1913 CGAGVSEWVNVTF
-1926 TTNDTIIAPTV
+1926 TTTDTIIAPIV

-1942 TAITQTSAVLNAEI
+1942 TSITQTSAVLNAEI
-1956 TEGTIEILTKGF
+1956 TEGNIEILTKGF
-1968 YYKEAANATWDSITV
+1968 YYKETANAIWDSIAV

-1989 STILSDL
+1989 SVTLSDL

-2002 AFKAFITTEN
+2002 SFKAFITTEN

-2019 LTFTTDESSLTDVE
+2019 LTFTTDESSLSDVE
-2033 NTIEVNLYP
+2033 NAIEVNLYP

-2057 KGVKAMLSD
+2057 NKAKAMLSD

-2075 EINSERIEIDLNT
+2075 EINSERIEINLNT

-2093 YYLKVFDTHSTQ
+2093 YYLKVFDNNSTK

>member
-7 FLLTLVLFLTLTAQ
+7 FLLGLVFFIALMPQ
-21 LNAQTVVTIGN
+21 LNAQTVVTVGN

-68 SYKFNSEVPV
+68 SYKFNSEVPT

-152 FFTVCSSV
+152 FFTTCSSV
-160 GSKTITCYRGDQE
+160 GNKTITCYRSNQE

-182 NSAMRMVLNN
+182 NSSMRIVLNN

-215 QQITSQS
+215 QQISSQS
-222 ATFTWNVVEG
+222 VTLAWNAVEG

-275 VCSGEESIAFTTSFT
+275 VCSDEESIAFTTSFT
-290 TLPNEELVSEL
+290 TLPNEELISEL
-301 PFVCNFDVQAESQLW
+301 PFVCEFHTQAESQLW
-316 TILNGTQTNQWHWG
+316 TIQNGTQTNKWHWG
-330 NIINSSLGDVGG
+330 NIVNSTLSDIG
-342 GSMYVSEDNGVSN
+342 GVSGAMYISDN
-355 SYDGNS
+355 NGLANNYDGNS

-443 YNLVFLW
+443 YNLVFCW

-476 VTEIYSEINDGDNIS
+476 VTEIDSEVNDGENIS
-491 ATIYFGDEN
+491 ATIYFGDAN
-500 TDEERTY
+500 TNEERTY
-507 VVEYSLTGTGDWTS
+507 IVEYSLTGTGDWVSVET
-521 IQVQTDSVVLEDLNA
+521 QVDSVVIGDLLP

-544 KVLCSSTEVSDYSHI
+544 KVLCSLTEVSDYSHI
-559 HTFNTPCGTV
+559 HTFNTPCGT
-569 IQFPLIEG
+569 ITQFPIREG

-612 SNDCSSEE
+612 SGDCSSEG
-620 NHSLR
+620 NNSLN
-625 FEGSATSGTYN
+625 FSGSATSGTYN
-636 DWLITPAIE
+636 DWLITPPIE

-660 LNTALPHFKVYYYDA
+660 SNSTLPHFKVYYYDA
-675 IDQDITSLGDTS
+675 IEQDITSLGDTS
-687 LFQVLDTVYCI
+687 LFQVLDTVYCT

-709 DLSSID
+709 DLSSIV
-715 GKARVAIVVN
+715 GEARVAIVVN
-725 EKTSSFYLDELTIEN
+725 ERTSSFYLDELTIEN
-740 SPACPDVY
+740 SPSCPDVY
-748 GVVATALSSTSMSV
+748 GVVAKALSSTSMRV
-762 NFEQTN
+762 DFDANHQM
-768 QIGWTIAYGQADSIQ
+768 GWTIAYGQADSIQ
-783 GFNPALASQFLVN
+783 NFNPQLASQFSVN
-796 PDDSL
+796 PNDSL
-801 PVVINNLTPG
+801 PVIINNLTSG

-816 VKTNCESGQ
+816 VKSNCEDGA
-825 YSEIETVELPIAQNL
+825 YSEIETVEIPFAQNL

-846 NALNINGW
+846 DSLNINGW

-860 INTWIIGSDIEDT
+860 VNSWIIGSEVNEIT
-873 TIQVGNALYISNGTG
+873 NQPGNALYISNGNG
-888 YSYTLTTATTAYASL
+888 YNYTLTTATTAYASL
-903 NIAFGE
+903 NVAFGE

-937 DYELSTSSLPSESY
+937 DYELTTSLPNDSHSL
-951 SITGRLNQQTQWQ
+951 TGRLNQQTQWQ
-964 TANINLDHQYA
+964 TENIELDHQYA
-975 SGIYK
+975 NGIYK

-999 DNISIVP
+999 DNLSIVP

-1014 LTLENAEGTLTTT
+1014 LTLNNMDGTLTTT
-1027 SIAVSFN
+1027 SVAVSFN

-1048 TQSESEWTIAATI
+1048 TPSETEWTIAATT
-1061 DTNYYVINN
+1061 DTNYYLINN
-1070 LNYYT
+1070 LNYQT
-1075 DYQVRVAVICSNGEL
+1075 DYQVRVAVVCSNGEL

-1108 PWQEEFS
+1108 PWQEQFS
-1115 TGISECWYQM
+1115 TGIGECWYQM

-1131 TVTHSSTL
+1131 TITHASDL
-1139 SQTSNGWKYNTYVGG
+1139 LQNNNGWKYNIYEGG
-1154 ERIYAELS
+1154 ERIYADLS
-1162 YEYAKYWIVSPSF
+1162 YEYAKYWIISPSF
-1175 YLGEGDTIYQLSA
+1175 YLGEGDTTYQLSA
-1188 DIFRTSLNGTGVAP
+1188 DIFRTSHNGSEVAP
-1202 MPDGDRFAILVSTDD
+1202 VPNGDMFAILVSTDD
-1217 GLTWNTANA
+1217 GLTWNTAKA
-1226 LIFGSGDNTTYDYN
+1226 LIFGSGETSNYDYN
-1240 ISAFSPEASR
+1240 LSAFSSEASR
-1250 VNFKLANE
+1250 VNFKLADE
-1258 NGEPLTGAIRFAFYG
+1258 NDQPLTGAIRFAFYG
-1273 EGSTSKMLVDNVEI
+1273 EGSTSRMLVDNIEI

-1301 SNITA
+1301 ANITS

-1327 QGSTIDFATA
+1327 QGNTIDFATA
-1337 QTQTISYQGTYLN
+1337 QTQTINYQGTYLN

-1356 TYSVAVRGLCSE
+1356 TYSVAVRSVCSE
-1368 GEYSPWSEIITFS
+1368 GEYSPWSEIITFT
-1381 TPVQPTSLPFETT
+1381 TPSQPTPLPFETT
-1394 FTDIYDN
+1394 FSDIYDN
-1401 QKWVSISNTNNAWAI
+1401 QKWEAVSNTNINWTI

-1422 GEEDNMSAYM
+1422 GEEDTMSAYI
-1432 SSNGTNYS
+1432 SSNGTDYS
-1440 VDMPVGWN
+1440 VAMPGGWN
-1448 YTYAALYREFDF
+1448 YTYTALYREFDF
-1460 GAGGDYTLSFDYKVS
+1460 GAGGNYTLSFDYKVS
-1475 GSMWGDEIDAGL
+1475 GYENWDAGL
-1487 YVFIKDE
+1487 HIFVKDE
-1494 NDAII
+1494 NDVII
-1499 AEYYNTDEAIGVYAG
+1499 AEYYDMNQAIANYVG
-1514 VSQWQR
+1514 VSQWTR
-1520 ANIELPANIE
+1520 ADIELPANLE
-1530 GIKKIVFWTWGYVSS
+1530 GIKKIVFYSWGYISS
-1545 YSSQSQVPP
+1545 YSTQSQVPP

-1563 MICNPPTNLT
+1563 MICNPPTNLI
-1573 VSNITENT
+1573 VSNITENS

-1596 YVVEGTEDTLTQIT
+1596 YVVAGSSDTLTQIT
-1610 SNTTYTLGLN
+1610 PNTTYTLGLN
-1620 SFEEY
+1620 SFENY
-1625 QVNVQ
+1625 QVSVQ
-1630 SICEEDLYSLPTP
+1630 SVCEEDLYSLPTP
-1643 TLSFSTI
+1643 TLSFSTL

-1661 FEAPGNS
+1661 FETPGNN
-1668 GWLLRNGSCANQWT
+1668 GWLLRNGSCVNQWVV
-1682 IGLPTGGNSNSLFI
+1682 GFPTSGTSNSLFI
-1696 SDNGETAHYS
+1696 SDDEESAHYAAS
-1706 ANNNSVVIAEKLF
+1706 ANSVVIAEKLF
-1719 QFTNSEYITITF
+1719 QFSNSEYITISF
-1731 DLTIGGEISSNIF
+1731 DLTIGGEITSNIF

-1755 NEILEPTTAYDLSG
+1755 TQTLEPTTAYDLSG

-1794 LEGTQTIT
+1794 LEGTQTIN

-1824 LGTQPG
+1824 SGTQPG

-1857 SQITSNSAHVTWT
+1857 LQITSNSALVTWT

-1899 LLPETEY
+1899 LLPATEY
-1906 DFLVRAN
+1906 DFMVRTN
-1913 CGVGVSEWASVTF
+1913 CGAGVSEWVNVTF
-1926 TTNDTIIAPTV
+1926 TTTDTIIAPIV

-1942 TAITQTSAVLNAEI
+1942 TSITQTSAVLNAEI
-1956 TEGTIEILTKGF
+1956 TEGNIEILTKGF
-1968 YYKEAANATWDSITV
+1968 YYKETANAIWDSIAV

-1989 STILSDL
+1989 SVTLSDL

-2002 AFKAFITTEN
+2002 SFKAFITTEN

-2019 LTFTTDESSLTDVE
+2019 LTFTTDESSLSDVE
-2033 NTIEVNLYP
+2033 NAIEVNLYP

-2057 KGVKAMLSD
+2057 NKAKAMLSD

-2075 EINSERIEIDLNT
+2075 EINSERIEINLNT

-2093 YYLKVFDTHSTQ
+2093 YYLKVFDNNSTK

>member
-7 FLLTLVLFLTLTAQ
+7 FLLGLVFFIALMPQ
-21 LNAQTVVTIGN
+21 LNAQTVVTVGN

-68 SYKFNSEVPV
+68 SYKFNSEVPT

-152 FFTVCSSV
+152 FFTTCSSV
-160 GSKTITCYRGDQE
+160 GNKTITCYRSNQE

-182 NSAMRMVLNN
+182 NSSMRIVLNN

-215 QQITSQS
+215 QQISSQS
-222 ATFTWNVVEG
+222 VTLAWNAVEG

-275 VCSGEESIAFTTSFT
+275 VCSDEESIAFTTSFT
-290 TLPNEELVSEL
+290 TLPNEELISEL
-301 PFVCNFDVQAESQLW
+301 PFVCEFHTQAESQLW
-316 TILNGTQTNQWHWG
+316 TIQNGTQTNKWHWG
-330 NIINSSLGDVGG
+330 NIVNSTLSDIG
-342 GSMYVSEDNGVSN
+342 GVSGAMYISDN
-355 SYDGNS
+355 NGLANNYDGNS

-443 YNLVFLW
+443 YNLVFCW

-476 VTEIYSEINDGDNIS
+476 VTEIDSEVNDGENIS
-491 ATIYFGDEN
+491 ATIYFGDAN
-500 TDEERTY
+500 TNEERTY
-507 VVEYSLTGTGDWTS
+507 IVEYSLTGTGDWVSVET
-521 IQVQTDSVVLEDLNA
+521 QVDSVVIGDLLP

-544 KVLCSSTEVSDYSHI
+544 KVLCSLTEVSDYSHI
-559 HTFNTPCGTV
+559 HTFNTPCGT
-569 IQFPLIEG
+569 ITQFPIREG

-612 SNDCSSEE
+612 SGDCSSEG
-620 NHSLR
+620 NNSLN
-625 FEGSATSGTYN
+625 FSGSATSGTYN
-636 DWLITPAIE
+636 DWLITPPIE

-660 LNTALPHFKVYYYDA
+660 SNSTLPHFKVYYYDA
-675 IDQDITSLGDTS
+675 IEQDITSLGDTS
-687 LFQVLDTVYCI
+687 LFQVLDTVYCT

-709 DLSSID
+709 DLSSIV
-715 GKARVAIVVN
+715 GEARVAIVVN
-725 EKTSSFYLDELTIEN
+725 ERTSSFYLDELTIEN
-740 SPACPDVY
+740 SPSCPDVY
-748 GVVATALSSTSMSV
+748 GVVAKALSSTSMSV
-762 NFEQTN
+762 DFDANHQM
-768 QIGWTIAYGQADSIQ
+768 GWTIAYGQADSIQ
-783 GFNPALASQFLVN
+783 NFNPQLASQFSVN
-796 PDDSL
+796 PNDSL
-801 PVVINNLTPG
+801 PVIINNLTSG

-816 VKTNCESGQ
+816 VKSNCEDGA
-825 YSEIETVELPIAQNL
+825 YSEIETVEIPFAQNL

-846 NALNINGW
+846 DSLNINGW

-860 INTWIIGSDIEDT
+860 VNSWIIGSEVNEIT
-873 TIQVGNALYISNGTG
+873 NQPGNALYISNGNG
-888 YSYTLTTATTAYASL
+888 YNYTLTTATTAYASL
-903 NIAFGE
+903 NVAFGE

-937 DYELSTSSLPSESY
+937 DYELTTSLPNDSHSL
-951 SITGRLNQQTQWQ
+951 TGRLNQQTQWQ
-964 TANINLDHQYA
+964 TENIELDHQYA
-975 SGIYK
+975 NGIYK

-999 DNISIVP
+999 DNLSIVP

-1014 LTLENAEGTLTTT
+1014 LTLNNMDGTLTTT

-1048 TQSESEWTIAATI
+1048 TQSETEWTIAATT
-1061 DTNYYVINN
+1061 DTNYYLINN
-1070 LNYYT
+1070 LNYQT
-1075 DYQVRVAVICSNGEL
+1075 DYQVRVAVVCSNGEL

-1108 PWQEEFS
+1108 PWQEQFS
-1115 TGISECWYQM
+1115 TGIGECWYQM

-1131 TVTHSSTL
+1131 TITHASDL
-1139 SQTSNGWKYNTYVGG
+1139 LQNNNGWKYNIYEGG
-1154 ERIYAELS
+1154 ERIYADLS
-1162 YEYAKYWIVSPSF
+1162 YEYAKYWIISPSF
-1175 YLGEGDTIYQLSA
+1175 YLGEGDTTYQLSA
-1188 DIFRTSLNGTGVAP
+1188 DIFRTSHNGSEVAP
-1202 MPDGDRFAILVSTDD
+1202 VPNGDMFAILVSTDD
-1217 GLTWNTANA
+1217 GLTWNTAKA
-1226 LIFGSGDNTTYDYN
+1226 LIFGSGETSNYDYN
-1240 ISAFSPEASR
+1240 LSAFSSEASR
-1250 VNFKLANE
+1250 VNFKLADE
-1258 NGEPLTGAIRFAFYG
+1258 NDQPLTGAIRFAFYG
-1273 EGSTSKMLVDNVEI
+1273 EGSTSRMLVDNIEI

-1301 SNITA
+1301 ANITS

-1327 QGSTIDFATA
+1327 QGNTIDFATA
-1337 QTQTISYQGTYLN
+1337 QTQTITYQGTYLN

-1356 TYSVAVRGLCSE
+1356 IYSVAVRSVCSE
-1368 GEYSPWSEIITFS
+1368 GEYSPWSEIITFT
-1381 TPVQPTSLPFETT
+1381 TPSQPTPLPFETT
-1394 FTDIYDN
+1394 FSDIYDN
-1401 QKWVSISNTNNAWAI
+1401 QKWEAVSNTNINWTI

-1422 GEEDNMSAYM
+1422 GEEDTMSAYV
-1432 SSNGTNYS
+1432 SSNGTDYS
-1440 VDMPVGWN
+1440 VAMPGGWN
-1448 YTYAALYREFDF
+1448 YTYTALYREFDF
-1460 GAGGDYTLSFDYKVS
+1460 GAGGNYTLSFDYKVS
-1475 GSMWGDEIDAGL
+1475 GYDFMDAGL
-1487 YVFIKDE
+1487 HIFVKDE
-1494 NDAII
+1494 NDVII
-1499 AEYYNTDEAIGVYAG
+1499 AEYYNMDQAIANYVG
-1514 VSQWQR
+1514 VSQWTR
-1520 ANIELPANIE
+1520 ADIELPANLE
-1530 GIKKIVFWTWGYVSS
+1530 GIKKIVFYTWGYISS
-1545 YSSQSQVPP
+1545 YSTQSQVPP

-1573 VSNITENT
+1573 VSNITENS

-1587 GTADNYKIN
+1587 GVADNYKIN
-1596 YVVEGTEDTLTQIT
+1596 YVVAGSSDTLTQIT
-1610 SNTTYTLGLN
+1610 PNTTYTLGLN
-1620 SFEEY
+1620 SFENY
-1625 QVNVQ
+1625 QVSVQ
-1630 SICEEDLYSLPTP
+1630 SVCEEDLYSLPTP
-1643 TLSFSTI
+1643 TLSFSTL

-1661 FEAPGNS
+1661 FETPGNN
-1668 GWLLRNGSCANQWT
+1668 GWLLRNGSCVNQWVV
-1682 IGLPTGGNSNSLFI
+1682 GFPTSGTSNSLFI
-1696 SDNGETAHYS
+1696 SDDEESAHYAAS
-1706 ANNNSVVIAEKLF
+1706 ANSVVIAEKLF
-1719 QFTNSEYITITF
+1719 QFSNSEYITISF
-1731 DLTIGGEISSNIF
+1731 DLTIGGEITSNIF

-1755 NEILEPTTAYDLSG
+1755 TQTLEPTTAYDLSG

-1794 LEGTQTIT
+1794 LEGTQTIN

-1824 LGTQPG
+1824 SGTQPG

-1857 SQITSNSAHVTWT
+1857 SQITSNSALVTWT

-1892 PSYTLTN
+1892 QSYTLTN
-1899 LLPETEY
+1899 LLPATEY
-1906 DFLVRAN
+1906 DFMVRTN
-1913 CGVGVSEWASVTF
+1913 CGAGVSEWVNVTF
-1926 TTNDTIIAPTV
+1926 TTTDTIIAPIV

-1942 TAITQTSAVLNAEI
+1942 TSITQTSAVLNAEI
-1956 TEGTIEILTKGF
+1956 TEGNIEILTKGF
-1968 YYKEAANATWDSITV
+1968 YYKETANAIWDSIAV

-1989 STILSDL
+1989 SVTLSDL

-2002 AFKAFITTEN
+2002 SFKAFITTEN

-2019 LTFTTDESSLTDVE
+2019 LTFTTDESSLSDVE

-2057 KGVKAMLSD
+2057 NKAKAMLSD
-2066 LQGRILKEI
+2066 LQGRMLKEI
-2075 EINSERIEIDLNT
+2075 EINSERIEINLNT

-2093 YYLKVFDTHSTQ
+2093 YYLKVFDNNSTK

>member
-7 FLLTLVLFLTLTAQ
+7 FLLGLVFFIALMPQ
-21 LNAQTVVTIGN
+21 LNAQTVVTVGN

-68 SYKFNSEVPV
+68 SYKFNSEVPT

-152 FFTVCSSV
+152 FFTTCSSV
-160 GSKTITCYRGDQE
+160 GNKTITCYRSNQE

-182 NSAMRMVLNN
+182 NSSMRIVLNN

-215 QQITSQS
+215 QQISSQS
-222 ATFTWNVVEG
+222 ATFTWNAVEG

-275 VCSGEESIAFTTSFT
+275 VCSDEESIAFTTSFT
-290 TLPNEELVSEL
+290 TLPNEELISEL
-301 PFVCNFDVQAESQLW
+301 PFVCEFHTQAESQLW
-316 TILNGTQTNQWHWG
+316 TIQNGTQTNKWHWG
-330 NIINSSLGDVGG
+330 NIVNSTLSDIG
-342 GSMYVSEDNGVSN
+342 GVSGAMYISDN
-355 SYDGNS
+355 NGLANNYDGNS

-425 NDWRRQEV
+425 NDWRRQDV

-443 YNLVFLW
+443 YNLVFCW

-476 VTEIYSEINDGDNIS
+476 VTEIDSEVNDGENIS
-491 ATIYFGDEN
+491 ATIYFGDAN
-500 TDEERTY
+500 TNEERTY
-507 VVEYSLTGTGDWTS
+507 IVEYSLTGTGDWVSVETQ
-521 IQVQTDSVVLEDLNA
+521 IDSLVIEDLLP
-536 SSNYSVRV
+536 SSNYSVRI
-544 KVLCSSTEVSDYSHI
+544 KVLCSSTEVSEYSHI
-559 HTFNTPCGTV
+559 HTFNTPCGT
-569 IQFPLIEG
+569 ITQFPIREG

-612 SNDCSSEE
+612 SGDCSSEG
-620 NHSLR
+620 NNSLN
-625 FEGSATSGTYN
+625 FSGSATSGTYN
-636 DWLITPAIE
+636 DWLITPPIE

-660 LNTALPHFKVYYYDA
+660 SNSTLPHFKVYYYDA
-675 IDQDITSLGDTS
+675 IEQDITSLGDTS
-687 LFQVLDTVYCI
+687 LFQVLDTVYCT

-709 DLSSID
+709 DLSSIV
-715 GKARVAIVVN
+715 GEARVAIVVN
-725 EKTSSFYLDELTIEN
+725 ERTSSFYLDELTIEN
-740 SPACPDVY
+740 SPSCPDVY
-748 GVVATALSSTSMSV
+748 GVVAKALSSTSMRV
-762 NFEQTN
+762 DFDANHQM
-768 QIGWTIAYGQADSIQ
+768 GWTIAYGQADSIQ
-783 GFNPALASQFLVN
+783 NFNPQLASQFSVN
-796 PDDSL
+796 PNDSL
-801 PVVINNLTPG
+801 PVIINNLTSG

-816 VKTNCESGQ
+816 VKSNCEDGA
-825 YSEIETVELPIAQNL
+825 YSEIETVEIPFAQNL

-846 NALNINGW
+846 DSLNINGW

-860 INTWIIGSDIEDT
+860 VNSWIIGSEVNEIT
-873 TIQVGNALYISNGTG
+873 NQPGNALYISNGNG
-888 YSYTLTTATTAYASL
+888 YNYTLTTATTAYASL
-903 NIAFGE
+903 NVAFGE

-937 DYELSTSSLPSESY
+937 DYELTTSLPNDSY
-951 SITGRLNQQTQWQ
+951 SLTGRLNQQTQWQ
-964 TANINLDHQYA
+964 TENIELDHQYA
-975 SGIYK
+975 NGIYK

-999 DNISIVP
+999 DNLSIVP

-1014 LTLENAEGTLTTT
+1014 LTLNNMEGTLTTT

-1048 TQSESEWTIAATI
+1048 TQSETEWTIAATT
-1061 DTNYYVINN
+1061 DTNYYLINN
-1070 LNYYT
+1070 LNYQT
-1075 DYQVRVAVICSNGEL
+1075 DYQVRVAVVCSNGEL

-1108 PWQEEFS
+1108 PWQEQFS
-1115 TGISECWYQM
+1115 TGIGECWYQM

-1131 TVTHSSTL
+1131 TITHASDL
-1139 SQTSNGWKYNTYVGG
+1139 LQNNNGWKYNIYEGG
-1154 ERIYAELS
+1154 ERIYADLS
-1162 YEYAKYWIVSPSF
+1162 YEYAKYWIISPSF
-1175 YLGEGDTIYQLSA
+1175 YLGEGDTTYQLSA
-1188 DIFRTSLNGTGVAP
+1188 DIFRTSHNGSEVAP
-1202 MPDGDRFAILVSTDD
+1202 VPNGDMFAILVSTDD

-1226 LIFGSGDNTTYDYN
+1226 LIFGSGETSNYDYN
-1240 ISAFSPEASR
+1240 LSAFSSEASR

-1258 NGEPLTGAIRFAFYG
+1258 NDQPLTGAIRFAFYG
-1273 EGSTSKMLVDNVEI
+1273 EGSTSRMLVDNIEI

-1301 SNITA
+1301 ANITS

-1327 QGSTIDFATA
+1327 QGNTIDFATA
-1337 QTQTISYQGTYLN
+1337 QTQTINYQGTYLN

-1356 TYSVAVRGLCSE
+1356 TYSVAVRSVCSE
-1368 GEYSPWSEIITFS
+1368 GEYSSWSEIITFT
-1381 TPVQPTSLPFETT
+1381 TPSQPTPLPFETT
-1394 FTDIYDN
+1394 FSDIYDN
-1401 QKWVSISNTNNAWAI
+1401 QKWEAVSNTNINWTI

-1422 GEEDNMSAYM
+1422 GEEDTMSAYI
-1432 SSNGTNYS
+1432 SSNGTDYS
-1440 VDMPVGWN
+1440 VAMPGGWN
-1448 YTYAALYREFDF
+1448 YTYTALYREFDF
-1460 GAGGDYTLSFDYKVS
+1460 GAGGNYTLSFDYKVS
-1475 GSMWGDEIDAGL
+1475 GYDFMDAGL
-1487 YVFIKDE
+1487 HIFVKDE
-1494 NDAII
+1494 NDVII
-1499 AEYYNTDEAIGVYAG
+1499 AEYYNMDQAIANYVG
-1514 VSQWQR
+1514 VSQWTR
-1520 ANIELPANIE
+1520 ADIELPANLE
-1530 GIKKIVFWTWGYVSS
+1530 GIKKIVFYSWGYISS
-1545 YSSQSQVPP
+1545 YSTQSQVPP

-1573 VSNITENT
+1573 VSNITENS

-1587 GTADNYKIN
+1587 GEADSYKIN
-1596 YVVEGTEDTLTQIT
+1596 YVVEGGEDTLTQIT
-1610 SNTTYTLGLN
+1610 SNTTYTLSLS
-1620 SFEEY
+1620 SFENY

-1630 SICEEDLYSLPTP
+1630 SVCEEDLYSLPTP
-1643 TLSFSTI
+1643 TLSFSTL

-1661 FEAPGNS
+1661 FETPGNN
-1668 GWLLRNGSCANQWT
+1668 GWLLRNGSCVNQWVV
-1682 IGLPTGGNSNSLFI
+1682 GFPTSGTSNSLFI
-1696 SDNGETAHYS
+1696 SDDEESAHYAAS
-1706 ANNNSVVIAEKLF
+1706 ANSVVIAEKLF
-1719 QFTNSEYITITF
+1719 QFSNSEYITISF
-1731 DLTIGGEISSNIF
+1731 DLTIGGEITSNIF

-1755 NEILEPTTAYDLSG
+1755 TQTLEPTTAYDLSG

-1794 LEGTQTIT
+1794 LEGTQTIN

-1824 LGTQPG
+1824 SGTQPG

-1857 SQITSNSAHVTWT
+1857 SQITSNSALVTWT

-1892 PSYTLTN
+1892 QSYTLTN
-1899 LLPETEY
+1899 LLPATEY
-1906 DFLVRAN
+1906 DFMVRTN
-1913 CGVGVSEWASVTF
+1913 CGAGVSEWVNVTF
-1926 TTNDTIIAPTV
+1926 TTTDTIIAPIV

-1942 TAITQTSAVLNAEI
+1942 TSITQTSAVLNAEI
-1956 TEGTIEILTKGF
+1956 TEGNIEILTKGF
-1968 YYKEAANATWDSITV
+1968 YYKETANAIWDSIAV

-1989 STILSDL
+1989 SVTLSDL

-2002 AFKAFITTEN
+2002 SFKAFITTEN

-2019 LTFTTDESSLTDVE
+2019 LTFTTDESSLSNVE

-2042 NPAKEKVYLETKGFE
+2042 NPVNEKVYLETKGFE
-2057 KGVKAMLSD
+2057 NEAKAMLSD

-2075 EINSERIEIDLNT
+2075 EINSERIEINLNT

-2093 YYLKVFDTHSTQ
+2093 YYLKVFDNNSTK